1 MNLLKKNKYSIRK
14 YKVGIFS
21 TLIGTVLLL
30 SNPNGAQ
37 ALTTDHNV
45 QGGSNQALP
54 GNSQNTNADTNRD
67 IVNDSQNTP
76 NAHATDN
83 TSTNQA
89 LTNHQN
95 VDVANQ
101 VGPAP
106 IQPSAS
112 PAQNNNNSNANSTAT
127 EPAANTNN
135 NLASNNNTLNVPN
148 NTDNNDSARH
158 LTLKEIQED
167 VRHSSDKPE
176 LVAIAEEASNRPKK
190 RSRRAAPTDPNA
202 TPADPTATP
211 ADPTA
216 GNGSAPVAITA
227 PYTPTTD
234 PNANN
239 IGQNAPNEVL
249 SFDDNNIRPST
260 NRSVPTVTVVDN
272 LPGYTLINGGKVGVF
287 SHAMVRTS
295 MFDSGDAKNYQA
307 QGNVIALGRIRG
319 NDTND
324 HGDFNGIEKTLTV
337 NPNSELIFEFNT
349 MTTKNY
355 QAQGNVIAL
364 GRIRGNDTNDHGDFN
379 GIEKTLTVN
388 PNSELI
394 FEFNT
399 MTTKNY
405 QGMTNLIIKNADN
418 DTVIGEKVVAYGP
431 IWRLLKVPEN
441 VSHLKIQFVPKNDAI
456 TDARGIYQLRD
467 GYKYYDFVDSI
478 GLHSGS
484 HVYVERRTMEPT
496 ATNNKEFTVTT
507 SLKNNGNFG
516 ASFNTDDFV
525 YKIQLPEGVEYV
537 NNSLTK
543 DFPSGNSGVDIND
556 MNVTYDAANRIITI
570 KSTGGGT
577 GNSPARLMPDKIL
590 DLKYKLRVNNVP
602 TPRTVTFNDTL
613 TYKTYSQDFIN
624 SPAESHT
631 VSTNPYTIDIIM
643 NKDALQAEVDRRI
656 QQADY
661 TFASLDIFNDLK
673 RRAQTI
679 LDENRN
685 NVPLNKRVSQADID
699 SLANQ
704 MQHTLIRSVD
714 AENAVNRKVDDME
727 DLVNQNDELTD
738 EEKQAAIQ
746 VIEEHKNEI
755 IGNIGDQ
762 TTDDGVTRIKDQ
774 GIQTLSGDTATP
786 VVKPNAKQAIR
797 DKAAKQREIINH
809 TPDATQD
816 EIQDALNQL
825 TTDETDA
832 IDNVTNA
839 TTNADVETAK
849 NNGINT
855 IGAVAPQVTHKQAA
869 RDAINQ
875 ATATKRQQI
884 NSNREAT
891 QEEKNAALNELTQA
905 TNHALEQINQAT
917 TNDDVDTAKGDGLN
931 AINPIA
937 PVTVVKQ
944 AARDAVSHD
953 AQQHIAEINANPD
966 ATQEE
971 RQAAI
976 EKVNA
981 AVAVANT
988 NILNA
993 NTNADVE
1000 QVKTNAIQGI
1010 QAIEPATKVKTDA
1023 KNAIDQSAETQHNA
1037 IFNNNDATLEEQQAA
1052 QQLLDQAVATAKQNI
1067 NAADTNQ
1074 EVAQAKDQGT
1084 QNIVVIQPATQVKT
1098 DARNAVNEKAREAIT
1113 NINATPGATR
1123 EEKQEAI
1130 NRVNTLKNRAL
1141 NDIGVTS
1148 TTAMVNSIRDD
1159 AVNQIGAVQPHVTKK
1174 QTATGVLTDLATAKK
1189 QEINQNTNA
1198 TTEEKQVA
1206 LNQVDQDLATAINN
1220 INQADTNAEVDQAQQ
1235 LGTKAI
1241 NAIQPNIVKKPAALA
1256 QTNQHYSAKL
1266 VEINATPDA
1275 TDDEKNAAINT
1286 LNQDRQQAIESI
1298 KQANT
1303 NAEVDQ
1309 AATVAENNID
1319 AVQVDVVKKQA
1330 ARDKITAEVAKRIEA
1345 VKQTPNA
1352 TDEEKQAAVNQ
1363 INQLKDQAFNQ
1374 INQNQTNDQVDATT
1388 NQAINA
1394 IDNVEAEVV
1403 IKPKAIAD
1411 IEKAVKE
1418 KQQQIDNSLDST
1430 DNEKEVALQA
1440 LAKEKEKALA
1450 AIDQAQTNSQVNQ
1463 AATNGVSAIKII
1475 QPETKIKPAAR
1486 EKINQKA
1493 NELRAQI
1500 NQDKEATAEERQ
1512 AALDKINDL
1521 VAKAMTNITNDRTN
1535 QQVNDSTN
1543 QALDDIALVTPD
1555 HIVRAAARDAVKQQY
1570 EAKKHEIEQ
1579 AEHAT
1584 DEEKQVALNQLAN
1597 NEKRAL
1603 QNINQAIANNDVKR
1617 VESNGIATLKG
1628 VEPHI
1633 VVKPEAQEAI
1643 KASAD
1648 NQVESIKDTPH
1659 ATTDELDEA
1668 NQQINDTLKQGQQD
1682 IDNTTQDAAVNDVR
1696 NQTIKAIEQIKP
1708 KVRRKRAALDNI
1720 DESNNNQ
1727 LDAIRNTLDTT
1738 QDERNVAIAALN
1750 KIVNAI
1756 KNDIAQ
1762 NKTNAEV
1769 DQTEADGN
1777 NNIKVILPKVQVKPA
1792 ARQSVSAKAEAQNAL
1807 IDQSDLSTEEERLAA
1822 KHLVEQALNQAI
1834 DQINHA
1840 DKTAQVNQNSI
1851 DAQNIISKIKPATTV
1866 KATAL
1871 QQIQNI
1877 ATNKIN
1883 LIKANNEATDE
1894 EQNAAI
1900 VQVEK
1905 ELIKAKQQ
1913 IAGAVT
1919 NADVAYLLH
1928 DGKNEI
1934 REIEPVINKKATARE
1949 QLTTLFNDKKQAI
1962 EANVQATVEERN
1974 SILAQLQNIY
1984 DTAIG
1989 QIDQDRSNAQVDK
2002 TATLNLQTIHDLDVH
2017 PIKKPDAEKTIND
2030 DLARV
2035 THLVQNYRKVSD
2047 RNKADALKAITA
2059 LKLQMDEELKTART
2073 NADVDAV
2080 LKRFNVAL
2088 GDIEAVIT
2096 EKENSLLRID
2106 NIAQQTYAKFKAI
2119 ATPEQLAK
2127 VKALID
2133 QYVADGNRMVD
2144 EDATLNDIKKDT
2156 QLIIDEIL
2164 AIKLPAEVIKAS
2176 PKVGQPAPKVCTP
2189 IKKEDKQEVRKV
2201 VKELPNTGSEEMDL
2215 PLKELALIT
2224 GAALLARRRS
2234 KKEKES

>member
-37 ALTTDHNV
+37 ALTTDNNV
-45 QGGSNQALP
+45 QSDTNQATP
-54 GNSQNTNADTNRD
+54 VNSQDTNVANNRGLA
-67 IVNDSQNTP
+67 NSAQNTP
-76 NAHATDN
+76 NQSATTN
-83 TSTNQA
+83 QSTNQA
-89 LTNHQN
+89 LVNHN
-95 VDVANQ
+95 NGSIANQ
-101 VGPAP
+101 ATPTSV
-106 IQPSAS
+106 QSSTPS
-112 PAQNNNNSNANSTAT
+112 AQNNNHTDGNTTATETVSNAN
-127 EPAANTNN
+127 NKDVV
-135 NLASNNNTLNVPN
+135 SNNTTLNVPN
-148 NTDNNDSARH
+148 KTNENGSGGH

-176 LVAIAEEASNRPKK
+176 LVAIAEQASNRPKK
-190 RSRRAAPTDPNA
+190 RSRRAAPADPNA
-202 TPADPTATP
+202 TPADPA
-211 ADPTA
+211 AAAA
-216 GNGSAPVAITA
+216 GNGGAPVAITA

-239 IGQNAPNEVL
+239 AGQNAPNEVL
-249 SFDDNNIRPST
+249 SFDDNGIRPST
-260 NRSVPTVTVVDN
+260 NRSVPSVTVVDN
-272 LPGYTLINGGKVGVF
+272 LPGFTLINGGKVGVF

-307 QGNVIALGRIRG
+307 QGNVIALGRIKG

-324 HGDFNGIEKTLTV
+324 HGDFNGIEK
-337 NPNSELIFEFNT
+337 S
-349 MTTKNY
+349 
-355 QAQGNVIAL
+355 
-364 GRIRGNDTNDHGDFN
+364 
-379 GIEKTLTVN
+379 LTVN

-405 QGMTNLIIKNADN
+405 QGVTNLIIKNADN
-418 DTVIGEKVVAYGP
+418 DTVIAEKSVAYGP
-431 IWRLLKVPEN
+431 IWRLFKVPEN

-525 YKIQLPEGVEYV
+525 YKVQLPEGVEYV

-543 DFPSGNSGVDIND
+543 DFPSSNSGVDMND
-556 MNVTYDAANRIITI
+556 FNVTYDAANRVITI
-570 KSTGGGT
+570 KSTGGGS

-613 TYKTYSQDFIN
+613 TYKTYTQDFIN

-699 SLANQ
+699 SLTNQ

-714 AENAVNRKVDDME
+714 AENAVNKKVDQME

-786 VVKPNAKQAIR
+786 VVKPNAKKAIR
-797 DKAAKQREIINH
+797 DKATKQREIINA
-809 TPDATQD
+809 TPDATED

-825 TTDETDA
+825 ATDETDA

-839 TTNADVETAK
+839 TTNADVEIAK

-855 IGAVAPQVTHKQAA
+855 IGAVVPQVTHKQAA

-917 TNDDVDTAKGDGLN
+917 TNADVDNAKGDGLN

-976 EKVNA
+976 DKVNA
-981 AVAVANT
+981 AVTAANT

-1010 QAIEPATKVKTDA
+1010 QAITPATKVKTDA
-1023 KNAIDQSAETQHNA
+1023 KNAIDKSAETQHNT

-1098 DARNAVNEKAREAIT
+1098 DARNAVNDKAREAIT

-1141 NDIGVTS
+1141 TDIGVTS

-1174 QTATGVLTDLATAKK
+1174 QTATGVLNDLATAKK

-1206 LNQVDQDLATAINN
+1206 LNQVDQELATAINN

-1256 QTNQHYSAKL
+1256 QINQHYNAKL
-1266 VEINATPDA
+1266 AEINATPDA
-1275 TDDEKNAAINT
+1275 TNDEKNAAINT

-1363 INQLKDQAFNQ
+1363 INQLKDQAINQ
-1374 INQNQTNDQVDATT
+1374 INQNQTNDQVDTTT
-1388 NQAINA
+1388 NQAVNA

-1430 DNEKEVALQA
+1430 DNEKEVASQA

-1475 QPETKIKPAAR
+1475 QPETKVKPAAR

-1493 NELRAQI
+1493 NELRAKI

-1512 AALDKINDL
+1512 VALDKINEF
-1521 VAKAMTNITNDRTN
+1521 VNQAMTDITNNRTN
-1535 QQVNDSTN
+1535 QQVDDTTS
-1543 QALDDIALVTPD
+1543 QALDSIALVAPE

-1570 EAKKHEIEQ
+1570 EAKKQEIEQ

-1597 NEKRAL
+1597 NEKLAL
-1603 QNINQAIANNDVKR
+1603 QNINQAVTNNDVKR
-1617 VESNGIATLKG
+1617 VETNGIATLKG
-1628 VEPHI
+1628 VQPHI
-1633 VVKPEAQEAI
+1633 VIKPEAQQAI
-1643 KASAD
+1643 KATAE

-1659 ATTDELDEA
+1659 ATVDELDEA
-1668 NQQINDTLKQGQQD
+1668 NQLISDTLKQAQQE
-1682 IDNTTQDAAVNDVR
+1682 IENTNQDAAVTDVR

-1708 KVRRKRAALDNI
+1708 KVRRKRAALDSI
-1720 DESNNNQ
+1720 EENNKNQ

-1738 QDERNVAIAALN
+1738 QDERDVAIDTLN
-1750 KIVNAI
+1750 KIVNTI

-1769 DQTEADGN
+1769 DRTETDGN
-1777 NNIKVILPKVQVKPA
+1777 DNIKVILPKVQVKPA
-1792 ARQSVSAKAEAQNAL
+1792 ARQSVGVKAEAQNAL

-1834 DQINHA
+1834 EQINHA
-1840 DKTAQVNQNSI
+1840 DKTAQVNQDSI

-1894 EQNAAI
+1894 EQNIAI
-1900 VQVEK
+1900 AQVEK

-1913 IAGAVT
+1913 IASAVT

-1928 DGKNEI
+1928 DEKNEI
-1934 REIEPVINKKATARE
+1934 REIEPVINRKASARE

-1962 EANVQATVEERN
+1962 EANIQATVEERN

-2002 TATLNLQTIHDLDVH
+2002 TASLNLQTIHDLDVH

-2035 THLVQNYRKVSD
+2035 TALVQNYRKVSN

-2073 NADVDAV
+2073 NADVDTV

-2088 GDIEAVIT
+2088 SDIEAVIT

-2127 VKALID
+2127 VKVLID
-2133 QYVADGNRMVD
+2133 QYVADGNRMID
-2144 EDATLNDIKKDT
+2144 EDATLNDIKQHT
-2156 QLIIDEIL
+2156 QFIVDEIL
-2164 AIKLPAEVIKAS
+2164 AIKLPAEATKVS
-2176 PKVGQPAPKVCTP
+2176 PKEIQPAPKVCTP
-2189 IKKEDKQEVRKV
+2189 IKKEETHESRKV
-2201 VKELPNTGSEEMDL
+2201 EKELPNTGSEGMDL
-2215 PLKELALIT
+2215 PLKEFALIT
-2224 GAALLARRRS
+2224 GAALLARRRT
-2234 KKEKES
+2234 KNEKES

>member
-1 MNLLKKNKYSIRK
+1 M
-14 YKVGIFS
+14 
-21 TLIGTVLLL
+21 
-30 SNPNGAQ
+30 
-37 ALTTDHNV
+37 
-45 QGGSNQALP
+45 
-54 GNSQNTNADTNRD
+54 
-67 IVNDSQNTP
+67 
-76 NAHATDN
+76 
-83 TSTNQA
+83 
-89 LTNHQN
+89 
-95 VDVANQ
+95 
-101 VGPAP
+101 
-106 IQPSAS
+106 
-112 PAQNNNNSNANSTAT
+112 SNAN
-127 EPAANTNN
+127 NN
-135 NLASNNNTLNVPN
+135 DAVSNNTTLNVPN
-148 NTDNNDSARH
+148 KTNENGSGGH

-176 LVAIAEEASNRPKK
+176 LVAIAEPASNRPKK
-190 RSRRAAPTDPNA
+190 RSRRAAPADPNA
-202 TPADPTATP
+202 TPADPA
-211 ADPTA
+211 AAAA
-216 GNGSAPVAITA
+216 GNGGAPVAITA

-239 IGQNAPNEVL
+239 AGQNAPNEVL
-249 SFDDNNIRPST
+249 SFDDNGIRPST
-260 NRSVPTVTVVDN
+260 NRSVPSVTVVDN
-272 LPGYTLINGGKVGVF
+272 LPGFTLINGGKVGVF

-295 MFDSGDAKNYQA
+295 MFDSADAKNYQA
-307 QGNVIALGRIRG
+307 QGNVIALGRI
-319 NDTND
+319 
-324 HGDFNGIEKTLTV
+324 K
-337 NPNSELIFEFNT
+337 
-349 MTTKNY
+349 
-355 QAQGNVIAL
+355 
-364 GRIRGNDTNDHGDFN
+364 GNDTNDHGDFN

-405 QGMTNLIIKNADN
+405 QGVTNLIIKNADN
-418 DTVIGEKVVAYGP
+418 DTVIAEKSVAYGP
-431 IWRLLKVPEN
+431 IWRLFKVPEN

-525 YKIQLPEGVEYV
+525 YQVQLPEGVEYV

-543 DFPSGNSGVDIND
+543 DFPSSNSGVDMND
-556 MNVTYDAANRIITI
+556 FNVTYDAANRVITI
-570 KSTGGGT
+570 KSTGGGS

-613 TYKTYSQDFIN
+613 TYKTYTQDFIN

-699 SLANQ
+699 SLTNQ

-714 AENAVNRKVDDME
+714 AENAVNKKVDQME

-786 VVKPNAKQAIR
+786 VVKPNAKKAIR
-797 DKAAKQREIINH
+797 DKATKQREIINA
-809 TPDATQD
+809 TPDATED

-825 TTDETDA
+825 ATDETDA

-855 IGAVAPQVTHKQAA
+855 IGAVVPQVTHKKAA

-905 TNHALEQINQAT
+905 TNHALEQINQAK
-917 TNDDVDTAKGDGLN
+917 TNADVDNAKGDGLN

-976 EKVNA
+976 DKVNA
-981 AVAVANT
+981 AVTAANT

-1010 QAIEPATKVKTDA
+1010 QAITPATKVKTDA
-1023 KNAIDQSAETQHNA
+1023 KNAIDKSAETQHNT

-1098 DARNAVNEKAREAIT
+1098 DARNVVNDKAREAIT

-1141 NDIGVTS
+1141 TDIGVTS

-1174 QTATGVLTDLATAKK
+1174 QTATGVLNDLATAKK

-1206 LNQVDQDLATAINN
+1206 LNQVDQELATAINN

-1256 QTNQHYSAKL
+1256 QINQHYNAKL
-1266 VEINATPDA
+1266 AEINATPDA

-1286 LNQDRQQAIESI
+1286 LNQDRQQAIESV

-1374 INQNQTNDQVDATT
+1374 INQNQTNDQVDTTT
-1388 NQAINA
+1388 NQALNA

-1430 DNEKEVALQA
+1430 DNEKEVASQA

-1475 QPETKIKPAAR
+1475 QPETKVKPAAR
-1486 EKINQKA
+1486 EKINQKV
-1493 NELRAQI
+1493 NELRAKI

-1512 AALDKINDL
+1512 VALDKINEF
-1521 VAKAMTNITNDRTN
+1521 VNQAMTDITNNRTN
-1535 QQVNDSTN
+1535 QQVDDTTS
-1543 QALDDIALVTPD
+1543 QALDSIALVAPE

-1570 EAKKHEIEQ
+1570 EAKKQEIEQ

-1597 NEKRAL
+1597 NEKLAL
-1603 QNINQAIANNDVKR
+1603 QNINQAVTNNDVKR
-1617 VESNGIATLKG
+1617 VETNGIATLKG
-1628 VEPHI
+1628 VQPHI
-1633 VVKPEAQEAI
+1633 VIKPEAQQAI
-1643 KASAD
+1643 KASAE

-1659 ATTDELDEA
+1659 ATVDELDEA
-1668 NQQINDTLKQGQQD
+1668 NQLISDTLKQAQQE
-1682 IDNTTQDAAVNDVR
+1682 IENTNQDAAVTDVR

-1708 KVRRKRAALDNI
+1708 KVRRKRAALDSI
-1720 DESNNNQ
+1720 EENNKNQ

-1738 QDERNVAIAALN
+1738 QDERGVAIDTLN
-1750 KIVNAI
+1750 KIVNTI

-1769 DQTEADGN
+1769 DRTETDGN
-1777 NNIKVILPKVQVKPA
+1777 DNIKVILPKVQVKPA
-1792 ARQSVSAKAEAQNAL
+1792 ARQSVGVKAEAQNAL

-1840 DKTAQVNQNSI
+1840 DKTAQVNQDSI

-1883 LIKANNEATDE
+1883 LSKANNEATDE
-1894 EQNAAI
+1894 EQNIAI
-1900 VQVEK
+1900 AQVEK

-1913 IAGAVT
+1913 IASAVT

-1928 DGKNEI
+1928 DEKNEI
-1934 REIEPVINKKATARE
+1934 REIEPVINRKASARE

-1962 EANVQATVEERN
+1962 EANIQATVEERN

-2002 TATLNLQTIHDLDVH
+2002 TASLNLQTIHDLDVH

-2035 THLVQNYRKVSD
+2035 TALVQNYRKVSN

-2088 GDIEAVIT
+2088 SDIEAVIT

-2127 VKALID
+2127 VKVLID
-2133 QYVADGNRMVD
+2133 QYVADGNRMID
-2144 EDATLNDIKKDT
+2144 EDATLNDIKQHT
-2156 QLIIDEIL
+2156 QFIVDEIL
-2164 AIKLPAEVIKAS
+2164 AIKLPAEPTKVS
-2176 PKVGQPAPKVCTP
+2176 PKVIQPAPKVCTP
-2189 IKKEDKQEVRKV
+2189 IKKEETHESRKV
-2201 VKELPNTGSEEMDL
+2201 EKELPNTGSEGMDL
-2215 PLKELALIT
+2215 PLKEFALIT
-2224 GAALLARRRS
+2224 GAALLARRRT
-2234 KKEKES
+2234 KNEKES

>member
-54 GNSQNTNADTNRD
+54 GNSPNTNADTNRD
-67 IVNDSQNTP
+67 IVNGSQNTP

-95 VDVANQ
+95 VGVANQ
-101 VGPAP
+101 VAPAP
-106 IQPSAS
+106 IQPSTSSAS
-112 PAQNNNNSNANSTAT
+112 NNNHSDANSTAT

-190 RSRRAAPTDPNA
+190 RSRRAAPADPN
-202 TPADPTATP
+202 ATP

-227 PYTPTTD
+227 PFTPTTD

-249 SFDDNNIRPST
+249 TFDDNNIRPST

-307 QGNVIALGRIRG
+307 QGNVIALGRIKG

-324 HGDFNGIEKTLTV
+324 HGG
-337 NPNSELIFEFNT
+337 
-349 MTTKNY
+349 
-355 QAQGNVIAL
+355 
-364 GRIRGNDTNDHGDFN
+364 FN

-602 TPRTVTFNDTL
+602 TPRTVTFNDIL
-613 TYKTYSQDFIN
+613 TYKTYTQDFIN

-661 TFASLDIFNDLK
+661 TFASLDIFNELK

-699 SLANQ
+699 SLVNQ

-797 DKAAKQREIINH
+797 DKAAKQREIINN

-971 RQAAI
+971 RQAA
-976 EKVNA
+976 
-981 AVAVANT
+981 
-988 NILNA
+988 
-993 NTNADVE
+993 
-1000 QVKTNAIQGI
+1000 
-1010 QAIEPATKVKTDA
+1010 
-1023 KNAIDQSAETQHNA
+1023 
-1037 IFNNNDATLEEQQAA
+1037 

-1098 DARNAVNEKAREAIT
+1098 DARNAVNDKAREAIT

-1198 TTEEKQVA
+1198 TDEEKQVA

-1241 NAIQPNIVKKPAALA
+1241 NAIQPNIVKKPTALA
-1256 QTNQHYSAKL
+1256 QINQHYNAKL
-1266 VEINATPDA
+1266 AEINATPDA

-1394 IDNVEAEVV
+1394 IDNVEAKVV

-1430 DNEKEVALQA
+1430 DNEKEVALLA

-1475 QPETKIKPAAR
+1475 QPETKVKPAAR

-1555 HIVRAAARDAVKQQY
+1555 HIVRATARDAVKQQY

-1603 QNINQAIANNDVKR
+1603 QNIDQAIANNDVKR

-1913 IAGAVT
+1913 IASAVT

-1949 QLTTLFNDKKQAI
+1949 QLTTLFNDKKLAI

-2002 TATLNLQTIHDLDVH
+2002 TASLNLQTIHDLDVH

-2133 QYVADGNRMVD
+2133 QYVADGIRMID
-2144 EDATLNDIKKDT
+2144 EDATLNDIKQHT
-2156 QLIIDEIL
+2156 QFIVDEIL
-2164 AIKLPAEVIKAS
+2164 AIKLPAEATKVL
-2176 PKVGQPAPKVCTP
+2176 PKVGQPAPKLCTS
-2189 IKKEDKQEVRKV
+2189 IKKVDKQEVRKV

-2224 GAALLARRRS
+2224 GAALLARRRN
-2234 KKEKES
+2234 KNEKES

>member
-37 ALTTDHNV
+37 ALTTDNNV
-45 QGGSNQALP
+45 QSDTNQATP
-54 GNSQNTNADTNRD
+54 VNSQDKDVANNRGLA
-67 IVNDSQNTP
+67 NSAQNTP
-76 NAHATDN
+76 NQSATTN
-83 TSTNQA
+83 QATNQA
-89 LTNHQN
+89 LVNHN
-95 VDVANQ
+95 NGSIVNQ
-101 VGPAP
+101 ATPTSV
-106 IQPSAS
+106 QSSTPS
-112 PAQNNNNSNANSTAT
+112 AQNNNHTDGNTTATETVSNAN
-127 EPAANTNN
+127 NN
-135 NLASNNNTLNVPN
+135 DAVSNNTTLNVPN
-148 NTDNNDSARH
+148 KTNENGSGGH

-176 LVAIAEEASNRPKK
+176 LVAIAEPASNRPKK
-190 RSRRAAPTDPNA
+190 RSKRAAPADPNA
-202 TPADPTATP
+202 TPADPA
-211 ADPTA
+211 AAAA
-216 GNGSAPVAITA
+216 GNGGAPVAITA

-239 IGQNAPNEVL
+239 AGQNAPNEVL
-249 SFDDNNIRPST
+249 SFDDNGIRPST
-260 NRSVPTVTVVDN
+260 NRSVPSVTVVDN
-272 LPGYTLINGGKVGVF
+272 LPGFTLINGGKVGVF

-295 MFDSGDAKNYQA
+295 MFDSADAKNYQA
-307 QGNVIALGRIRG
+307 QGNVIALGRI
-319 NDTND
+319 
-324 HGDFNGIEKTLTV
+324 K
-337 NPNSELIFEFNT
+337 
-349 MTTKNY
+349 
-355 QAQGNVIAL
+355 
-364 GRIRGNDTNDHGDFN
+364 GNDTNDHGDFN

-405 QGMTNLIIKNADN
+405 QGVTNLIIKNADN
-418 DTVIGEKVVAYGP
+418 DTVIAEKSVAYGP
-431 IWRLLKVPEN
+431 IWRLFKVPEN

-525 YKIQLPEGVEYV
+525 YQVQLPEGVEYV

-543 DFPSGNSGVDIND
+543 DFPSSNSGVDMND
-556 MNVTYDAANRIITI
+556 FNVTYDAANRVITI
-570 KSTGGGT
+570 KSTGGGS

-613 TYKTYSQDFIN
+613 TYKTYTQDFIN

-631 VSTNPYTIDIIM
+631 VRTNPYTIDIIM

-699 SLANQ
+699 SLTNQ

-714 AENAVNRKVDDME
+714 AENAVNKKVDQME

-786 VVKPNAKQAIR
+786 VVKPNAKKAIR
-797 DKAAKQREIINH
+797 DKATKQREIINA
-809 TPDATQD
+809 TPDATEG

-825 TTDETDA
+825 ATDETDA

-839 TTNADVETAK
+839 TTNADVEIAK

-855 IGAVAPQVTHKQAA
+855 IGAVVPQVTHKQAA

-917 TNDDVDTAKGDGLN
+917 TNADVDNAKGDGLN

-976 EKVNA
+976 DKVNA
-981 AVAVANT
+981 AVTAANT

-1010 QAIEPATKVKTDA
+1010 QAITPATKVKTDA
-1023 KNAIDQSAETQHNA
+1023 KNAIDKSAETQHNT

-1098 DARNAVNEKAREAIT
+1098 DARNVVNDKAREAIT

-1141 NDIGVTS
+1141 TDIGVTS

-1174 QTATGVLTDLATAKK
+1174 QTATGVLNDLATAKK

-1206 LNQVDQDLATAINN
+1206 LNQVDQELATAINN

-1256 QTNQHYSAKL
+1256 QINQHYNAKL
-1266 VEINATPDA
+1266 AEINATPDA
-1275 TDDEKNAAINT
+1275 TNDEKNAAINT
-1286 LNQDRQQAIESI
+1286 LNLDRQQAIESI

-1374 INQNQTNDQVDATT
+1374 INQNQTNDQVDTTT
-1388 NQAINA
+1388 NQALKA

-1430 DNEKEVALQA
+1430 DNEKEVASQA

-1475 QPETKIKPAAR
+1475 QPETKVKPAAR

-1493 NELRAQI
+1493 NELRAKI

-1512 AALDKINDL
+1512 VALDKINEF
-1521 VAKAMTNITNDRTN
+1521 VNQAMTDITNNRTN
-1535 QQVNDSTN
+1535 QQVDDTTS
-1543 QALDDIALVTPD
+1543 QALDSIALVTPD

-1570 EAKKHEIEQ
+1570 EAKKREIEQ

-1603 QNINQAIANNDVKR
+1603 QNINQAVTNNDVKR
-1617 VESNGIATLKG
+1617 VETNGIATLKG
-1628 VEPHI
+1628 VQPHI
-1633 VVKPEAQEAI
+1633 VIKPEAQQAI
-1643 KASAD
+1643 KASAE

-1659 ATTDELDEA
+1659 ATVDELDEA
-1668 NQQINDTLKQGQQD
+1668 NQLISDTLKQAQQE
-1682 IDNTTQDAAVNDVR
+1682 IENTNQDAAVTDVR

-1708 KVRRKRAALDNI
+1708 KVRRKRAALDSI
-1720 DESNNNQ
+1720 EENNKNQ

-1738 QDERNVAIAALN
+1738 QDERDVAIDTLN
-1750 KIVNAI
+1750 KIVNTI

-1769 DQTEADGN
+1769 DRTETDGN
-1777 NNIKVILPKVQVKPA
+1777 DNIKVILPKVQVKPA
-1792 ARQSVSAKAEAQNAL
+1792 ARQSVGVKAEAQNAL

-1840 DKTAQVNQNSI
+1840 DKTAQVNQDSI
-1851 DAQNIISKIKPATTV
+1851 NAQNIISKIKPATTV

-1894 EQNAAI
+1894 EQNIAI
-1900 VQVEK
+1900 AQVEK

-1913 IAGAVT
+1913 IASAVT

-1928 DGKNEI
+1928 DEKNEI
-1934 REIEPVINKKATARE
+1934 REIEPVINRKASARE

-1962 EANVQATVEERN
+1962 EANIQATVEERN

-2002 TATLNLQTIHDLDVH
+2002 TASLNLQTIHDLDVH

-2035 THLVQNYRKVSD
+2035 TALVQNYRKVSN

-2088 GDIEAVIT
+2088 SDIEAVIT

-2127 VKALID
+2127 VKVLID
-2133 QYVADGNRMVD
+2133 QYVADGNRMID
-2144 EDATLNDIKKDT
+2144 EDATLNDIKQHT
-2156 QLIIDEIL
+2156 QFIVDEIL
-2164 AIKLPAEVIKAS
+2164 AIKLPAEETKVS
-2176 PKVGQPAPKVCTP
+2176 PKEIQPAPKVCTP
-2189 IKKEDKQEVRKV
+2189 IKKEETHESRKV
-2201 VKELPNTGSEEMDL
+2201 EKELPNTGSEGMDL
-2215 PLKELALIT
+2215 PLKEFALIT
-2224 GAALLARRRS
+2224 GRLC
-2234 KKEKES
+2234 

>member
-14 YKVGIFS
+14 YKIGIFS

-37 ALTTDHNV
+37 ALTTDNNV
-45 QGGSNQALP
+45 QSDTNQATP
-54 GNSQNTNADTNRD
+54 VNSQDKDVANNRGLA
-67 IVNDSQNTP
+67 NSAQNTP
-76 NAHATDN
+76 NQSATTN
-83 TSTNQA
+83 QATNQA
-89 LTNHQN
+89 LVNHN
-95 VDVANQ
+95 NGSIVNQ
-101 VGPAP
+101 ATPTSV
-106 IQPSAS
+106 QSSTPS
-112 PAQNNNNSNANSTAT
+112 AQNNNHTDGNTTATETVSNAN
-127 EPAANTNN
+127 NN
-135 NLASNNNTLNVPN
+135 DVASNNTTLNVPN
-148 NTDNNDSARH
+148 KTNENGSGGH

-167 VRHSSDKPE
+167 VRLSSDKPE
-176 LVAIAEEASNRPKK
+176 LVAIAEPASNRPKK
-190 RSRRAAPTDPNA
+190 RSRRAAPADPNA
-202 TPADPTATP
+202 TPADPGA
-211 ADPTA
+211 AAA
-216 GNGSAPVAITA
+216 GNGGAPVAITA

-239 IGQNAPNEVL
+239 AGQNAPNEVL
-249 SFDDNNIRPST
+249 SFDDNSIRPST
-260 NRSVPTVTVVDN
+260 NRSVPSVTVVDN
-272 LPGYTLINGGKVGVF
+272 LPGFTLINGGKVGVL

-295 MFDSGDAKNYQA
+295 MFEAGSNRTYQA
-307 QGNVIALGRIRG
+307 QGNVLALGRISG
-319 NDTND
+319 TDASN
-324 HGDFNGIEKTLTV
+324 HGDFNGIEKSLTV

-349 MTTKNY
+349 MPTKNG
-355 QAQGNVIAL
+355 QGATNV
-364 GRIRGNDTNDHGDFN
+364 
-379 GIEKTLTVN
+379 
-388 PNSELI
+388 
-394 FEFNT
+394 
-399 MTTKNY
+399 
-405 QGMTNLIIKNADN
+405 IIKNADTN
-418 DTVIGEKVVAYGP
+418 DTIAEKTVEGGP
-431 IWRLLKVPEN
+431 TLRLFKVPDN
-441 VSHLKIQFVPKNDAI
+441 VRNLKIQFVPKNDAI
-456 TDARGIYQLRD
+456 TDARGIYQLKD
-467 GYKYYDFVDSI
+467 GYKYYSFVDSI

-507 SLKNNGNFG
+507 SLKNNGNSG
-516 ASFNTDDFV
+516 ASLDTDEFV

-543 DFPSGNSGVDIND
+543 DFPSNNSGVDVND
-556 MNVTYDAANRIITI
+556 MNVTYDAANRVITI

-577 GNSPARLMPDKIL
+577 TNSPARLMPDKIL

-613 TYKTYSQDFIN
+613 TYKTYTQDFIN
-624 SPAESHT
+624 SAAESHT

-673 RRAQTI
+673 KRAQTI
-679 LDENRN
+679 LAENRN

-699 SLANQ
+699 SLTNQ

-714 AENAVNRKVDDME
+714 AENAVNQKADQME

-746 VIEEHKNEI
+746 VIEEHKGNI
-755 IGNIGDQ
+755 IGDIGDQ

-786 VVKPNAKQAIR
+786 VVKPNAKKAIR
-797 DKAAKQREIINH
+797 DKATKQREIINA
-809 TPDATQD
+809 TPDATED

-825 TTDETDA
+825 ATDETDA

-855 IGAVAPQVTHKQAA
+855 IGAVVPQVTHKKAA

-917 TNDDVDTAKGDGLN
+917 TNADVDNAKGDGLN

-976 EKVNA
+976 DKVNA
-981 AVAVANT
+981 AVTAANT

-1010 QAIEPATKVKTDA
+1010 QAITPATKVKTDA
-1023 KNAIDQSAETQHNA
+1023 KNAIDKSAETQHNT

-1098 DARNAVNEKAREAIT
+1098 DARNVVNDKAREAIT

-1141 NDIGVTS
+1141 TDIGVTS

-1174 QTATGVLTDLATAKK
+1174 QTATGVLNDLATAKK

-1206 LNQVDQDLATAINN
+1206 LNQVDQELATAINN
-1220 INQADTNAEVDQAQQ
+1220 INQADTNEEVDQAQQ

-1256 QTNQHYSAKL
+1256 QINQHYNAKL
-1266 VEINATPDA
+1266 AEINATPDA
-1275 TDDEKNAAINT
+1275 TNDEKNAAINT

-1298 KQANT
+1298 KKANT

-1388 NQAINA
+1388 NQAVNA

-1430 DNEKEVALQA
+1430 DNEKEVASQA

-1475 QPETKIKPAAR
+1475 QPETKVKPAAR

-1493 NELRAQI
+1493 NELRAKI

-1512 AALDKINDL
+1512 VALDKINEF
-1521 VAKAMTNITNDRTN
+1521 VNQAMTDITNNRTN
-1535 QQVNDSTN
+1535 QQVDDTTS
-1543 QALDDIALVTPD
+1543 QALDSIALVAPE

-1570 EAKKHEIEQ
+1570 EAKKQEIEQ

-1597 NEKRAL
+1597 NEKLAL
-1603 QNINQAIANNDVKR
+1603 QNINQAVTNNDVKR
-1617 VESNGIATLKG
+1617 VETNGIATLKG
-1628 VEPHI
+1628 VQPHI
-1633 VVKPEAQEAI
+1633 VIKPEAQQAI
-1643 KASAD
+1643 KASAE

-1659 ATTDELDEA
+1659 ATVDELDEA
-1668 NQQINDTLKQGQQD
+1668 NQLISDTLKQAQQE
-1682 IDNTTQDAAVNDVR
+1682 IENTNQDAAVTDVR

-1708 KVRRKRAALDNI
+1708 KVRRKRAALDSI
-1720 DESNNNQ
+1720 EENNKNQ

-1738 QDERNVAIAALN
+1738 QDERDVAIDTLN
-1750 KIVNAI
+1750 KIVNTI

-1769 DQTEADGN
+1769 DRTETDGN
-1777 NNIKVILPKVQVKPA
+1777 DNIKVILPKVQVKPA
-1792 ARQSVSAKAEAQNAL
+1792 ARQSVGVKAEAQNAL

-1840 DKTAQVNQNSI
+1840 DKTAQVNQDSI
-1851 DAQNIISKIKPATTV
+1851 NAQNIISKIKPATTV

-1894 EQNAAI
+1894 EQNIAI
-1900 VQVEK
+1900 AQVEK

-1913 IAGAVT
+1913 IASAVT

-1928 DGKNEI
+1928 NEKNEI
-1934 REIEPVINKKATARE
+1934 REIEPVINRKASARE

-1962 EANVQATVEERN
+1962 EANIQATVEERN

-2002 TATLNLQTIHDLDVH
+2002 TASLNLQTIHDLDVH

-2035 THLVQNYRKVSD
+2035 TALVQNYRKVSD

-2088 GDIEAVIT
+2088 SDIEAVIT

-2127 VKALID
+2127 VKVLID
-2133 QYVADGNRMVD
+2133 QYVADGNRMID
-2144 EDATLNDIKKDT
+2144 EDATLNDIKQHT
-2156 QLIIDEIL
+2156 QFIVDEIL
-2164 AIKLPAEVIKAS
+2164 AIKLPAEATKVS
-2176 PKVGQPAPKVCTP
+2176 PKVIQPAPKVCTP
-2189 IKKEDKQEVRKV
+2189 IKKEETHESRKV
-2201 VKELPNTGSEEMDL
+2201 EKELPNTGSEGMDL
-2215 PLKELALIT
+2215 PLKEFALIT
-2224 GAALLARRRS
+2224 GAALLARRRT
-2234 KKEKES
+2234 KNEKES

>member
-37 ALTTDHNV
+37 ALTTDNNV
-45 QGGSNQALP
+45 QSDTNQATP
-54 GNSQNTNADTNRD
+54 VNSQDKDVANNRGLA
-67 IVNDSQNTP
+67 NSAQNTP
-76 NAHATDN
+76 NQSATTN
-83 TSTNQA
+83 QATNQA
-89 LTNHQN
+89 LVNHN
-95 VDVANQ
+95 NGSIVNQ
-101 VGPAP
+101 ATPTSV
-106 IQPSAS
+106 QSSTPS
-112 PAQNNNNSNANSTAT
+112 AQNNNHTDGNTTATETVSNAN
-127 EPAANTNN
+127 NN
-135 NLASNNNTLNVPN
+135 DAVSNNTTLNVPN
-148 NTDNNDSARH
+148 KTNENGSGGH

-176 LVAIAEEASNRPKK
+176 LVAIAEPASNRPKK
-190 RSRRAAPTDPNA
+190 RSRRAAPADPNA
-202 TPADPTATP
+202 TPADPA
-211 ADPTA
+211 AAAA
-216 GNGSAPVAITA
+216 GNGGAPVAITA

-239 IGQNAPNEVL
+239 AGQNAPNEVL
-249 SFDDNNIRPST
+249 SFDDNGIRPST
-260 NRSVPTVTVVDN
+260 NRSVPSVTVVDN
-272 LPGYTLINGGKVGVF
+272 LPGFTLINGGKVGVF

-295 MFDSGDAKNYQA
+295 MFDSGDNKNYQA
-307 QGNVIALGRIRG
+307 QGNVIALGRING
-319 NDTND
+319 TDTND

-349 MTTKNY
+349 MTTKNG
-355 QAQGNVIAL
+355 QGATNV
-364 GRIRGNDTNDHGDFN
+364 
-379 GIEKTLTVN
+379 
-388 PNSELI
+388 
-394 FEFNT
+394 
-399 MTTKNY
+399 
-405 QGMTNLIIKNADN
+405 IIKNADTN
-418 DTVIGEKVVAYGP
+418 DTIAEKTVEGGP
-431 IWRLLKVPEN
+431 TLRLFKVPDN
-441 VSHLKIQFVPKNDAI
+441 VRNLKIQFVSKNDAI
-456 TDARGIYQLRD
+456 TDARGIYQLKD
-467 GYKYYDFVDSI
+467 GYKYYSFVDSI

-507 SLKNNGNFG
+507 SLKNNGNSG
-516 ASFNTDDFV
+516 ASLDTDEFV

-543 DFPSGNSGVDIND
+543 DFPSNNSGVDVND
-556 MNVTYDAANRIITI
+556 MNVTYDAANRVITI

-577 GNSPARLMPDKIL
+577 TNSPARLMPDKIL

-613 TYKTYSQDFIN
+613 TYKTYTQDFIN
-624 SPAESHT
+624 SAAESHT

-673 RRAQTI
+673 KRAQTI
-679 LDENRN
+679 LAENRN

-699 SLANQ
+699 TLTNQ

-714 AENAVNRKVDDME
+714 AENAVNQKADQME

-746 VIEEHKNEI
+746 VIEEHKGNI
-755 IGNIGDQ
+755 IGDIGDQ

-786 VVKPNAKQAIR
+786 VVKPNAKKAIR
-797 DKAAKQREIINH
+797 DKATKQREIINA
-809 TPDATQD
+809 TPDATED
-816 EIQDALNQL
+816 EIQDAINQL
-825 TTDETDA
+825 ATDETDA

-855 IGAVAPQVTHKQAA
+855 IGAVVPQVTHKKAA

-917 TNDDVDTAKGDGLN
+917 TNADVDNAKGDGLN

-976 EKVNA
+976 DKVNA
-981 AVAVANT
+981 AVTAANT

-1010 QAIEPATKVKTDA
+1010 QAITPATKVKTDA
-1023 KNAIDQSAETQHNA
+1023 KNAIDKSAETQHNT

-1074 EVAQAKDQGT
+1074 EVAQAKDQGM

-1098 DARNAVNEKAREAIT
+1098 DARNTVNEKAREAIT

-1130 NRVNTLKNRAL
+1130 DRVNALKNRAL
-1141 NDIGVTS
+1141 TDIGVTS

-1174 QTATGVLTDLATAKK
+1174 QTATGVLNDLATAKK

-1198 TTEEKQVA
+1198 TTEEKQMA

-1220 INQADTNAEVDQAQQ
+1220 INQADTNTEVDQAQQ
-1235 LGTKAI
+1235 LGAQAI

-1256 QTNQHYSAKL
+1256 QINQHYNAKL
-1266 VEINATPDA
+1266 AEINATPDA

-1286 LNQDRQQAIESI
+1286 LNQDRQQAIESV

-1303 NAEVDQ
+1303 NNEVDQ
-1309 AATVAENNID
+1309 AATTAENNID

-1374 INQNQTNDQVDATT
+1374 INQNQTNDQVDTTT
-1388 NQAINA
+1388 NQALNA

-1430 DNEKEVALQA
+1430 DNEKEVASQA

-1475 QPETKIKPAAR
+1475 QPETKVKPAAR

-1493 NELRAQI
+1493 NELRAKI

-1512 AALDKINDL
+1512 VALDKINEF
-1521 VAKAMTNITNDRTN
+1521 VNQAMTDITNNRTN
-1535 QQVNDSTN
+1535 QQVDDTTS
-1543 QALDDIALVTPD
+1543 QALDSIALVAPE

-1570 EAKKHEIEQ
+1570 EAKKQEIEQ

-1597 NEKRAL
+1597 NEKLAL
-1603 QNINQAIANNDVKR
+1603 QNINQAVTNNDVKR
-1617 VESNGIATLKG
+1617 VETNGIATLKG
-1628 VEPHI
+1628 VQPHI
-1633 VVKPEAQEAI
+1633 VIKPEAQQAI
-1643 KASAD
+1643 KASAE

-1659 ATTDELDEA
+1659 ATVDELDEA
-1668 NQQINDTLKQGQQD
+1668 NQLISDTLKQAQQE
-1682 IDNTTQDAAVNDVR
+1682 IENTNQDAAVTDVR

-1708 KVRRKRAALDNI
+1708 KVRRKRAALDSI
-1720 DESNNNQ
+1720 EENNKNQ

-1738 QDERNVAIAALN
+1738 QDERDVAIDTLN
-1750 KIVNAI
+1750 KIVNTI

-1769 DQTEADGN
+1769 DRTETDGN
-1777 NNIKVILPKVQVKPA
+1777 DNIKVILPKVQVKPA
-1792 ARQSVSAKAEAQNAL
+1792 ARQSVGVKAEAQNAL

-1840 DKTAQVNQNSI
+1840 DKTAQVNQDSI
-1851 DAQNIISKIKPATTV
+1851 NAQNIISKIKPATTV

-1894 EQNAAI
+1894 EQNIAI
-1900 VQVEK
+1900 AQVEK

-1913 IAGAVT
+1913 IASAVT

-1928 DGKNEI
+1928 DEKNEI
-1934 REIEPVINKKATARE
+1934 REIEPVINRKASARE

-1962 EANVQATVEERN
+1962 EANFQATVEERN

-2002 TATLNLQTIHDLDVH
+2002 TASLNLQTIHDLDVH

-2035 THLVQNYRKVSD
+2035 TALVQNYRKVSD

-2059 LKLQMDEELKTART
+2059 LKLQMDEELKTACT

-2133 QYVADGNRMVD
+2133 QYVADGNRMID
-2144 EDATLNDIKKDT
+2144 EDATLNDIKQHT
-2156 QLIIDEIL
+2156 QFIVDEIL
-2164 AIKLPAEVIKAS
+2164 AIKLPAEAMKVS
-2176 PKVGQPAPKVCTP
+2176 PKVIQPAPKVCTP
-2189 IKKEDKQEVRKV
+2189 IKKEETHESRKV
-2201 VKELPNTGSEEMDL
+2201 EKELPNTGSEGMDL
-2215 PLKELALIT
+2215 PLKEFALIT
-2224 GAALLARRRS
+2224 GAALLARRRT
-2234 KKEKES
+2234 KNEKES

>member
-14 YKVGIFS
+14 YKIGIFS

-37 ALTTDHNV
+37 ALTTDNNV
-45 QGGSNQALP
+45 QSDTNQATP
-54 GNSQNTNADTNRD
+54 VNSQDKDVANNRGLA
-67 IVNDSQNTP
+67 NSAQNTP
-76 NAHATDN
+76 NQSATTN
-83 TSTNQA
+83 QATNQA
-89 LTNHQN
+89 LVNHN
-95 VDVANQ
+95 NGSIVNQ
-101 VGPAP
+101 ATPTSV
-106 IQPSAS
+106 QSSTPS
-112 PAQNNNNSNANSTAT
+112 AQNNNHTDGNTTATETVSNAN
-127 EPAANTNN
+127 NN
-135 NLASNNNTLNVPN
+135 DVASNNTTLNVPN
-148 NTDNNDSARH
+148 KTNENGSGGH

-176 LVAIAEEASNRPKK
+176 LVAIAEPASNRPKK
-190 RSRRAAPTDPNA
+190 RSRRAAPADPNA
-202 TPADPTATP
+202 TPADPGA
-211 ADPTA
+211 AAA
-216 GNGSAPVAITA
+216 GNGGAPVAITA

-239 IGQNAPNEVL
+239 AGQNAPNEVL
-249 SFDDNNIRPST
+249 SFDDNSIRPST
-260 NRSVPTVTVVDN
+260 NRSVPSVTVVDN
-272 LPGYTLINGGKVGVF
+272 LPGFTLINGGKVGVL

-295 MFDSGDAKNYQA
+295 MFEAGSNRTYQA
-307 QGNVIALGRIRG
+307 QGNVLALGRISG
-319 NDTND
+319 TDASN
-324 HGDFNGIEKTLTV
+324 HGDFNGIEKSLTV

-349 MTTKNY
+349 MPTKNG
-355 QAQGNVIAL
+355 QGATNV
-364 GRIRGNDTNDHGDFN
+364 
-379 GIEKTLTVN
+379 
-388 PNSELI
+388 
-394 FEFNT
+394 
-399 MTTKNY
+399 
-405 QGMTNLIIKNADN
+405 IIKNADTN
-418 DTVIGEKVVAYGP
+418 DTIAEKTVEGGP
-431 IWRLLKVPEN
+431 TLRLFKVPDN
-441 VSHLKIQFVPKNDAI
+441 VRNLKIQFVPKNDAI
-456 TDARGIYQLRD
+456 TDARGIYQLKD
-467 GYKYYDFVDSI
+467 GYKYYSFVDSI

-507 SLKNNGNFG
+507 SLKNNGNSG
-516 ASFNTDDFV
+516 ASLDTDEFV

-543 DFPSGNSGVDIND
+543 DFPSNNSGVDVND
-556 MNVTYDAANRIITI
+556 MNVTYDAANRVITI

-577 GNSPARLMPDKIL
+577 TNSPARLMPDKIL

-613 TYKTYSQDFIN
+613 TYKTYTQDFIN
-624 SPAESHT
+624 SAAESHT

-673 RRAQTI
+673 KRAQTI
-679 LDENRN
+679 LAENRN

-699 SLANQ
+699 SLTNQ

-714 AENAVNRKVDDME
+714 AENAVNQKADQME

-746 VIEEHKNEI
+746 VIEEHKGNI
-755 IGNIGDQ
+755 IGDIGDQ

-786 VVKPNAKQAIR
+786 VVKPNAKKAIR
-797 DKAAKQREIINH
+797 DKATKQREIINA
-809 TPDATQD
+809 TPDATED

-825 TTDETDA
+825 ATDETDA

-855 IGAVAPQVTHKQAA
+855 IGAVVPQVTHKKAA

-884 NSNREAT
+884 NSNRKAT

-917 TNDDVDTAKGDGLN
+917 TNADVDNAKGDGLN

-976 EKVNA
+976 DKVNA
-981 AVAVANT
+981 AVTAANT

-1010 QAIEPATKVKTDA
+1010 QAITPATKVKTDA
-1023 KNAIDQSAETQHNA
+1023 KNAIDKSAETQHNT

-1098 DARNAVNEKAREAIT
+1098 DARNVVNDKAREAIT

-1141 NDIGVTS
+1141 TDIGVTS

-1174 QTATGVLTDLATAKK
+1174 QTATGVLNDLATAKK

-1206 LNQVDQDLATAINN
+1206 LNQVDQELATAINN
-1220 INQADTNAEVDQAQQ
+1220 INQADTNEEVDQAQQ

-1256 QTNQHYSAKL
+1256 QINQHYNAKL
-1266 VEINATPDA
+1266 AEINATPDA
-1275 TDDEKNAAINT
+1275 TNDEKNAAINT

-1298 KQANT
+1298 KKANT

-1388 NQAINA
+1388 NQAVNA

-1430 DNEKEVALQA
+1430 DNEKEVASQA

-1475 QPETKIKPAAR
+1475 QPETKVKPAAR

-1493 NELRAQI
+1493 NELRAKI

-1512 AALDKINDL
+1512 VALDKINEF
-1521 VAKAMTNITNDRTN
+1521 VNQAMTDITNNRTN
-1535 QQVNDSTN
+1535 QQVDDTTS
-1543 QALDDIALVTPD
+1543 QALDSIALVAPE

-1570 EAKKHEIEQ
+1570 EAKKQEIEQ

-1597 NEKRAL
+1597 NEKLAL
-1603 QNINQAIANNDVKR
+1603 QNINQAVTNNDVKR
-1617 VESNGIATLKG
+1617 VETNGIATLKG
-1628 VEPHI
+1628 VQPHI
-1633 VVKPEAQEAI
+1633 VIKPEAQQAI
-1643 KASAD
+1643 KASAE

-1659 ATTDELDEA
+1659 ATVDELDEA
-1668 NQQINDTLKQGQQD
+1668 NQLISDTLKQAQQE
-1682 IDNTTQDAAVNDVR
+1682 IENTNQDAAVTDVR

-1708 KVRRKRAALDNI
+1708 KVRRKRAALDSI
-1720 DESNNNQ
+1720 EENNKNQ

-1738 QDERNVAIAALN
+1738 QDERDVAIDTLN
-1750 KIVNAI
+1750 KIVNTI

-1769 DQTEADGN
+1769 DRTETDGN
-1777 NNIKVILPKVQVKPA
+1777 DNIKVILPKVQVKPA
-1792 ARQSVSAKAEAQNAL
+1792 ARQSVGVKAEAQNAL

-1840 DKTAQVNQNSI
+1840 DKTAQVNQDSI
-1851 DAQNIISKIKPATTV
+1851 NAQNIISKIKPATTV

-1894 EQNAAI
+1894 EQNIAI
-1900 VQVEK
+1900 AQVEK

-1913 IAGAVT
+1913 IASAVT

-1928 DGKNEI
+1928 NEKNEI
-1934 REIEPVINKKATARE
+1934 REIEPVINRKASARE

-1962 EANVQATVEERN
+1962 EANIQATVEERN

-2002 TATLNLQTIHDLDVH
+2002 TASLNLQTIHDLDVH

-2035 THLVQNYRKVSD
+2035 TALVQNYRKVSD

-2088 GDIEAVIT
+2088 SDIEAVIT

-2127 VKALID
+2127 VKVLID
-2133 QYVADGNRMVD
+2133 QYVADGNRMID
-2144 EDATLNDIKKDT
+2144 EDATLNDIKQHT
-2156 QLIIDEIL
+2156 QFIVDEIL
-2164 AIKLPAEVIKAS
+2164 AIKLPAEATKVS
-2176 PKVGQPAPKVCTP
+2176 PKVIQPAPKVCTP
-2189 IKKEDKQEVRKV
+2189 IKKEETHESRKV
-2201 VKELPNTGSEEMDL
+2201 EKELPNTGSEGMDL
-2215 PLKELALIT
+2215 PLKEFALIT
-2224 GAALLARRRS
+2224 GAALLARRRT
-2234 KKEKES
+2234 KNEKES

>member
-37 ALTTDHNV
+37 ALTTDNNV
-45 QGGSNQALP
+45 QSDTNQATP
-54 GNSQNTNADTNRD
+54 VNSQDTNVANNRGLA
-67 IVNDSQNTP
+67 NSAQNTP
-76 NAHATDN
+76 NQSATTN
-83 TSTNQA
+83 QSTNQA
-89 LTNHQN
+89 LVNHN
-95 VDVANQ
+95 NGSIANQ
-101 VGPAP
+101 ATPTSV
-106 IQPSAS
+106 QSSTPS
-112 PAQNNNNSNANSTAT
+112 AQNNNHTDGNTTATETVSNAN
-127 EPAANTNN
+127 NKDVV
-135 NLASNNNTLNVPN
+135 SNNTTLNVPN
-148 NTDNNDSARH
+148 KTNENGSGGH

-176 LVAIAEEASNRPKK
+176 LVAIAEQASNRPKK
-190 RSRRAAPTDPNA
+190 RSRRAAPADPNA
-202 TPADPTATP
+202 TPADPA
-211 ADPTA
+211 AAAA
-216 GNGSAPVAITA
+216 GNGGAPVAITA

-239 IGQNAPNEVL
+239 AGQNAPNEVL
-249 SFDDNNIRPST
+249 SFDDNGIRPST
-260 NRSVPTVTVVDN
+260 NRSVPSVTVVDN
-272 LPGYTLINGGKVGVF
+272 LPGFTPINGGKVGVF

-307 QGNVIALGRIRG
+307 QGNVIALGRIKG
-319 NDTND
+319 NDIND
-324 HGDFNGIEKTLTV
+324 HGDFNGIEK
-337 NPNSELIFEFNT
+337 S
-349 MTTKNY
+349 
-355 QAQGNVIAL
+355 
-364 GRIRGNDTNDHGDFN
+364 
-379 GIEKTLTVN
+379 LTVN

-405 QGMTNLIIKNADN
+405 QGVTNLIIKNADN
-418 DTVIGEKVVAYGP
+418 DTVIAEKSVAYGP
-431 IWRLLKVPEN
+431 IWRLFKVPEN

-467 GYKYYDFVDSI
+467 GYKYYDFVGSI

-525 YKIQLPEGVEYV
+525 YKVQLPEGVEYV

-543 DFPSGNSGVDIND
+543 DFPSSNSGVDMND
-556 MNVTYDAANRIITI
+556 FNVTYDAANRVITI
-570 KSTGGGT
+570 KSTGGGS

-613 TYKTYSQDFIN
+613 TYKTYTQDFIN

-699 SLANQ
+699 SLTNQ

-714 AENAVNRKVDDME
+714 AENAVNKKVDQME

-786 VVKPNAKQAIR
+786 VVKPNAKKAIR
-797 DKAAKQREIINH
+797 DKATKQREIINA
-809 TPDATQD
+809 TPDATED

-825 TTDETDA
+825 ATDETDA

-839 TTNADVETAK
+839 TTNADVEIAK

-855 IGAVAPQVTHKQAA
+855 IGAVVPQVTHKQAA

-917 TNDDVDTAKGDGLN
+917 TNADVDNAKGDGLN

-976 EKVNA
+976 DKVNA
-981 AVAVANT
+981 AVTAANT

-1010 QAIEPATKVKTDA
+1010 QAITPATKVKTDA
-1023 KNAIDQSAETQHNA
+1023 KNAIDKSAETQHNT

-1098 DARNAVNEKAREAIT
+1098 DARNAVNDKAREAIT

-1141 NDIGVTS
+1141 TDIGVTS

-1174 QTATGVLTDLATAKK
+1174 QTATGVLNDLATAKK
-1189 QEINQNTNA
+1189 QKINQNTNA

-1206 LNQVDQDLATAINN
+1206 LNQVDQELATAINN

-1256 QTNQHYSAKL
+1256 QINQHYNAKL
-1266 VEINATPDA
+1266 AEINATPDA
-1275 TDDEKNAAINT
+1275 TNDEKNAAINT

-1363 INQLKDQAFNQ
+1363 INQLKDQAINQ
-1374 INQNQTNDQVDATT
+1374 INQNQTNDQVDTTT
-1388 NQAINA
+1388 NQAVNA

-1430 DNEKEVALQA
+1430 DNEKEVASQA

-1475 QPETKIKPAAR
+1475 QPETKVKPAAR

-1493 NELRAQI
+1493 NELRAKI

-1512 AALDKINDL
+1512 VALDKINEF
-1521 VAKAMTNITNDRTN
+1521 VNQAMTDITNNRTN
-1535 QQVNDSTN
+1535 QQVDDTTS
-1543 QALDDIALVTPD
+1543 QALDSIALVAPE

-1570 EAKKHEIEQ
+1570 EAKKQEIEQ

-1597 NEKRAL
+1597 NEKLAL
-1603 QNINQAIANNDVKR
+1603 QNINQAVTNNDVKR
-1617 VESNGIATLKG
+1617 VETNGIATLKG
-1628 VEPHI
+1628 VQPHI
-1633 VVKPEAQEAI
+1633 VIKPEAQQAI
-1643 KASAD
+1643 KATAE

-1659 ATTDELDEA
+1659 ATVDELDEA
-1668 NQQINDTLKQGQQD
+1668 NQLISDTLKQAQQE
-1682 IDNTTQDAAVNDVR
+1682 IENTNQDAAVTDVR

-1708 KVRRKRAALDNI
+1708 KVRRKRAALDSI
-1720 DESNNNQ
+1720 EENNKNQ

-1738 QDERNVAIAALN
+1738 QDERDVAIDTLN
-1750 KIVNAI
+1750 KIVNTI

-1769 DQTEADGN
+1769 DRTETDGN
-1777 NNIKVILPKVQVKPA
+1777 DNIKVILPKVQVKPA
-1792 ARQSVSAKAEAQNAL
+1792 ARQSVGVKAEAQNAL

-1840 DKTAQVNQNSI
+1840 DKTAQVNQDSI

-1894 EQNAAI
+1894 EQNIAI
-1900 VQVEK
+1900 AQVEK

-1913 IAGAVT
+1913 IASAVT

-1928 DGKNEI
+1928 DEKNEI
-1934 REIEPVINKKATARE
+1934 REIEPVINRKASARE

-1962 EANVQATVEERN
+1962 EANIQATVEERN

-2002 TATLNLQTIHDLDVH
+2002 TASLNLQTIHDLDVH

-2035 THLVQNYRKVSD
+2035 TALVQNYRKVSN

-2088 GDIEAVIT
+2088 SDIEAVIT

-2127 VKALID
+2127 VKVLID
-2133 QYVADGNRMVD
+2133 QYVADGNRMID
-2144 EDATLNDIKKDT
+2144 EDATLNDIKQHT
-2156 QLIIDEIL
+2156 QFIVDEIL
-2164 AIKLPAEVIKAS
+2164 AIKLPAEATKVS
-2176 PKVGQPAPKVCTP
+2176 PKEIQPAPKVCTP
-2189 IKKEDKQEVRKV
+2189 IKKEETHESRKV
-2201 VKELPNTGSEEMDL
+2201 EKELPNTGSEGMDL
-2215 PLKELALIT
+2215 PLKEFALIT
-2224 GAALLARRRS
+2224 GAALLARRRT
-2234 KKEKES
+2234 KNEKES

>member
-54 GNSQNTNADTNRD
+54 GNSPNTNADTNRD
-67 IVNDSQNTP
+67 IVNGSQNTP

-95 VDVANQ
+95 VGVANQ
-101 VGPAP
+101 VAPAP
-106 IQPSAS
+106 IQPSTSSAS
-112 PAQNNNNSNANSTAT
+112 NNNHSDANSTAT

-190 RSRRAAPTDPNA
+190 RSRRAAPADPN
-202 TPADPTATP
+202 ATP

-227 PYTPTTD
+227 PFTPTTD

-249 SFDDNNIRPST
+249 TFDDNNIRPST

-307 QGNVIALGRIRG
+307 QGNVIALGRIKG

-324 HGDFNGIEKTLTV
+324 HGG
-337 NPNSELIFEFNT
+337 
-349 MTTKNY
+349 
-355 QAQGNVIAL
+355 
-364 GRIRGNDTNDHGDFN
+364 FN

-602 TPRTVTFNDTL
+602 TPRTVTFNDIL
-613 TYKTYSQDFIN
+613 TYKTYTQDFIN

-661 TFASLDIFNDLK
+661 TFASLDIFNELK

-699 SLANQ
+699 SLVNQ

-797 DKAAKQREIINH
+797 DKAAKQREIINN

-981 AVAVANT
+981 AVAAANT

-1098 DARNAVNEKAREAIT
+1098 DARNAVNDKAREAIT

-1198 TTEEKQVA
+1198 TDEEKQVA

-1241 NAIQPNIVKKPAALA
+1241 NAIQPNIVKKPTALA
-1256 QTNQHYSAKL
+1256 QINQHYNAKL
-1266 VEINATPDA
+1266 AEINATPDA

-1394 IDNVEAEVV
+1394 IDNVEAKVV

-1430 DNEKEVALQA
+1430 DNEKEIALLA

-1475 QPETKIKPAAR
+1475 QPETKVKPAAR

-1555 HIVRAAARDAVKQQY
+1555 HIVRATARDAVKQQY

-1603 QNINQAIANNDVKR
+1603 QNIDQAIANNDVKR

-1913 IAGAVT
+1913 IASAVT

-1949 QLTTLFNDKKQAI
+1949 QLTTLFNDKKLAI

-2002 TATLNLQTIHDLDVH
+2002 TASLNLQTIHDLDVH

-2133 QYVADGNRMVD
+2133 QYVADGIRMID
-2144 EDATLNDIKKDT
+2144 EDATLNDIKQHT
-2156 QLIIDEIL
+2156 QFIVDEIL
-2164 AIKLPAEVIKAS
+2164 AIKLPAEATKVL
-2176 PKVGQPAPKVCTP
+2176 PKVGQPAPKLCTS
-2189 IKKEDKQEVRKV
+2189 IKKVDKQEVRKV

-2224 GAALLARRRS
+2224 GAALLARRRN
-2234 KKEKES
+2234 KNEKES

>member
-37 ALTTDHNV
+37 ALTTDNNV
-45 QGGSNQALP
+45 QSDTNQATP
-54 GNSQNTNADTNRD
+54 VNSQDTNVANNRGLA
-67 IVNDSQNTP
+67 NSAQNTP
-76 NAHATDN
+76 NQSATTN
-83 TSTNQA
+83 QSTNQA
-89 LTNHQN
+89 LVNHN
-95 VDVANQ
+95 NGSIANQ
-101 VGPAP
+101 ATPAP

-112 PAQNNNNSNANSTAT
+112 PAQNNNHSDANSTAT
-127 EPAANTNN
+127 ETVSNANN
-135 NLASNNNTLNVPN
+135 NDVVSNNTTLNVPN
-148 NTDNNDSARH
+148 RTNENGSGGH

-176 LVAIAEEASNRPKK
+176 LVAIAEQASNRPKK
-190 RSRRAAPTDPNA
+190 RSRRAAPADPNA
-202 TPADPTATP
+202 TPADPA
-211 ADPTA
+211 AAAA
-216 GNGSAPVAITA
+216 GNGGAPVAITA

-239 IGQNAPNEVL
+239 AGQNAPNEVL
-249 SFDDNNIRPST
+249 SFDDNGIRPST
-260 NRSVPTVTVVDN
+260 NRSVPSVTVVDN
-272 LPGYTLINGGKVGVF
+272 LPGFTLINGGKVGVF

-307 QGNVIALGRIRG
+307 QGNVIALGRIKG

-324 HGDFNGIEKTLTV
+324 HGDFNGIEK
-337 NPNSELIFEFNT
+337 S
-349 MTTKNY
+349 
-355 QAQGNVIAL
+355 
-364 GRIRGNDTNDHGDFN
+364 
-379 GIEKTLTVN
+379 LTVN

-405 QGMTNLIIKNADN
+405 QGVTNLIIKNADN
-418 DTVIGEKVVAYGP
+418 DTVIAEKSVAYGP
-431 IWRLLKVPEN
+431 IWRLFKVPDN

-525 YKIQLPEGVEYV
+525 YKVQLPEGVEYV

-543 DFPSGNSGVDIND
+543 DFPSSNSGVDMND
-556 MNVTYDAANRIITI
+556 FNVTYDAANRVITI
-570 KSTGGGT
+570 KSTGGGS

-613 TYKTYSQDFIN
+613 TYKTYTQDFIN

-661 TFASLDIFNDLK
+661 TFASLDIFNGLK

-699 SLANQ
+699 SLTNQ

-714 AENAVNRKVDDME
+714 AENAVNKKVDQME

-755 IGNIGDQ
+755 IGDIGDQ
-762 TTDDGVTRIKDQ
+762 TTDAGVTRIKDQ

-786 VVKPNAKQAIR
+786 VVKPNAKKAIR
-797 DKAAKQREIINH
+797 DKATKQRGIINA
-809 TPDATQD
+809 TPDATED
-816 EIQDALNQL
+816 EIQDAINQL
-825 TTDETDA
+825 ATDETDA

-855 IGAVAPQVTHKQAA
+855 IGAVVPQVTHKKAA

-891 QEEKNAALNELTQA
+891 QEEKDAALNELTQA

-917 TNDDVDTAKGDGLN
+917 TNADVDNAKGDGLN

-976 EKVNA
+976 DKVNA
-981 AVAVANT
+981 AVTAANT

-993 NTNADVE
+993 NTNANVE

-1010 QAIEPATKVKTDA
+1010 QAITPATKVKTDA
-1023 KNAIDQSAETQHNA
+1023 KNAIDKSAETQHNT
-1037 IFNNNDATLEEQQAA
+1037 IFNNDATLEEQQAA

-1098 DARNAVNEKAREAIT
+1098 DARNAVNDKAREAIT

-1141 NDIGVTS
+1141 TDIGVTS

-1174 QTATGVLTDLATAKK
+1174 QTATGVLNDLATAKK

-1206 LNQVDQDLATAINN
+1206 LNQVDQELATAINN

-1256 QTNQHYSAKL
+1256 QINQHYNAKL
-1266 VEINATPDA
+1266 AEINATPDA
-1275 TDDEKNAAINT
+1275 TNDEKNAAINT

-1388 NQAINA
+1388 NQAVNA

-1430 DNEKEVALQA
+1430 DNEKEVASQA
-1440 LAKEKEKALA
+1440 LTKEKEKALA

-1475 QPETKIKPAAR
+1475 QPETKVKPAAR

-1493 NELRAQI
+1493 NELRAKI

-1512 AALDKINDL
+1512 VALDKINEF
-1521 VAKAMTNITNDRTN
+1521 VNQAMTDITNNRTN
-1535 QQVNDSTN
+1535 QQVDDTTS
-1543 QALDDIALVTPD
+1543 QALDSIALVTPE
-1555 HIVRAAARDAVKQQY
+1555 HIVRAGARDAVKQQY
-1570 EAKKHEIEQ
+1570 EAKKQEIEQ

-1597 NEKRAL
+1597 NEKLAL
-1603 QNINQAIANNDVKR
+1603 QNINQAVTNNDVKR
-1617 VESNGIATLKG
+1617 VETNGIATLKG
-1628 VEPHI
+1628 VQPHI
-1633 VVKPEAQEAI
+1633 VIKPEEQQAI
-1643 KASAD
+1643 KASAE

-1659 ATTDELDEA
+1659 ATVDELDEA
-1668 NQQINDTLKQGQQD
+1668 NQLISDTLKKAQQE
-1682 IDNTTQDAAVNDVR
+1682 IENTNQDAAVTDVR

-1708 KVRRKRAALDNI
+1708 KVRRKRAALDSI
-1720 DESNNNQ
+1720 EENNKNQ

-1738 QDERNVAIAALN
+1738 QDERDVAIDTLN
-1750 KIVNAI
+1750 KIVNTI

-1769 DQTEADGN
+1769 DRTETDGN
-1777 NNIKVILPKVQVKPA
+1777 DNIKVILPKVQVKPA
-1792 ARQSVSAKAEAQNAL
+1792 ARQSVGVKAEAQNAL

-1840 DKTAQVNQNSI
+1840 DKTAQVNQDSI
-1851 DAQNIISKIKPATTV
+1851 NAQNIISKIKPATTV

-1900 VQVEK
+1900 AQVEK

-1913 IAGAVT
+1913 IASAVT

-1928 DGKNEI
+1928 DEKNEI
-1934 REIEPVINKKATARE
+1934 REIEPVINRKASARE

-1962 EANVQATVEERN
+1962 EANIQATVEERN

-2002 TATLNLQTIHDLDVH
+2002 TASLNLQTIHDLDVH

-2035 THLVQNYRKVSD
+2035 TALVQNYRKVSD

-2088 GDIEAVIT
+2088 SDIEAVIT

-2127 VKALID
+2127 VKVLID
-2133 QYVADGNRMVD
+2133 QYVADGNRMID
-2144 EDATLNDIKKDT
+2144 EDATLNDIKQHT
-2156 QLIIDEIL
+2156 QFIVDEIL
-2164 AIKLPAEVIKAS
+2164 AIKLPAEATKVS
-2176 PKVGQPAPKVCTP
+2176 PKVIQSAPKVCTP
-2189 IKKEDKQEVRKV
+2189 IIKEETHESRKV
-2201 VKELPNTGSEEMDL
+2201 EKELPNTGSEGMDL
-2215 PLKELALIT
+2215 PLKEFALIT
-2224 GAALLARRRS
+2224 GAALLARRRT
-2234 KKEKES
+2234 KNEKES

>member
-37 ALTTDHNV
+37 ALTTDNNV
-45 QGGSNQALP
+45 QSDTNQATP
-54 GNSQNTNADTNRD
+54 VNSQDTNVANNRGLA
-67 IVNDSQNTP
+67 NSAQNTP
-76 NAHATDN
+76 NQSATTN
-83 TSTNQA
+83 QSTNQA
-89 LTNHQN
+89 LVNHN
-95 VDVANQ
+95 NGSIANQ
-101 VGPAP
+101 ATPTSV
-106 IQPSAS
+106 QSSTPS
-112 PAQNNNNSNANSTAT
+112 AQNNNHTDGNTTATETVSNAN
-127 EPAANTNN
+127 NKDVV
-135 NLASNNNTLNVPN
+135 SNNTTLNVPN
-148 NTDNNDSARH
+148 KTNENGSGGH

-176 LVAIAEEASNRPKK
+176 LVAIAEQASNRPKK
-190 RSRRAAPTDPNA
+190 RSRRAAPADPNA
-202 TPADPTATP
+202 TPADPA
-211 ADPTA
+211 AAAA
-216 GNGSAPVAITA
+216 GNGGAPVAITA

-239 IGQNAPNEVL
+239 AGQNAPNEVL
-249 SFDDNNIRPST
+249 SFDDNGIRPST
-260 NRSVPTVTVVDN
+260 NRSVPSVTVVDN
-272 LPGYTLINGGKVGVF
+272 LPGFTLINGGKVGVF

-307 QGNVIALGRIRG
+307 QGNVIALGRIKG

-324 HGDFNGIEKTLTV
+324 HGDFNGIEK
-337 NPNSELIFEFNT
+337 S
-349 MTTKNY
+349 
-355 QAQGNVIAL
+355 
-364 GRIRGNDTNDHGDFN
+364 
-379 GIEKTLTVN
+379 LTVN

-405 QGMTNLIIKNADN
+405 QGVTNLIIKNADN
-418 DTVIGEKVVAYGP
+418 DTVIAEKSVAYGP
-431 IWRLLKVPEN
+431 IWRLFKVPEN

-525 YKIQLPEGVEYV
+525 YKVQLPEGVEYV

-543 DFPSGNSGVDIND
+543 DFPSSNSGVDMND
-556 MNVTYDAANRIITI
+556 FNVTYDAANRVITI
-570 KSTGGGT
+570 KSTGGGS

-613 TYKTYSQDFIN
+613 TYKTYTQDFIN

-643 NKDALQAEVDRRI
+643 NKDALQTEVDRRI

-699 SLANQ
+699 SLTNQ

-714 AENAVNRKVDDME
+714 AENAVNKKVDQME

-774 GIQTLSGDTATP
+774 GIQTLSGDAATP
-786 VVKPNAKQAIR
+786 VVKPNAKKAIR
-797 DKAAKQREIINH
+797 DKATKQREIINA
-809 TPDATQD
+809 TPDATED

-825 TTDETDA
+825 ATDETDA

-839 TTNADVETAK
+839 TTNADVEIAK

-855 IGAVAPQVTHKQAA
+855 IGAVVPQVTHKQAA

-917 TNDDVDTAKGDGLN
+917 TNADVDNAKGDGLN

-976 EKVNA
+976 DKVNA
-981 AVAVANT
+981 AVTAANT

-1010 QAIEPATKVKTDA
+1010 QAITPATKVKTDA
-1023 KNAIDQSAETQHNA
+1023 KNAIDKSAETQHNT

-1098 DARNAVNEKAREAIT
+1098 DARNAVNDKAREAIT

-1141 NDIGVTS
+1141 TDIGVTS

-1174 QTATGVLTDLATAKK
+1174 QTATGVLNDLATAKK

-1206 LNQVDQDLATAINN
+1206 LNQVDQELATAINN

-1256 QTNQHYSAKL
+1256 QINQHYNAKL
-1266 VEINATPDA
+1266 AEINATPDA
-1275 TDDEKNAAINT
+1275 TNDEKNAAINT

-1363 INQLKDQAFNQ
+1363 INQLKDQAINQ
-1374 INQNQTNDQVDATT
+1374 INQNQTNDQVDTTT
-1388 NQAINA
+1388 NQAVNA

-1430 DNEKEVALQA
+1430 DNEKEVASQA

-1475 QPETKIKPAAR
+1475 QPETKVKPAAR

-1493 NELRAQI
+1493 NELRAKI

-1512 AALDKINDL
+1512 VALDKINEF
-1521 VAKAMTNITNDRTN
+1521 VNQAMTDITNNRTN
-1535 QQVNDSTN
+1535 QQVDDTTS
-1543 QALDDIALVTPD
+1543 QALDSIALVAPE

-1570 EAKKHEIEQ
+1570 EAKKQEIEQ

-1597 NEKRAL
+1597 NEKLAL
-1603 QNINQAIANNDVKR
+1603 QNINQAVTNNDVKR
-1617 VESNGIATLKG
+1617 VETNGIATLKG
-1628 VEPHI
+1628 VQPHI
-1633 VVKPEAQEAI
+1633 VIKPEAQQAI
-1643 KASAD
+1643 KATAE

-1659 ATTDELDEA
+1659 ATVDELDEA
-1668 NQQINDTLKQGQQD
+1668 NQLISDTLKQAQQE
-1682 IDNTTQDAAVNDVR
+1682 IENTNQDAAVTDVR

-1708 KVRRKRAALDNI
+1708 KVRRKRAALDSI
-1720 DESNNNQ
+1720 EENNKNQ

-1738 QDERNVAIAALN
+1738 QDERDVAIDTLN
-1750 KIVNAI
+1750 KIVNTI

-1769 DQTEADGN
+1769 DRTETDGN
-1777 NNIKVILPKVQVKPA
+1777 DNIKVILPKVQVKPA
-1792 ARQSVSAKAEAQNAL
+1792 ARQSVGVKAEAQNAL

-1840 DKTAQVNQNSI
+1840 DKTAQVNQDSI

-1894 EQNAAI
+1894 EQNIAI
-1900 VQVEK
+1900 AQVEK

-1913 IAGAVT
+1913 IASAVT

-1928 DGKNEI
+1928 DEKNEI
-1934 REIEPVINKKATARE
+1934 REIEPVINRKASARE

-1962 EANVQATVEERN
+1962 EANIQATVEERN

-2002 TATLNLQTIHDLDVH
+2002 TASLNLQTIHDLDVH

-2035 THLVQNYRKVSD
+2035 TALVQNYRKVSN

-2088 GDIEAVIT
+2088 SDIEAVIT

-2127 VKALID
+2127 VKVLID
-2133 QYVADGNRMVD
+2133 QYVADGNRMID
-2144 EDATLNDIKKDT
+2144 EDATLNDIKQHT
-2156 QLIIDEIL
+2156 QFIVDEIL
-2164 AIKLPAEVIKAS
+2164 AIKLPAEATKVS
-2176 PKVGQPAPKVCTP
+2176 PKEIQPAPKVCTP
-2189 IKKEDKQEVRKV
+2189 IKKEETHESRKV
-2201 VKELPNTGSEEMDL
+2201 EKELPNTGSEGMDL
-2215 PLKELALIT
+2215 PLKEFALIT
-2224 GAALLARRRS
+2224 GAALLARRRT
-2234 KKEKES
+2234 KNEKES

>member
-37 ALTTDHNV
+37 ALTTDNNV
-45 QGGSNQALP
+45 QSDTNQATP
-54 GNSQNTNADTNRD
+54 VNSQDTNVANNRGLA
-67 IVNDSQNTP
+67 NSAQNTP
-76 NAHATDN
+76 NQSATTN
-83 TSTNQA
+83 QSTNQA
-89 LTNHQN
+89 LVNHN
-95 VDVANQ
+95 NGSIANQ
-101 VGPAP
+101 ATPTSV
-106 IQPSAS
+106 QSSTPS
-112 PAQNNNNSNANSTAT
+112 AQNNNHTDGNTTATETVSNAN
-127 EPAANTNN
+127 NKDVV
-135 NLASNNNTLNVPN
+135 SNNTTLNVPN
-148 NTDNNDSARH
+148 KTNENGSGGH

-176 LVAIAEEASNRPKK
+176 LVAIAEQASNRPKK
-190 RSRRAAPTDPNA
+190 RSRRAAPADPNA
-202 TPADPTATP
+202 TPADPA
-211 ADPTA
+211 AAAA
-216 GNGSAPVAITA
+216 GNGGAPVAITA

-239 IGQNAPNEVL
+239 AGQNAPNEVL
-249 SFDDNNIRPST
+249 SFDDNGIRPST
-260 NRSVPTVTVVDN
+260 NRSVPSVTVVDN
-272 LPGYTLINGGKVGVF
+272 LPGFTLINGGKVGVF

-307 QGNVIALGRIRG
+307 QGNVIALGRIKG

-324 HGDFNGIEKTLTV
+324 HGDFNGIEK
-337 NPNSELIFEFNT
+337 S
-349 MTTKNY
+349 
-355 QAQGNVIAL
+355 
-364 GRIRGNDTNDHGDFN
+364 
-379 GIEKTLTVN
+379 LTVN

-405 QGMTNLIIKNADN
+405 QGVTNLIIKNADN
-418 DTVIGEKVVAYGP
+418 DTVIAEKSVAYGP
-431 IWRLLKVPEN
+431 IWRLFKVPEN

-525 YKIQLPEGVEYV
+525 YKVQLPEGVEYV

-543 DFPSGNSGVDIND
+543 DFPSSNSGVDMND
-556 MNVTYDAANRIITI
+556 FNVTYDAANRVITI
-570 KSTGGGT
+570 KSTGGGS

-613 TYKTYSQDFIN
+613 TYKTYTQDFIN

-699 SLANQ
+699 SLTNQ

-714 AENAVNRKVDDME
+714 AENAVNKKVDQME

-786 VVKPNAKQAIR
+786 VVKPNAKKAIR
-797 DKAAKQREIINH
+797 DKATKQREIINA
-809 TPDATQD
+809 TPDATED

-825 TTDETDA
+825 ATDETDA

-839 TTNADVETAK
+839 TTNADVEIAK

-855 IGAVAPQVTHKQAA
+855 IGAVVPQVTHKQAA

-917 TNDDVDTAKGDGLN
+917 TNADVDNAKGDGLN

-976 EKVNA
+976 DKVNA
-981 AVAVANT
+981 AVTAANT

-1010 QAIEPATKVKTDA
+1010 QAITPATKVKTDA
-1023 KNAIDQSAETQHNA
+1023 KNAIDKSAETQHNT

-1098 DARNAVNEKAREAIT
+1098 DARNAVNDKAREAIT

-1141 NDIGVTS
+1141 IDIGVTS

-1174 QTATGVLTDLATAKK
+1174 QTATGVLNDLATAKK
-1189 QEINQNTNA
+1189 QKINQNTNA

-1206 LNQVDQDLATAINN
+1206 LNQVDQELATAINN

-1256 QTNQHYSAKL
+1256 QINQHYNAKL
-1266 VEINATPDA
+1266 AEINATPDA
-1275 TDDEKNAAINT
+1275 TNDEKNAAINT

-1363 INQLKDQAFNQ
+1363 INQLKDQAINQ
-1374 INQNQTNDQVDATT
+1374 INQNQTNDQVDTTT
-1388 NQAINA
+1388 NQAVNA

-1430 DNEKEVALQA
+1430 DNEKEVASQA

-1475 QPETKIKPAAR
+1475 QPETKVKPAAR

-1493 NELRAQI
+1493 NELRAKI

-1512 AALDKINDL
+1512 VALDKINEF
-1521 VAKAMTNITNDRTN
+1521 VNQAMTDITNNRTN
-1535 QQVNDSTN
+1535 QQVDDTTS
-1543 QALDDIALVTPD
+1543 QALDSIALVAPE

-1570 EAKKHEIEQ
+1570 EAKKQEIEQ

-1597 NEKRAL
+1597 NEKLAL
-1603 QNINQAIANNDVKR
+1603 QNINQAVTNNDVKR
-1617 VESNGIATLKG
+1617 VETNGIATLKG
-1628 VEPHI
+1628 VQPHI
-1633 VVKPEAQEAI
+1633 VIKPEAQQAI
-1643 KASAD
+1643 KATAE

-1659 ATTDELDEA
+1659 ATVDELDEA
-1668 NQQINDTLKQGQQD
+1668 NQLISDTLKQAQQE
-1682 IDNTTQDAAVNDVR
+1682 IENTNQDAAVTDVR

-1708 KVRRKRAALDNI
+1708 KVRRKRAALDSI
-1720 DESNNNQ
+1720 EENNKNQ

-1738 QDERNVAIAALN
+1738 QDERDVAIDTLN
-1750 KIVNAI
+1750 KIVNTI

-1769 DQTEADGN
+1769 DRTETDGN
-1777 NNIKVILPKVQVKPA
+1777 DNIKVILPKVQVKPA
-1792 ARQSVSAKAEAQNAL
+1792 ARQSVGVKAEAQNAL

-1840 DKTAQVNQNSI
+1840 DKTAQVNQDSI

-1894 EQNAAI
+1894 EQNIAI
-1900 VQVEK
+1900 AQVEK

-1913 IAGAVT
+1913 IASAVT

-1928 DGKNEI
+1928 DEKNEI
-1934 REIEPVINKKATARE
+1934 REIEPVINRKASARE

-1962 EANVQATVEERN
+1962 EANIQATVEERN

-2002 TATLNLQTIHDLDVH
+2002 TASLNLQTIHDLDVH

-2035 THLVQNYRKVSD
+2035 TALVQNYRKVSN

-2088 GDIEAVIT
+2088 SDIEAVIT

-2127 VKALID
+2127 VKVLID
-2133 QYVADGNRMVD
+2133 QYVADGNRMID
-2144 EDATLNDIKKDT
+2144 EDATLNDIKQHT
-2156 QLIIDEIL
+2156 QFIVDEIL
-2164 AIKLPAEVIKAS
+2164 AIKLPAEATKVS
-2176 PKVGQPAPKVCTP
+2176 PKEIQPAPKVCTP
-2189 IKKEDKQEVRKV
+2189 IKKEETHESRKV
-2201 VKELPNTGSEEMDL
+2201 EKELPNTGSEGMDL
-2215 PLKELALIT
+2215 PLKEFALIT
-2224 GAALLARRRS
+2224 GAALLARRRT
-2234 KKEKES
+2234 KNEKES

>member
-37 ALTTDHNV
+37 ALTTDNNV
-45 QGGSNQALP
+45 QSDTNQATP
-54 GNSQNTNADTNRD
+54 VNSQDTNVANNRGLA
-67 IVNDSQNTP
+67 NSAQNTP
-76 NAHATDN
+76 NQSATTN
-83 TSTNQA
+83 QSTNQA
-89 LTNHQN
+89 LVNHN
-95 VDVANQ
+95 NGSIANQ
-101 VGPAP
+101 ATPTSV
-106 IQPSAS
+106 QSSTPS
-112 PAQNNNNSNANSTAT
+112 AQNNNHTDGNTTATETVSNAN
-127 EPAANTNN
+127 NKDVV
-135 NLASNNNTLNVPN
+135 SNNTTLNVPN
-148 NTDNNDSARH
+148 KTNENGSGGH

-176 LVAIAEEASNRPKK
+176 LVAIAEQASNRPKK
-190 RSRRAAPTDPNA
+190 RSRRAAPADPNA
-202 TPADPTATP
+202 TPADPA
-211 ADPTA
+211 AAAA
-216 GNGSAPVAITA
+216 GNGGAPVAITA

-239 IGQNAPNEVL
+239 AGQNAPNEVL
-249 SFDDNNIRPST
+249 SFDDNGIRAST
-260 NRSVPTVTVVDN
+260 NRSVPSVTVVDN
-272 LPGYTLINGGKVGVF
+272 LPGFTLINGGKVGVF

-307 QGNVIALGRIRG
+307 QGNVIALGRIKG

-324 HGDFNGIEKTLTV
+324 HGDFNGIEK
-337 NPNSELIFEFNT
+337 S
-349 MTTKNY
+349 
-355 QAQGNVIAL
+355 
-364 GRIRGNDTNDHGDFN
+364 
-379 GIEKTLTVN
+379 LTVN

-405 QGMTNLIIKNADN
+405 QGVTNLIIKNADN
-418 DTVIGEKVVAYGP
+418 DTVIAEKSVAYGP
-431 IWRLLKVPEN
+431 IWRLFKVPEN

-525 YKIQLPEGVEYV
+525 YKVQLPEGVEYV

-543 DFPSGNSGVDIND
+543 DFPSSNSGVDMND
-556 MNVTYDAANRIITI
+556 FNVTYDAANRVITI
-570 KSTGGGT
+570 KSTGGGS

-613 TYKTYSQDFIN
+613 TYKTYTQDFIN

-699 SLANQ
+699 SLTNQ

-714 AENAVNRKVDDME
+714 AENAVNKKVDQME

-786 VVKPNAKQAIR
+786 VVKPNAKKAIR
-797 DKAAKQREIINH
+797 DKATKQREIINA
-809 TPDATQD
+809 TPDATED

-825 TTDETDA
+825 ATDETDA

-839 TTNADVETAK
+839 TTNADVEIAK

-855 IGAVAPQVTHKQAA
+855 IGAVVPQVTHKQAA

-917 TNDDVDTAKGDGLN
+917 TNADVDNAKGDGLN

-976 EKVNA
+976 DKVNA
-981 AVAVANT
+981 AVTAANT

-1010 QAIEPATKVKTDA
+1010 QAITPATKVKTDA
-1023 KNAIDQSAETQHNA
+1023 KNAIDKSAETQHNT

-1098 DARNAVNEKAREAIT
+1098 DARNAVNDKAREAIT

-1141 NDIGVTS
+1141 TDIGVTS

-1174 QTATGVLTDLATAKK
+1174 QTATGVLNDLATAKK
-1189 QEINQNTNA
+1189 QKINQNTNA

-1206 LNQVDQDLATAINN
+1206 LNQVDQELATAINN

-1256 QTNQHYSAKL
+1256 QINQHYNAKL
-1266 VEINATPDA
+1266 AEINATPDA
-1275 TDDEKNAAINT
+1275 TNDEKNAAINT

-1363 INQLKDQAFNQ
+1363 INQLKDQAINQ
-1374 INQNQTNDQVDATT
+1374 INQNQTNDQVDTTT
-1388 NQAINA
+1388 NQAVNA
-1394 IDNVEAEVV
+1394 IDNVVAEVV

-1430 DNEKEVALQA
+1430 DNEKEVASQA

-1475 QPETKIKPAAR
+1475 QPETKVKPAAR

-1493 NELRAQI
+1493 NELRAKI

-1512 AALDKINDL
+1512 VALDKINEF
-1521 VAKAMTNITNDRTN
+1521 VNQAMTDITNNRTN
-1535 QQVNDSTN
+1535 QQVDDTTS
-1543 QALDDIALVTPD
+1543 QALDSIALVAPE

-1570 EAKKHEIEQ
+1570 EAKKQEIEQ

-1597 NEKRAL
+1597 NEKLAL
-1603 QNINQAIANNDVKR
+1603 QNINQAVTNNDVKR
-1617 VESNGIATLKG
+1617 VETNGIATLKG
-1628 VEPHI
+1628 VQPHI
-1633 VVKPEAQEAI
+1633 VIKPEAQQAI
-1643 KASAD
+1643 KATAE

-1659 ATTDELDEA
+1659 ATVDELDEA
-1668 NQQINDTLKQGQQD
+1668 NQLISDTLKQAQQE
-1682 IDNTTQDAAVNDVR
+1682 IENTNQDAAVTDVR

-1708 KVRRKRAALDNI
+1708 KVRRKRAALDSI
-1720 DESNNNQ
+1720 EENNKNQ

-1738 QDERNVAIAALN
+1738 QDERDVAIDTLN
-1750 KIVNAI
+1750 KIVNTI

-1769 DQTEADGN
+1769 DRTETDGN
-1777 NNIKVILPKVQVKPA
+1777 DNIKVILPKVQVKPA
-1792 ARQSVSAKAEAQNAL
+1792 ARQSVGVKAEAQNAL

-1840 DKTAQVNQNSI
+1840 DKTAQVNQDSI

-1894 EQNAAI
+1894 EQNIAI
-1900 VQVEK
+1900 AQVEK

-1913 IAGAVT
+1913 IASAVT

-1928 DGKNEI
+1928 DEKNEI
-1934 REIEPVINKKATARE
+1934 REIEPVINRKASARE

-1962 EANVQATVEERN
+1962 EANIQATVEERN

-2002 TATLNLQTIHDLDVH
+2002 TASLNLQTIHDLDVH

-2035 THLVQNYRKVSD
+2035 TALVQNYRKVSN

-2088 GDIEAVIT
+2088 SDIEAVIT

-2127 VKALID
+2127 VKVLID
-2133 QYVADGNRMVD
+2133 QYVADGNRMID
-2144 EDATLNDIKKDT
+2144 EDATLNDIKQHT
-2156 QLIIDEIL
+2156 QFIVDEIL
-2164 AIKLPAEVIKAS
+2164 AIKLPAEATKVS
-2176 PKVGQPAPKVCTP
+2176 PKEIQPAPKVCTP
-2189 IKKEDKQEVRKV
+2189 IKKEETHESRKV
-2201 VKELPNTGSEEMDL
+2201 EKELPNTGSEGMDL
-2215 PLKELALIT
+2215 PLKEFALIT
-2224 GAALLARRRS
+2224 GAALLARRRT
-2234 KKEKES
+2234 KNEKES

>member
-37 ALTTDHNV
+37 ALTTDNNV
-45 QGGSNQALP
+45 QSDTNQATP
-54 GNSQNTNADTNRD
+54 VNSQDKDVANNRGLA
-67 IVNDSQNTP
+67 NSAQNTP
-76 NAHATDN
+76 NQSATTN
-83 TSTNQA
+83 QATNQA
-89 LTNHQN
+89 LVNHN
-95 VDVANQ
+95 NGSIVNQ
-101 VGPAP
+101 ATPTSV
-106 IQPSAS
+106 QSSTPS
-112 PAQNNNNSNANSTAT
+112 AQNNNHTDGNTTATETVSNAN
-127 EPAANTNN
+127 NN
-135 NLASNNNTLNVPN
+135 DVASNNTTLNVPN
-148 NTDNNDSARH
+148 KTNENGSGGH

-176 LVAIAEEASNRPKK
+176 LVAIAEPASNRPKK
-190 RSRRAAPTDPNA
+190 RSRRAAPADPNA
-202 TPADPTATP
+202 TPADPGA
-211 ADPTA
+211 AAA
-216 GNGSAPVAITA
+216 GNGGAPVAITA

-239 IGQNAPNEVL
+239 AGQNAPNEVL
-249 SFDDNNIRPST
+249 SFDDNSIRPST
-260 NRSVPTVTVVDN
+260 NRSVPSVTVVDN
-272 LPGYTLINGGKVGVF
+272 LPGFTLINGGKVGVL

-295 MFDSGDAKNYQA
+295 MFEAGSNRTYQA
-307 QGNVIALGRIRG
+307 QGNVLALGRISG
-319 NDTND
+319 TDASN
-324 HGDFNGIEKTLTV
+324 HGDFNGIEKSLTV

-349 MTTKNY
+349 MPTKNG
-355 QAQGNVIAL
+355 QGATNV
-364 GRIRGNDTNDHGDFN
+364 
-379 GIEKTLTVN
+379 
-388 PNSELI
+388 
-394 FEFNT
+394 
-399 MTTKNY
+399 
-405 QGMTNLIIKNADN
+405 IIKNADTN
-418 DTVIGEKVVAYGP
+418 DTIAEKTVEGGP
-431 IWRLLKVPEN
+431 TLRLFKVPDN
-441 VSHLKIQFVPKNDAI
+441 VRNLKIQFVPKNDAI
-456 TDARGIYQLRD
+456 TDARGIYQLKD
-467 GYKYYDFVDSI
+467 GYKYYSFVDSI

-507 SLKNNGNFG
+507 SLKNNGNSG
-516 ASFNTDDFV
+516 ASLDTDEFV

-543 DFPSGNSGVDIND
+543 DFPSNNSGVDVND
-556 MNVTYDAANRIITI
+556 MNVTYDAANRVITI

-577 GNSPARLMPDKIL
+577 TNSPARLMPDKIL

-613 TYKTYSQDFIN
+613 TYKTYTQDFIN
-624 SPAESHT
+624 SAAESHT

-673 RRAQTI
+673 KRAQTI
-679 LDENRN
+679 LAENRN

-699 SLANQ
+699 TLTNQ

-714 AENAVNRKVDDME
+714 AENAVNQKADQME

-746 VIEEHKNEI
+746 VIEEHKGNI
-755 IGNIGDQ
+755 IGDIGDQ

-786 VVKPNAKQAIR
+786 VVKPNAKKAIR
-797 DKAAKQREIINH
+797 DKATKQREIINA
-809 TPDATQD
+809 TPDATED
-816 EIQDALNQL
+816 EIQDAINQL
-825 TTDETDA
+825 ATDETDA

-855 IGAVAPQVTHKQAA
+855 IGSVVPQVTHKQAA

-917 TNDDVDTAKGDGLN
+917 TNADVDNAKGDGLN

-976 EKVNA
+976 GKVNA
-981 AVAVANT
+981 AVTAANT

-993 NTNADVE
+993 NTNAEVE

-1010 QAIEPATKVKTDA
+1010 QAITPATKVKTDA
-1023 KNAIDQSAETQHNA
+1023 KNAIDKSAETQHNT

-1098 DARNAVNEKAREAIT
+1098 DARNVVNDKAREAIT

-1141 NDIGVTS
+1141 TDIGVTS

-1174 QTATGVLTDLATAKK
+1174 QTATGVLNDLATAKK

-1206 LNQVDQDLATAINN
+1206 LNQVDQELATAINN

-1256 QTNQHYSAKL
+1256 QINQHYNAKL
-1266 VEINATPDA
+1266 AEINATPDA
-1275 TDDEKNAAINT
+1275 TNDEKNAAINT

-1374 INQNQTNDQVDATT
+1374 INQNQTNDQVDTTT
-1388 NQAINA
+1388 NQALNA

-1430 DNEKEVALQA
+1430 DNEKEVASQA

-1475 QPETKIKPAAR
+1475 QPETKVKPAAR

-1493 NELRAQI
+1493 NELRAKI

-1512 AALDKINDL
+1512 VALDKINEF
-1521 VAKAMTNITNDRTN
+1521 VNQAMTDITNNRTN
-1535 QQVNDSTN
+1535 QQVDDTTS
-1543 QALDDIALVTPD
+1543 QALDSIALVAPE

-1570 EAKKHEIEQ
+1570 EAKKQEIEQ

-1597 NEKRAL
+1597 NKKLAL
-1603 QNINQAIANNDVKR
+1603 QNINQAVTNNDVKR
-1617 VESNGIATLKG
+1617 VETNGIATLKG
-1628 VEPHI
+1628 VQPHI
-1633 VVKPEAQEAI
+1633 VIKPEAQQAI
-1643 KASAD
+1643 KASAE

-1659 ATTDELDEA
+1659 ATVDELDEA
-1668 NQQINDTLKQGQQD
+1668 NQLISDTLKQAQQE
-1682 IDNTTQDAAVNDVR
+1682 IENTNQDAAVTDVR

-1708 KVRRKRAALDNI
+1708 KVRRKRAALDSI
-1720 DESNNNQ
+1720 EENNKNQ

-1738 QDERNVAIAALN
+1738 QDERDVAIDTLN
-1750 KIVNAI
+1750 KIVNTI

-1769 DQTEADGN
+1769 DRTETDGN
-1777 NNIKVILPKVQVKPA
+1777 DNIKVILPKVQVKPA
-1792 ARQSVSAKAEAQNAL
+1792 ARQSVGVKAEAQNAL

-1840 DKTAQVNQNSI
+1840 DKTAQVNQDSI

-1894 EQNAAI
+1894 EQNIAI
-1900 VQVEK
+1900 AQVEK

-1913 IAGAVT
+1913 IASAVT

-1928 DGKNEI
+1928 DEKNEI
-1934 REIEPVINKKATARE
+1934 REIEPVISRKASARE

-1962 EANVQATVEERN
+1962 EANIQATVEERN

-2002 TATLNLQTIHDLDVH
+2002 TASLNLQTIHDLDVH

-2035 THLVQNYRKVSD
+2035 TALVQNYRKVSD

-2088 GDIEAVIT
+2088 SDIEAVIT

-2127 VKALID
+2127 VKVLID
-2133 QYVADGNRMVD
+2133 QYVADGNRMID
-2144 EDATLNDIKKDT
+2144 EDATLNDIKQHT
-2156 QLIIDEIL
+2156 QFIVDEIL
-2164 AIKLPAEVIKAS
+2164 AIKLPAEAMKVS
-2176 PKVGQPAPKVCTP
+2176 PKVIQPAPKVCTP
-2189 IKKEDKQEVRKV
+2189 IKKEETHESRKV
-2201 VKELPNTGSEEMDL
+2201 EKELPNTGSEEMDL
-2215 PLKELALIT
+2215 PLKEFALIT
-2224 GAALLARRRS
+2224 GAALLARRRT
-2234 KKEKES
+2234 KNEKES

>member
-37 ALTTDHNV
+37 ALTTDNNV
-45 QGGSNQALP
+45 QSDTNQATP
-54 GNSQNTNADTNRD
+54 VNSQDKDVANNRGLA
-67 IVNDSQNTP
+67 NSAQNTP
-76 NAHATDN
+76 NQSATTN
-83 TSTNQA
+83 QATNQA
-89 LTNHQN
+89 LVNHN
-95 VDVANQ
+95 NGSIVNQ
-101 VGPAP
+101 ATPTSV
-106 IQPSAS
+106 QSSTPS
-112 PAQNNNNSNANSTAT
+112 AQNNNHTDGNTTATETVSNAN
-127 EPAANTNN
+127 NN
-135 NLASNNNTLNVPN
+135 DAVSNNTTLNVPN
-148 NTDNNDSARH
+148 KTNENGSGGH

-176 LVAIAEEASNRPKK
+176 LVAIAEPASNRPKK
-190 RSRRAAPTDPNA
+190 RSRRAAPADPNA
-202 TPADPTATP
+202 TPADPA
-211 ADPTA
+211 AAAA
-216 GNGSAPVAITA
+216 GNGGAPVAITA

-239 IGQNAPNEVL
+239 AGQNAPNEVL
-249 SFDDNNIRPST
+249 SFDDNGIRPST
-260 NRSVPTVTVVDN
+260 NRSVPSVTVVDN
-272 LPGYTLINGGKVGVF
+272 LPGFTLINGGKVGVF

-295 MFDSGDAKNYQA
+295 MFDSADAKNYQA
-307 QGNVIALGRIRG
+307 QGNVIALGRI
-319 NDTND
+319 
-324 HGDFNGIEKTLTV
+324 K
-337 NPNSELIFEFNT
+337 
-349 MTTKNY
+349 
-355 QAQGNVIAL
+355 
-364 GRIRGNDTNDHGDFN
+364 GNDTNDHGDFN

-405 QGMTNLIIKNADN
+405 QGVTNLIIKNADN
-418 DTVIGEKVVAYGP
+418 DTVIAEKSVAYGP
-431 IWRLLKVPEN
+431 IWRLFKVPEN

-525 YKIQLPEGVEYV
+525 YQVQLPEGVEYV

-543 DFPSGNSGVDIND
+543 DFPSSNSGVDMND
-556 MNVTYDAANRIITI
+556 FNVTYDAANRVITI
-570 KSTGGGT
+570 KSTGGGS

-613 TYKTYSQDFIN
+613 TYKTYTQDFIN

-699 SLANQ
+699 SLTNQ

-714 AENAVNRKVDDME
+714 AENAVNKKVDQME

-786 VVKPNAKQAIR
+786 VVKPNAKKAIR
-797 DKAAKQREIINH
+797 DKATKQREIINA
-809 TPDATQD
+809 TPDATED

-825 TTDETDA
+825 ATDETDA

-855 IGAVAPQVTHKQAA
+855 IGAVVPQVTHKKAA

-917 TNDDVDTAKGDGLN
+917 TNADVDNAKGDGLN

-976 EKVNA
+976 DKVNA
-981 AVAVANT
+981 AVTAANT

-1010 QAIEPATKVKTDA
+1010 QAITPATKVKTDA
-1023 KNAIDQSAETQHNA
+1023 KNAIDKSAETQHNT

-1098 DARNAVNEKAREAIT
+1098 DARNVVNDKAREAIT

-1141 NDIGVTS
+1141 TDIGVTS

-1174 QTATGVLTDLATAKK
+1174 QTATGVLNDLATAKK

-1206 LNQVDQDLATAINN
+1206 LNQVDQELATAINN
-1220 INQADTNAEVDQAQQ
+1220 INEADTNAEVDQAQQ

-1256 QTNQHYSAKL
+1256 QINQHYNAKL
-1266 VEINATPDA
+1266 AEINATPDA

-1286 LNQDRQQAIESI
+1286 LNQDRQQAIESV

-1374 INQNQTNDQVDATT
+1374 INQNQTNDQVDTTT
-1388 NQAINA
+1388 NQALNA

-1430 DNEKEVALQA
+1430 DNEKEVASQA

-1475 QPETKIKPAAR
+1475 QPETKVKPAAR
-1486 EKINQKA
+1486 EKINQKV
-1493 NELRAQI
+1493 NELRAKI

-1512 AALDKINDL
+1512 VALDKINEF
-1521 VAKAMTNITNDRTN
+1521 VNQAMTDITNNRTN
-1535 QQVNDSTN
+1535 QQVDDTTS
-1543 QALDDIALVTPD
+1543 QALDSIALVAPE

-1570 EAKKHEIEQ
+1570 EAKKQEIEQ

-1597 NEKRAL
+1597 NEKLAL
-1603 QNINQAIANNDVKR
+1603 QNINQAVTNNDVKR
-1617 VESNGIATLKG
+1617 VETNGIATLKG
-1628 VEPHI
+1628 VQPHI
-1633 VVKPEAQEAI
+1633 VIKPEAQQAI
-1643 KASAD
+1643 KASAE

-1659 ATTDELDEA
+1659 ATVDELDEA
-1668 NQQINDTLKQGQQD
+1668 NQLISDTLKQAQQE
-1682 IDNTTQDAAVNDVR
+1682 IENTNQDAAVTDVR

-1708 KVRRKRAALDNI
+1708 KVRRKRAALDSI
-1720 DESNNNQ
+1720 EENNKNQ

-1738 QDERNVAIAALN
+1738 QDERDVAIDTLN
-1750 KIVNAI
+1750 KIVNTI

-1769 DQTEADGN
+1769 DRTETDGN
-1777 NNIKVILPKVQVKPA
+1777 DNIKVILPKVQVKPA
-1792 ARQSVSAKAEAQNAL
+1792 ARQSVGVKAEAQNAL

-1840 DKTAQVNQNSI
+1840 DKTAQVNQDSI

-1883 LIKANNEATDE
+1883 LSKANNEATDE
-1894 EQNAAI
+1894 EQNIAI
-1900 VQVEK
+1900 AQVEK

-1913 IAGAVT
+1913 IASAVT

-1928 DGKNEI
+1928 DEKNEI
-1934 REIEPVINKKATARE
+1934 REIEPVINRKASARE

-1962 EANVQATVEERN
+1962 EANIQATVEERN

-2002 TATLNLQTIHDLDVH
+2002 TASLNLQTIHDLDVH

-2035 THLVQNYRKVSD
+2035 TALVQNYRKVSN

-2088 GDIEAVIT
+2088 SDIEAVIT

-2127 VKALID
+2127 VKVLID
-2133 QYVADGNRMVD
+2133 QYVADGNRMID
-2144 EDATLNDIKKDT
+2144 EDATLNDIKQHT
-2156 QLIIDEIL
+2156 QFIVDEIL
-2164 AIKLPAEVIKAS
+2164 AIKLPAEPTKVS
-2176 PKVGQPAPKVCTP
+2176 PKVIQPAPKVCTP
-2189 IKKEDKQEVRKV
+2189 IKKEETHESRKV
-2201 VKELPNTGSEEMDL
+2201 EKELPNTGSEGMDL
-2215 PLKELALIT
+2215 PLKEFALIT
-2224 GAALLARRRS
+2224 GAALLARRRT
-2234 KKEKES
+2234 KNEKES

>member
-37 ALTTDHNV
+37 ALTTDNNV
-45 QGGSNQALP
+45 QSDTNQATP
-54 GNSQNTNADTNRD
+54 VNSQDTNVANNRGLA
-67 IVNDSQNTP
+67 NSAQNTP
-76 NAHATDN
+76 NQSATTN
-83 TSTNQA
+83 QSTNQA
-89 LTNHQN
+89 LVNHN
-95 VDVANQ
+95 NGSIANQ
-101 VGPAP
+101 ATPTSV
-106 IQPSAS
+106 QSSTPS
-112 PAQNNNNSNANSTAT
+112 AQNNNHTDGNTTATETVSNAN
-127 EPAANTNN
+127 NKDVV
-135 NLASNNNTLNVPN
+135 SNNTTLNVPN
-148 NTDNNDSARH
+148 KTNENGSGGH

-176 LVAIAEEASNRPKK
+176 LVAIAEQASNRPKK
-190 RSRRAAPTDPNA
+190 RSRRAAPADPNA
-202 TPADPTATP
+202 TPADPA
-211 ADPTA
+211 AAAA
-216 GNGSAPVAITA
+216 GNGGAPVAITA

-239 IGQNAPNEVL
+239 AGQNAPNEVL
-249 SFDDNNIRPST
+249 SFDDNGIRPST
-260 NRSVPTVTVVDN
+260 NRSVPSVTVVDN
-272 LPGYTLINGGKVGVF
+272 LPGFTLINGGKVGVF

-307 QGNVIALGRIRG
+307 QGNVIALGRIKG

-324 HGDFNGIEKTLTV
+324 HGDFNGIEK
-337 NPNSELIFEFNT
+337 S
-349 MTTKNY
+349 
-355 QAQGNVIAL
+355 
-364 GRIRGNDTNDHGDFN
+364 
-379 GIEKTLTVN
+379 LTVN

-405 QGMTNLIIKNADN
+405 QGVTNLIIKNADN
-418 DTVIGEKVVAYGP
+418 DTVIAEKSVAYGP
-431 IWRLLKVPEN
+431 IWRLFKVPEN

-525 YKIQLPEGVEYV
+525 YKVQLPEGVEYV

-543 DFPSGNSGVDIND
+543 DFPSSNSGVDMND
-556 MNVTYDAANRIITI
+556 FNVTYDAANRVITI
-570 KSTGGGT
+570 KSTGGGS

-613 TYKTYSQDFIN
+613 TYKTYTQDFIN

-699 SLANQ
+699 SLTNQ

-714 AENAVNRKVDDME
+714 AENAVNKKVDQME

-786 VVKPNAKQAIR
+786 VVKPNAKKAIR
-797 DKAAKQREIINH
+797 DKATKQREIINA
-809 TPDATQD
+809 TPDATED

-825 TTDETDA
+825 ATDETDA

-839 TTNADVETAK
+839 TTNADVEIAK

-855 IGAVAPQVTHKQAA
+855 IGAVVPQVTHKQAA

-917 TNDDVDTAKGDGLN
+917 TNADVDNAKGDGLN

-976 EKVNA
+976 DKVNA
-981 AVAVANT
+981 AVTAANT

-1010 QAIEPATKVKTDA
+1010 QAITPATKVKTDA
-1023 KNAIDQSAETQHNA
+1023 KNAIDKSAETQHNT

-1098 DARNAVNEKAREAIT
+1098 DARNAVNDKAREAIT

-1130 NRVNTLKNRAL
+1130 NRVNTHKNRAL
-1141 NDIGVTS
+1141 TDIGVTS

-1174 QTATGVLTDLATAKK
+1174 QTATGVLNDLATAKK

-1206 LNQVDQDLATAINN
+1206 LNQVDQELATAINN

-1256 QTNQHYSAKL
+1256 QINQHYNAKL
-1266 VEINATPDA
+1266 AEINATPDA
-1275 TDDEKNAAINT
+1275 TNDEKNAAINT

-1363 INQLKDQAFNQ
+1363 INQLKDQAINQ
-1374 INQNQTNDQVDATT
+1374 INQNQTNDQVDTTT
-1388 NQAINA
+1388 NQAVNA

-1430 DNEKEVALQA
+1430 DNEKEVASQA

-1475 QPETKIKPAAR
+1475 QPETKVKPAAR

-1493 NELRAQI
+1493 NELRAKI

-1512 AALDKINDL
+1512 VALDKINEF
-1521 VAKAMTNITNDRTN
+1521 VNQAMTDITNNRTN
-1535 QQVNDSTN
+1535 QQVDDTTS
-1543 QALDDIALVTPD
+1543 QALDSIALVAPE

-1570 EAKKHEIEQ
+1570 EAKKQEIEQ

-1597 NEKRAL
+1597 NEKLAL
-1603 QNINQAIANNDVKR
+1603 QNINQAVTNNDVKR
-1617 VESNGIATLKG
+1617 VETNGIATLKG
-1628 VEPHI
+1628 VQPHI
-1633 VVKPEAQEAI
+1633 VIKPEAQQAI
-1643 KASAD
+1643 KATAE

-1659 ATTDELDEA
+1659 ATVDELDEA
-1668 NQQINDTLKQGQQD
+1668 NQLISDTLKQAQQE
-1682 IDNTTQDAAVNDVR
+1682 IENTNQDAAVTDVR

-1708 KVRRKRAALDNI
+1708 KVRRKRAALDSI
-1720 DESNNNQ
+1720 EENNKNQ

-1738 QDERNVAIAALN
+1738 QDERDVAIDTLN
-1750 KIVNAI
+1750 KIVNTI

-1769 DQTEADGN
+1769 DRTETDGN
-1777 NNIKVILPKVQVKPA
+1777 DNIKVILPKVQVKPA
-1792 ARQSVSAKAEAQNAL
+1792 ARQSVGVKAEAQNAL

-1840 DKTAQVNQNSI
+1840 DKTAQVNQDSI

-1894 EQNAAI
+1894 EQNIAI
-1900 VQVEK
+1900 AQVEK

-1913 IAGAVT
+1913 IASAVT

-1928 DGKNEI
+1928 DEKNEI
-1934 REIEPVINKKATARE
+1934 REIEPVINRKASARE

-1962 EANVQATVEERN
+1962 EANIQATVEERN

-2002 TATLNLQTIHDLDVH
+2002 TASLNLQTIHDLDVH

-2035 THLVQNYRKVSD
+2035 TALVQNYRKVSN

-2073 NADVDAV
+2073 NADVDTV

-2088 GDIEAVIT
+2088 SDIEAVIT

-2127 VKALID
+2127 VKVLID
-2133 QYVADGNRMVD
+2133 QYVADGNRMID
-2144 EDATLNDIKKDT
+2144 EDATLNDIKQHT
-2156 QLIIDEIL
+2156 QFIVDEIL
-2164 AIKLPAEVIKAS
+2164 AIKLPAEATKVS
-2176 PKVGQPAPKVCTP
+2176 PKEIQPAPKVCTP
-2189 IKKEDKQEVRKV
+2189 IKKEETHESRKV
-2201 VKELPNTGSEEMDL
+2201 EKELPNTGSEGMDL
-2215 PLKELALIT
+2215 PLKEFALIT
-2224 GAALLARRRS
+2224 GAALLARRRT
-2234 KKEKES
+2234 KNEKES

>member
-37 ALTTDHNV
+37 ALTTDNNV
-45 QGGSNQALP
+45 QSDTNQATP
-54 GNSQNTNADTNRD
+54 VNSQDTNVANNRGLA
-67 IVNDSQNTP
+67 NSAQNTP
-76 NAHATDN
+76 NQSATTN
-83 TSTNQA
+83 QSTNQA
-89 LTNHQN
+89 LVNHN
-95 VDVANQ
+95 NGSIANQ
-101 VGPAP
+101 ATPAP

-112 PAQNNNNSNANSTAT
+112 PAQNNNHSDANSTAT
-127 EPAANTNN
+127 ETVSNANN
-135 NLASNNNTLNVPN
+135 NDVVSNNTTLNVPN
-148 NTDNNDSARH
+148 RTNENGSGGH

-167 VRHSSDKPE
+167 VRHSSYKPE
-176 LVAIAEEASNRPKK
+176 LVAIAEQASNRPKK
-190 RSRRAAPTDPNA
+190 RSRRAAPADPNA
-202 TPADPTATP
+202 TPADPA
-211 ADPTA
+211 AAAA
-216 GNGSAPVAITA
+216 GNGGAPVAITA

-239 IGQNAPNEVL
+239 AGQNAPNEVL
-249 SFDDNNIRPST
+249 SFDDNGIRPST
-260 NRSVPTVTVVDN
+260 NRSVPSVTVVDN
-272 LPGYTLINGGKVGVF
+272 LPGFTLINGGKVGVF

-307 QGNVIALGRIRG
+307 QGNVIALGRIKG

-324 HGDFNGIEKTLTV
+324 HGDFNGIEK
-337 NPNSELIFEFNT
+337 S
-349 MTTKNY
+349 
-355 QAQGNVIAL
+355 
-364 GRIRGNDTNDHGDFN
+364 
-379 GIEKTLTVN
+379 LTVN

-405 QGMTNLIIKNADN
+405 QGVTNLIIKNADN
-418 DTVIGEKVVAYGP
+418 DTVIAEKSVAYGP
-431 IWRLLKVPEN
+431 IWRLFKVPDN

-525 YKIQLPEGVEYV
+525 YKVQLPEGVEYV

-543 DFPSGNSGVDIND
+543 DFPSSNSGVDMND
-556 MNVTYDAANRIITI
+556 FNVTYDAANRVITI
-570 KSTGGGT
+570 KSTGGGS

-602 TPRTVTFNDTL
+602 TPRTVTFNNTL
-613 TYKTYSQDFIN
+613 TYKTYTQDFIN

-661 TFASLDIFNDLK
+661 TFASLDIFNGLK

-699 SLANQ
+699 SLTNQ

-714 AENAVNRKVDDME
+714 AENAVNKKVDQME

-755 IGNIGDQ
+755 IGDIGDQ
-762 TTDDGVTRIKDQ
+762 TTDAGVTRIKDQ

-786 VVKPNAKQAIR
+786 VVKPNAKKAIR
-797 DKAAKQREIINH
+797 DKATKQREIINA
-809 TPDATQD
+809 TPDATED
-816 EIQDALNQL
+816 EIQDAINQL
-825 TTDETDA
+825 ATDETDA

-855 IGAVAPQVTHKQAA
+855 IGAVVPQVTHKKAA

-891 QEEKNAALNELTQA
+891 QEEKDAALNELTQA

-917 TNDDVDTAKGDGLN
+917 TNADVDNAKGDGLN

-976 EKVNA
+976 DKVNA
-981 AVAVANT
+981 AVTAANT

-993 NTNADVE
+993 NTNANVE

-1010 QAIEPATKVKTDA
+1010 QAITPATKVKTDA
-1023 KNAIDQSAETQHNA
+1023 KNAIDKSAETQHNT
-1037 IFNNNDATLEEQQAA
+1037 IFNNDATLEEQQAA

-1098 DARNAVNEKAREAIT
+1098 DARNAVNDKAREAIT

-1141 NDIGVTS
+1141 TDIGVTS

-1174 QTATGVLTDLATAKK
+1174 QTATGVLNDLATAKK

-1206 LNQVDQDLATAINN
+1206 LNQVDQELATAINN

-1256 QTNQHYSAKL
+1256 QINQHYNAKL
-1266 VEINATPDA
+1266 AEINATPDA
-1275 TDDEKNAAINT
+1275 TNDEKNAAINT

-1388 NQAINA
+1388 NQAVNA

-1430 DNEKEVALQA
+1430 DNEKEVASQA
-1440 LAKEKEKALA
+1440 LTKEKEKALA

-1475 QPETKIKPAAR
+1475 QPETKVKPAAR

-1493 NELRAQI
+1493 NELRAKI

-1512 AALDKINDL
+1512 VALDKINEF
-1521 VAKAMTNITNDRTN
+1521 VNQAMTDITNNRTN
-1535 QQVNDSTN
+1535 QQVDDTTS
-1543 QALDDIALVTPD
+1543 QALDSIALVTPE
-1555 HIVRAAARDAVKQQY
+1555 HIVRAGARGAVKQQY
-1570 EAKKHEIEQ
+1570 EAKKQEIEQ

-1597 NEKRAL
+1597 NEKLAL
-1603 QNINQAIANNDVKR
+1603 QNINQAVTNNDVKR
-1617 VESNGIATLKG
+1617 VETNGIATLKG
-1628 VEPHI
+1628 VQPHI
-1633 VVKPEAQEAI
+1633 VIKPEEQQAI
-1643 KASAD
+1643 KASAE

-1659 ATTDELDEA
+1659 ATVDELDEA
-1668 NQQINDTLKQGQQD
+1668 NQLISDTLKKAQQE
-1682 IDNTTQDAAVNDVR
+1682 IENTNQDAAVTDVR

-1708 KVRRKRAALDNI
+1708 KVRRKRAALDSI
-1720 DESNNNQ
+1720 EENNKNQ

-1738 QDERNVAIAALN
+1738 QDERDVAIDTLN
-1750 KIVNAI
+1750 KIVNTI

-1769 DQTEADGN
+1769 DRTETDGN
-1777 NNIKVILPKVQVKPA
+1777 DNIKVILPKVQVKPA
-1792 ARQSVSAKAEAQNAL
+1792 ARQSVGVKAEAQNAL

-1840 DKTAQVNQNSI
+1840 DKTVQVNQDSI
-1851 DAQNIISKIKPATTV
+1851 NAQNIISKIKPATTV

-1900 VQVEK
+1900 AQVEK

-1913 IAGAVT
+1913 IASAVT

-1928 DGKNEI
+1928 DEKNEI
-1934 REIEPVINKKATARE
+1934 REIEPVINRKASARE

-1962 EANVQATVEERN
+1962 EANIQATVEERN

-2002 TATLNLQTIHDLDVH
+2002 TASLNLQTIHDLDVH

-2035 THLVQNYRKVSD
+2035 TALVQNYRKVSD

-2088 GDIEAVIT
+2088 SDIEAVIT

-2127 VKALID
+2127 VKVLID
-2133 QYVADGNRMVD
+2133 QYVADGNRMID
-2144 EDATLNDIKKDT
+2144 EDATLNDIKQHT
-2156 QLIIDEIL
+2156 QFIVDEIL
-2164 AIKLPAEVIKAS
+2164 AIKLPAEATKVS
-2176 PKVGQPAPKVCTP
+2176 PKVIQSAPKVCTP
-2189 IKKEDKQEVRKV
+2189 IIKEETHESRKV
-2201 VKELPNTGSEEMDL
+2201 EKELPNTGSEGMDL
-2215 PLKELALIT
+2215 PLKEFALIT
-2224 GAALLARRRS
+2224 GAALLARRRT
-2234 KKEKES
+2234 KNEKES

>member
-37 ALTTDHNV
+37 ALTTDNNV
-45 QGGSNQALP
+45 QSDTNQATP
-54 GNSQNTNADTNRD
+54 VNSQDKDVANNRGLA
-67 IVNDSQNTP
+67 NSAQNTP
-76 NAHATDN
+76 NQSVTTNQA
-83 TSTNQA
+83 TNQA
-89 LTNHQN
+89 LVNHN
-95 VDVANQ
+95 NGSTVNQ
-101 VGPAP
+101 ATPTSV
-106 IQPSAS
+106 QSSTPS
-112 PAQNNNNSNANSTAT
+112 AQNNNHTDGNTTATEIVSNAN
-127 EPAANTNN
+127 NN
-135 NLASNNNTLNVPN
+135 DVVSNNTTLNVPN
-148 NTDNNDSARH
+148 KTNENGSGGH

-176 LVAIAEEASNRPKK
+176 LVAIAEQASNRPKK
-190 RSRRAAPTDPNA
+190 RSRRAAPA
-202 TPADPTATP
+202 
-211 ADPTA
+211 
-216 GNGSAPVAITA
+216 
-227 PYTPTTD
+227 D

-239 IGQNAPNEVL
+239 AGQNAPNEVL
-249 SFDDNNIRPST
+249 SFDDNGIRPST
-260 NRSVPTVTVVDN
+260 NRSVPTVNVVNN
-272 LPGYTLINGGKVGVF
+272 LPGFTLINGGKVGVF

-295 MFDSGDAKNYQA
+295 MFDSGDNKNYQA
-307 QGNVIALGRIRG
+307 QGNVIALGRILG
-319 NDTND
+319 TDTND
-324 HGDFNGIEKTLTV
+324 HGDFNGIEKALTV

-349 MTTKNY
+349 MTTKNG
-355 QAQGNVIAL
+355 QGATNV
-364 GRIRGNDTNDHGDFN
+364 
-379 GIEKTLTVN
+379 
-388 PNSELI
+388 
-394 FEFNT
+394 
-399 MTTKNY
+399 
-405 QGMTNLIIKNADN
+405 IIKNADTN
-418 DTVIGEKVVAYGP
+418 DTIAEKTVEGGP
-431 IWRLLKVPEN
+431 TLRLFKVPDN
-441 VSHLKIQFVPKNDAI
+441 VRNLKIQFVPKNDAI
-456 TDARGIYQLRD
+456 TDARGIYQLKD
-467 GYKYYDFVDSI
+467 GYKYYSFVDSI

-484 HVYVERRTMEPT
+484 HVYVERRTMDPT

-507 SLKNNGNFG
+507 SLKNNGNSG
-516 ASFNTDDFV
+516 ASLDTNDFV
-525 YKIQLPEGVEYV
+525 YQVQLPEGVEYV

-543 DFPSGNSGVDIND
+543 DFPSNNSGVDVND
-556 MNVTYDAANRIITI
+556 MNVTYDAANRVITI

-577 GNSPARLMPDKIL
+577 ANSPARLMPDKIL
-590 DLKYKLRVNNVP
+590 DLRYKLRVNNVP
-602 TPRTVTFNDTL
+602 TPRTVTFNETL
-613 TYKTYSQDFIN
+613 TYKTYTQDFIN

-673 RRAQTI
+673 KRAQTI
-679 LDENRN
+679 LAENRN

-699 SLANQ
+699 TLTNQ

-714 AENAVNRKVDDME
+714 AENAVNQKADQME

-746 VIEEHKNEI
+746 VIEEHKGNI
-755 IGNIGDQ
+755 IGDIGDQ

-786 VVKPNAKQAIR
+786 VVKPNAKKAIR
-797 DKAAKQREIINH
+797 DKATKQREIINA
-809 TPDATQD
+809 TPDATED
-816 EIQDALNQL
+816 EIQDAINQL
-825 TTDETDA
+825 ATDETDA

-855 IGAVAPQVTHKQAA
+855 IGAVVPQVTHKKAA

-917 TNDDVDTAKGDGLN
+917 TNADVDNAKGDGLN

-976 EKVNA
+976 DKVNA
-981 AVAVANT
+981 AVTAANT

-993 NTNADVE
+993 NTNAEVE

-1010 QAIEPATKVKTDA
+1010 QAITPATKVKTDA
-1023 KNAIDQSAETQHNA
+1023 KNAIDKSAETQHNT

-1098 DARNAVNEKAREAIT
+1098 DARNAVNDKAREAIT

-1141 NDIGVTS
+1141 TDIGVTS

-1174 QTATGVLTDLATAKK
+1174 QTATGVLNDLATAKK

-1206 LNQVDQDLATAINN
+1206 LNQVDQELATAINN

-1256 QTNQHYSAKL
+1256 QINQHYNAKL
-1266 VEINATPDA
+1266 AEINATPDA
-1275 TDDEKNAAINT
+1275 TNDEKNAAINT
-1286 LNQDRQQAIESI
+1286 LNLDRQQAIESI

-1374 INQNQTNDQVDATT
+1374 INQNQTNDQVDTTT
-1388 NQAINA
+1388 NQALKA

-1430 DNEKEVALQA
+1430 DNEKEVASQA

-1475 QPETKIKPAAR
+1475 QPETKVKPAAR

-1493 NELRAQI
+1493 NELRAKI

-1512 AALDKINDL
+1512 VALDKINEF
-1521 VAKAMTNITNDRTN
+1521 VNQAMTDITNNRTN
-1535 QQVNDSTN
+1535 QQVDDTTS
-1543 QALDDIALVTPD
+1543 QALDSIALVAPE

-1570 EAKKHEIEQ
+1570 EAKKQEIEQ

-1597 NEKRAL
+1597 NEKLAL
-1603 QNINQAIANNDVKR
+1603 QNINQAVTNNDVKR
-1617 VESNGIATLKG
+1617 VETNGIATLKG
-1628 VEPHI
+1628 VQPHI
-1633 VVKPEAQEAI
+1633 VIKPEAQQAI
-1643 KASAD
+1643 KASAE

-1659 ATTDELDEA
+1659 ATVDELDEA
-1668 NQQINDTLKQGQQD
+1668 NQLISDTLKQAQQE
-1682 IDNTTQDAAVNDVR
+1682 IENTNQDAAVTDVR

-1708 KVRRKRAALDNI
+1708 KVRRKRAALDSI
-1720 DESNNNQ
+1720 EENNKNQ

-1738 QDERNVAIAALN
+1738 QDERDVAIDTLN
-1750 KIVNAI
+1750 KIVNTI

-1769 DQTEADGN
+1769 DRTETDGN
-1777 NNIKVILPKVQVKPA
+1777 DNIKVILPKVQVKPA
-1792 ARQSVSAKAEAQNAL
+1792 ARQSVGVKAEAQNAL

-1840 DKTAQVNQNSI
+1840 DKTAQVNQDSI
-1851 DAQNIISKIKPATTV
+1851 NAQNIISKIKPATTV

-1900 VQVEK
+1900 AQVEQA
-1905 ELIKAKQQ
+1905 LIKAKQQ
-1913 IAGAVT
+1913 IASAVT

-1934 REIEPVINKKATARE
+1934 REIEPVISRKASARE

-1962 EANVQATVEERN
+1962 EANIQATVEERN

-2002 TATLNLQTIHDLDVH
+2002 TASLNLQTIHDLDVH
-2017 PIKKPDAEKTIND
+2017 PIKKPDAEKTINV

-2035 THLVQNYRKVSD
+2035 TALVQNYRKVSD

-2088 GDIEAVIT
+2088 SDIEAVIT

-2127 VKALID
+2127 IKVLID
-2133 QYVADGNRMVD
+2133 QYVADGNRMID
-2144 EDATLNDIKKDT
+2144 EDATLNDIKQHT
-2156 QLIIDEIL
+2156 QFIVDEIL
-2164 AIKLPAEVIKAS
+2164 AIKLPAEATKVS
-2176 PKVGQPAPKVCTP
+2176 PKVIQPAPKVCTP
-2189 IKKEDKQEVRKV
+2189 IKKEETHESRKV
-2201 VKELPNTGSEEMDL
+2201 EKELPNTGSEGMDL
-2215 PLKELALIT
+2215 PLKEFALIT
-2224 GAALLARRRS
+2224 GAALLARRRT
-2234 KKEKES
+2234 KNEKES

>member
-37 ALTTDHNV
+37 ALTTDNNV
-45 QGGSNQALP
+45 QSDTNQATP
-54 GNSQNTNADTNRD
+54 VNSQDTNVANNRGLA
-67 IVNDSQNTP
+67 NSAQNTP
-76 NAHATDN
+76 NQSATTN
-83 TSTNQA
+83 QSTNQA
-89 LTNHQN
+89 LVNHN
-95 VDVANQ
+95 NGSIANQ
-101 VGPAP
+101 ATPAP

-112 PAQNNNNSNANSTAT
+112 PAQNNNHSDANSTAT
-127 EPAANTNN
+127 ETVSNANN
-135 NLASNNNTLNVPN
+135 NDVVSNNTTLNVPN
-148 NTDNNDSARH
+148 RTNENGSGGH

-176 LVAIAEEASNRPKK
+176 LVAIAEQASNRPKK
-190 RSRRAAPTDPNA
+190 RSRRAAPADPNA
-202 TPADPTATP
+202 TPADPA
-211 ADPTA
+211 AAAA
-216 GNGSAPVAITA
+216 GNGGAPVAITA

-239 IGQNAPNEVL
+239 AGQNAPNEVL
-249 SFDDNNIRPST
+249 SFDDNGIRPST
-260 NRSVPTVTVVDN
+260 NRSVPSVTVVDN
-272 LPGYTLINGGKVGVF
+272 LPGFTLINGGKVGVF

-307 QGNVIALGRIRG
+307 QGNVIALGRIKG

-324 HGDFNGIEKTLTV
+324 HGDFNGIEK
-337 NPNSELIFEFNT
+337 S
-349 MTTKNY
+349 
-355 QAQGNVIAL
+355 
-364 GRIRGNDTNDHGDFN
+364 
-379 GIEKTLTVN
+379 LTVN

-405 QGMTNLIIKNADN
+405 QGVTNLIIKNADN
-418 DTVIGEKVVAYGP
+418 DTVIAEKSVAYGP
-431 IWRLLKVPEN
+431 IWRLFKVPEN

-525 YKIQLPEGVEYV
+525 YKVQLPEGVEYV

-543 DFPSGNSGVDIND
+543 DFPSSNSGVDMND
-556 MNVTYDAANRIITI
+556 FNVTYDAANRVITI
-570 KSTGGGT
+570 KSTGGGS

-613 TYKTYSQDFIN
+613 TYKTYTQDFIN

-661 TFASLDIFNDLK
+661 TFASLDIFNGLK

-699 SLANQ
+699 SLTNQ

-714 AENAVNRKVDDME
+714 AENAVNKKVDQME

-786 VVKPNAKQAIR
+786 VVKPNAKKAIR
-797 DKAAKQREIINH
+797 DKATKQREIINA
-809 TPDATQD
+809 TPDATED
-816 EIQDALNQL
+816 EIQDAINQL
-825 TTDETDA
+825 ATDETDA

-855 IGAVAPQVTHKQAA
+855 IGAVVPQVTHKKAA

-917 TNDDVDTAKGDGLN
+917 TNADVDNAKGDGLN

-976 EKVNA
+976 DKVNA
-981 AVAVANT
+981 AVTAANT

-993 NTNADVE
+993 NTNANVE

-1010 QAIEPATKVKTDA
+1010 QAITPATKVKTDA
-1023 KNAIDQSAETQHNA
+1023 KNAIDKSAETQHNT

-1098 DARNAVNEKAREAIT
+1098 DARNAVNDKAREAIT

-1141 NDIGVTS
+1141 TDIGVTS

-1174 QTATGVLTDLATAKK
+1174 QTATGVLNDLATAKK

-1206 LNQVDQDLATAINN
+1206 LNQVDQELARAINN

-1256 QTNQHYSAKL
+1256 QINQHYNAKL
-1266 VEINATPDA
+1266 AEINATPDA
-1275 TDDEKNAAINT
+1275 TNDEKNAAINT
-1286 LNQDRQQAIESI
+1286 LNQDRQQAIESV

-1388 NQAINA
+1388 NQAVNA

-1430 DNEKEVALQA
+1430 DNEKEVASQA
-1440 LAKEKEKALA
+1440 LTKEKEKALA

-1475 QPETKIKPAAR
+1475 QPETKVKPAAR

-1493 NELRAQI
+1493 NELRAKI

-1512 AALDKINDL
+1512 VALDKINEF
-1521 VAKAMTNITNDRTN
+1521 VNQAMTDITNNRTN
-1535 QQVNDSTN
+1535 QQVDDTTS
-1543 QALDDIALVTPD
+1543 QALDSIALVTPE
-1555 HIVRAAARDAVKQQY
+1555 HIVRAGARDAVKQQY
-1570 EAKKHEIEQ
+1570 EAKKQEIEQ

-1597 NEKRAL
+1597 NEKLAL
-1603 QNINQAIANNDVKR
+1603 QNINQAVTNNDVKR
-1617 VESNGIATLKG
+1617 VETNGIATLKG
-1628 VEPHI
+1628 VQPHI
-1633 VVKPEAQEAI
+1633 VIKPEAQQAI
-1643 KASAD
+1643 KASAE

-1659 ATTDELDEA
+1659 ATVDELDEA
-1668 NQQINDTLKQGQQD
+1668 NQLISDTLKKAQQE
-1682 IDNTTQDAAVNDVR
+1682 IENTNQDAAVTDVR

-1738 QDERNVAIAALN
+1738 QDERNVAIDALN

-1840 DKTAQVNQNSI
+1840 DKTAQVNQNST

-1900 VQVEK
+1900 AQVEK

-1913 IAGAVT
+1913 IASAVT

-1934 REIEPVINKKATARE
+1934 REIEPVINRKASARE
-1949 QLTTLFNDKKQAI
+1949 QLTTLLNDKKQAI
-1962 EANVQATVEERN
+1962 EANIQATVEERN

-2002 TATLNLQTIHDLDVH
+2002 TASLNLQTIHDLDVH
-2017 PIKKPDAEKTIND
+2017 LIKKPDAEKTIND

-2133 QYVADGNRMVD
+2133 QYVTDGNRMID
-2144 EDATLNDIKKDT
+2144 EDATLNDIKQHT
-2156 QLIIDEIL
+2156 QFIVDEIL
-2164 AIKLPAEVIKAS
+2164 AIKLPAEATKVS

-2189 IKKEDKQEVRKV
+2189 IKKEDKQEVSKV
-2201 VKELPNTGSEEMDL
+2201 EKELPNTGSEEMDL

-2224 GAALLARRRS
+2224 GAALLARRRT
-2234 KKEKES
+2234 KNEKES

>member
-37 ALTTDHNV
+37 ALTTDNNV
-45 QGGSNQALP
+45 QSDTNQATP
-54 GNSQNTNADTNRD
+54 VNSQDKDVANNRGLA
-67 IVNDSQNTP
+67 NSAQNTP
-76 NAHATDN
+76 NQSATTN
-83 TSTNQA
+83 QATNQA
-89 LTNHQN
+89 LVNHN
-95 VDVANQ
+95 NGSIVNQ
-101 VGPAP
+101 ATPTSV
-106 IQPSAS
+106 QSSTPS
-112 PAQNNNNSNANSTAT
+112 AQNNNHTDGNTTATETVSNAN
-127 EPAANTNN
+127 NN
-135 NLASNNNTLNVPN
+135 DAVSNNTTLNVPN
-148 NTDNNDSARH
+148 KTNENGSGGH

-176 LVAIAEEASNRPKK
+176 LVAIAEPASNRPKK
-190 RSRRAAPTDPNA
+190 RSKRAAPADPNA
-202 TPADPTATP
+202 TPADPA
-211 ADPTA
+211 AAAA
-216 GNGSAPVAITA
+216 GNGGAPVAITA
-227 PYTPTTD
+227 PYTPITD

-239 IGQNAPNEVL
+239 AGQNAPNEVL
-249 SFDDNNIRPST
+249 SFDDNGIRPST
-260 NRSVPTVTVVDN
+260 NRSVPSVTVVDN
-272 LPGYTLINGGKVGVF
+272 LPGFTLINGGKVGVF

-295 MFDSGDAKNYQA
+295 MFDSADAKNYQA
-307 QGNVIALGRIRG
+307 QGNVIALGRI
-319 NDTND
+319 
-324 HGDFNGIEKTLTV
+324 K
-337 NPNSELIFEFNT
+337 
-349 MTTKNY
+349 
-355 QAQGNVIAL
+355 
-364 GRIRGNDTNDHGDFN
+364 GNDTNDHGDFN

-405 QGMTNLIIKNADN
+405 QGVTNLIIKNADN
-418 DTVIGEKVVAYGP
+418 DTVIAEKSVAYGP
-431 IWRLLKVPEN
+431 IWRLFKVPEN

-525 YKIQLPEGVEYV
+525 YQVQLPEGVEYV

-543 DFPSGNSGVDIND
+543 DFPSSNSGVDMND
-556 MNVTYDAANRIITI
+556 FNVTYDAANRVITI
-570 KSTGGGT
+570 KSTGGGS

-613 TYKTYSQDFIN
+613 TYKTYTQDFIN

-631 VSTNPYTIDIIM
+631 VRTNPYTIDIIM

-699 SLANQ
+699 SLTNQ

-714 AENAVNRKVDDME
+714 AENAVNKKVDQME

-786 VVKPNAKQAIR
+786 VVKPNAKKAIR
-797 DKAAKQREIINH
+797 DKATKQREIINA
-809 TPDATQD
+809 TPDATED

-825 TTDETDA
+825 ATDETDA

-839 TTNADVETAK
+839 TTNADVEIAK

-855 IGAVAPQVTHKQAA
+855 IGAVVPQVTHKQAA

-917 TNDDVDTAKGDGLN
+917 TNADVDNAKGDGLN

-976 EKVNA
+976 DKVNA
-981 AVAVANT
+981 AVTAANT

-1010 QAIEPATKVKTDA
+1010 QAITPATKVKTDA
-1023 KNAIDQSAETQHNA
+1023 KNAIDKSAETQHNT

-1098 DARNAVNEKAREAIT
+1098 DARNVVNDKAREAIT

-1141 NDIGVTS
+1141 TDIGVTS

-1174 QTATGVLTDLATAKK
+1174 QTATGVLNDLATAKK

-1206 LNQVDQDLATAINN
+1206 LNQVDQELATAINN

-1256 QTNQHYSAKL
+1256 QINQHYNAKL
-1266 VEINATPDA
+1266 AEINATPDA
-1275 TDDEKNAAINT
+1275 TNDEKNAAINT
-1286 LNQDRQQAIESI
+1286 LNLDRQQAIESI

-1374 INQNQTNDQVDATT
+1374 INQNQTNDQVDTTT
-1388 NQAINA
+1388 NQALKA

-1430 DNEKEVALQA
+1430 DNEKEVASQA

-1475 QPETKIKPAAR
+1475 QPETKVKPAAR

-1493 NELRAQI
+1493 NELRAKI

-1512 AALDKINDL
+1512 VALDKINEF
-1521 VAKAMTNITNDRTN
+1521 VNQAMTDITNNRTN
-1535 QQVNDSTN
+1535 QQVDDTTS
-1543 QALDDIALVTPD
+1543 QALDSIALVTPD

-1570 EAKKHEIEQ
+1570 EAKKREIEQ

-1603 QNINQAIANNDVKR
+1603 QNINQAVTNNDVKR
-1617 VESNGIATLKG
+1617 VETNGIATLKG
-1628 VEPHI
+1628 VQPHI
-1633 VVKPEAQEAI
+1633 VIKPEAQQAI
-1643 KASAD
+1643 KASAE

-1659 ATTDELDEA
+1659 ATVDELDEA
-1668 NQQINDTLKQGQQD
+1668 NQLISDTLKQAQQE
-1682 IDNTTQDAAVNDVR
+1682 IENTNQDAAVTDVR

-1708 KVRRKRAALDNI
+1708 KVRRKRAALDSI
-1720 DESNNNQ
+1720 EENNKNQ

-1738 QDERNVAIAALN
+1738 QDERDVAIDTLN
-1750 KIVNAI
+1750 KIVNTI

-1769 DQTEADGN
+1769 DRTETDGN
-1777 NNIKVILPKVQVKPA
+1777 DNIKVILPKVQVKPA
-1792 ARQSVSAKAEAQNAL
+1792 ARQSVGVKAEAQNAL

-1840 DKTAQVNQNSI
+1840 DKTAQVNQDSI
-1851 DAQNIISKIKPATTV
+1851 NAQNIISKIKPATTV

-1894 EQNAAI
+1894 EQNIAI
-1900 VQVEK
+1900 AQVEK

-1913 IAGAVT
+1913 IASAVT

-1928 DGKNEI
+1928 DEKNEI
-1934 REIEPVINKKATARE
+1934 REIEPVINRKASARE

-1962 EANVQATVEERN
+1962 EANIQATVEERN

-2002 TATLNLQTIHDLDVH
+2002 TASLNLQTIHDLDVH

-2035 THLVQNYRKVSD
+2035 TALVQNYRKVSN

-2088 GDIEAVIT
+2088 SDIEAVIT

-2127 VKALID
+2127 VKVLID
-2133 QYVADGNRMVD
+2133 QYVADGNRMID
-2144 EDATLNDIKKDT
+2144 EDATLNDIKQHT
-2156 QLIIDEIL
+2156 QFIVDEIL
-2164 AIKLPAEVIKAS
+2164 AIKLPAEETKVS
-2176 PKVGQPAPKVCTP
+2176 PKEIQPAPKVCTP
-2189 IKKEDKQEVRKV
+2189 IKKEETHESRKV
-2201 VKELPNTGSEEMDL
+2201 EKELPNTGSEGMDL
-2215 PLKELALIT
+2215 PLKEFALIT
-2224 GAALLARRRS
+2224 GAALLARRRT
-2234 KKEKES
+2234 KNEKES

>member
-355 QAQGNVIAL
+355 Q
-364 GRIRGNDTNDHGDFN
+364 
-379 GIEKTLTVN
+379 
-388 PNSELI
+388 
-394 FEFNT
+394 
-399 MTTKNY
+399 
-405 QGMTNLIIKNADN
+405 GMTNLIIKNADN

-624 SPAESHT
+624 SPAESHA

-1148 TTAMVNSIRDD
+1148 TAMVNSIRDD

-2080 LKRFNVAL
+2080 LKRFNVTL

>member
-37 ALTTDHNV
+37 ALTTDNNV
-45 QGGSNQALP
+45 QSDTNQATP
-54 GNSQNTNADTNRD
+54 VNSQDTNVANNRGLA
-67 IVNDSQNTP
+67 NSAQNTP
-76 NAHATDN
+76 NQSATTN
-83 TSTNQA
+83 QSTNQA
-89 LTNHQN
+89 LVNHN
-95 VDVANQ
+95 NGSIANQ
-101 VGPAP
+101 ATPTSV
-106 IQPSAS
+106 QSSTPS
-112 PAQNNNNSNANSTAT
+112 AQNNNHTDGNTTATETVSNAN
-127 EPAANTNN
+127 NKDVV
-135 NLASNNNTLNVPN
+135 SNNTTLNVPN
-148 NTDNNDSARH
+148 KTNENGSGGH

-176 LVAIAEEASNRPKK
+176 LVAIAEQASNRPKK
-190 RSRRAAPTDPNA
+190 RSRRAAPADPNA
-202 TPADPTATP
+202 TPADPA
-211 ADPTA
+211 AAAA
-216 GNGSAPVAITA
+216 GNGGAPVAITA

-239 IGQNAPNEVL
+239 AGQNAPNEVL
-249 SFDDNNIRPST
+249 SFDDNGIRPST
-260 NRSVPTVTVVDN
+260 NRSVPSVTVVDN
-272 LPGYTLINGGKVGVF
+272 LPGFTLINGGKVGVF

-307 QGNVIALGRIRG
+307 QGNVIALGRIKG

-324 HGDFNGIEKTLTV
+324 HGDFNGIEK
-337 NPNSELIFEFNT
+337 S
-349 MTTKNY
+349 
-355 QAQGNVIAL
+355 
-364 GRIRGNDTNDHGDFN
+364 
-379 GIEKTLTVN
+379 LTVN

-405 QGMTNLIIKNADN
+405 QGVTNLIIKNADN
-418 DTVIGEKVVAYGP
+418 DTVIAEKSVAYGP
-431 IWRLLKVPEN
+431 IWRLFKVPEN

-525 YKIQLPEGVEYV
+525 YKVQLPEGVEYV

-543 DFPSGNSGVDIND
+543 DFPSSNSGVDMND
-556 MNVTYDAANRIITI
+556 FNVTYDAANRVITI
-570 KSTGGGT
+570 KSTGGGS

-613 TYKTYSQDFIN
+613 TYKTYTQDFIN

-699 SLANQ
+699 SLTNQ

-714 AENAVNRKVDDME
+714 AENAVNKKVDQME

-786 VVKPNAKQAIR
+786 VVKPNAKKAIR
-797 DKAAKQREIINH
+797 DKATKQREIINA
-809 TPDATQD
+809 TPDATED

-825 TTDETDA
+825 ATDETDA

-839 TTNADVETAK
+839 TTNADVEIAK

-855 IGAVAPQVTHKQAA
+855 IGAVVPQVTHKQAA

-917 TNDDVDTAKGDGLN
+917 TNADVDNAKGDGLN

-976 EKVNA
+976 DKVNA
-981 AVAVANT
+981 AVTAANT

-1010 QAIEPATKVKTDA
+1010 QAITPATKVKTDA
-1023 KNAIDQSAETQHNA
+1023 KNAIDKSAETQHNT

-1098 DARNAVNEKAREAIT
+1098 DARNAVNDKAREAIT

-1141 NDIGVTS
+1141 TDIGVTS

-1174 QTATGVLTDLATAKK
+1174 QTATGVLNDLATAKK

-1206 LNQVDQDLATAINN
+1206 LNQVDQELATAINN

-1256 QTNQHYSAKL
+1256 QINQHYNAKL
-1266 VEINATPDA
+1266 AEINATPDA
-1275 TDDEKNAAINT
+1275 TNDEKNAAINT

-1363 INQLKDQAFNQ
+1363 INQLKDQAINQ
-1374 INQNQTNDQVDATT
+1374 INQNQTNDQVDTTT
-1388 NQAINA
+1388 NQAVNA

-1430 DNEKEVALQA
+1430 DNEKEVASQA

-1475 QPETKIKPAAR
+1475 QPETKVKPAAR

-1493 NELRAQI
+1493 NELRAKI

-1512 AALDKINDL
+1512 VALDKINEF
-1521 VAKAMTNITNDRTN
+1521 VNQAMTDITNNRTN
-1535 QQVNDSTN
+1535 QQVDDTTS
-1543 QALDDIALVTPD
+1543 QALDSIALVAPE

-1570 EAKKHEIEQ
+1570 EAKKQEIEQ

-1597 NEKRAL
+1597 NEKLAL
-1603 QNINQAIANNDVKR
+1603 QNINQAVTNNDVKR
-1617 VESNGIATLKG
+1617 VETNGIATLKG
-1628 VEPHI
+1628 VQSHI
-1633 VVKPEAQEAI
+1633 VIKPEAQQAI
-1643 KASAD
+1643 KATAE

-1659 ATTDELDEA
+1659 ATVDELDEA
-1668 NQQINDTLKQGQQD
+1668 NQLISDTLKQAQQE
-1682 IDNTTQDAAVNDVR
+1682 IENTNQDAAVTDVR

-1708 KVRRKRAALDNI
+1708 KVRRKRAALDSI
-1720 DESNNNQ
+1720 EENNKNQ

-1738 QDERNVAIAALN
+1738 QDERDVAIDTLN
-1750 KIVNAI
+1750 KIVNTI

-1769 DQTEADGN
+1769 DRTETDGN
-1777 NNIKVILPKVQVKPA
+1777 DNIKVILPKVQVKPA
-1792 ARQSVSAKAEAQNAL
+1792 ARQSVGVKAEAQNAL

-1840 DKTAQVNQNSI
+1840 DKTAQVNQDSI

-1894 EQNAAI
+1894 EQNIAI
-1900 VQVEK
+1900 AQVEK

-1913 IAGAVT
+1913 IASAVT

-1928 DGKNEI
+1928 DEKNEI
-1934 REIEPVINKKATARE
+1934 REIEPVINRKASARE

-1962 EANVQATVEERN
+1962 EANIQTTVEERN

-2002 TATLNLQTIHDLDVH
+2002 TASLNLQTIHDLDVH

-2035 THLVQNYRKVSD
+2035 TALVQNYRKVSN

-2088 GDIEAVIT
+2088 SDIEAVIT

-2127 VKALID
+2127 VKVLID
-2133 QYVADGNRMVD
+2133 QYVADGNRMID
-2144 EDATLNDIKKDT
+2144 EDATLNDIKQHT
-2156 QLIIDEIL
+2156 QFIVDEIL
-2164 AIKLPAEVIKAS
+2164 AIKLPAEATKVS
-2176 PKVGQPAPKVCTP
+2176 PKEIQPAPKVCTP
-2189 IKKEDKQEVRKV
+2189 IKKEETHESRKV
-2201 VKELPNTGSEEMDL
+2201 EKELPNTGSEGMDL
-2215 PLKELALIT
+2215 PLKEFALIT
-2224 GAALLARRRS
+2224 GAALLARRRT
-2234 KKEKES
+2234 KNEKES

>member
-37 ALTTDHNV
+37 ALTTDNNV
-45 QGGSNQALP
+45 QSDTNQATP
-54 GNSQNTNADTNRD
+54 VNSQDKDVANNRGLA
-67 IVNDSQNTP
+67 NSAQNTP
-76 NAHATDN
+76 NQSATTN
-83 TSTNQA
+83 QATNQA
-89 LTNHQN
+89 LVNHN
-95 VDVANQ
+95 NGSIVNQ
-101 VGPAP
+101 ATPTSV
-106 IQPSAS
+106 QSSTPS
-112 PAQNNNNSNANSTAT
+112 AQNNNHTDGNTTATETVSNAN
-127 EPAANTNN
+127 NN
-135 NLASNNNTLNVPN
+135 DAVSNNTTLNVPN
-148 NTDNNDSARH
+148 KTNENGSGGH

-176 LVAIAEEASNRPKK
+176 LVAIAEPASNRPKK
-190 RSRRAAPTDPNA
+190 RSKRAAPADPNA
-202 TPADPTATP
+202 TPADPA
-211 ADPTA
+211 AAAA
-216 GNGSAPVAITA
+216 GNGGAPVAITA

-239 IGQNAPNEVL
+239 AGQNAPNEVL
-249 SFDDNNIRPST
+249 SFDDNGIRPST
-260 NRSVPTVTVVDN
+260 NRSVPSVTVVDN
-272 LPGYTLINGGKVGVF
+272 LPGFTLINGGKVGVF

-295 MFDSGDAKNYQA
+295 MFDSADAKNYQA
-307 QGNVIALGRIRG
+307 QGNVIALGRI
-319 NDTND
+319 
-324 HGDFNGIEKTLTV
+324 K
-337 NPNSELIFEFNT
+337 
-349 MTTKNY
+349 
-355 QAQGNVIAL
+355 
-364 GRIRGNDTNDHGDFN
+364 GNDTNDHGDFN

-405 QGMTNLIIKNADN
+405 QGVTNLIIKNADN
-418 DTVIGEKVVAYGP
+418 DTVIAEKSVAYGP
-431 IWRLLKVPEN
+431 IWRLFKVPEN

-525 YKIQLPEGVEYV
+525 YQVQLPEGVEYV

-543 DFPSGNSGVDIND
+543 DFPSSNSGVDMND
-556 MNVTYDAANRIITI
+556 FNVTYDAANRVITI
-570 KSTGGGT
+570 KSTGGGS

-613 TYKTYSQDFIN
+613 TYKTYTQDFIN

-631 VSTNPYTIDIIM
+631 VRTNPYTIDIIM

-699 SLANQ
+699 SLTNQ

-714 AENAVNRKVDDME
+714 AENAVNKKVDQME

-786 VVKPNAKQAIR
+786 VVKPNAKKAIR
-797 DKAAKQREIINH
+797 DKATKQREIINA
-809 TPDATQD
+809 TPDATED

-825 TTDETDA
+825 ATDETDA

-839 TTNADVETAK
+839 TTNADVEIAK

-855 IGAVAPQVTHKQAA
+855 IGAVVPQVTHKQAA

-917 TNDDVDTAKGDGLN
+917 TNADVDNAKGDGLN

-976 EKVNA
+976 DKVNA
-981 AVAVANT
+981 AVTAANT

-1010 QAIEPATKVKTDA
+1010 QAITPATKVKTDA
-1023 KNAIDQSAETQHNA
+1023 KNAIDKSAETQHNT

-1098 DARNAVNEKAREAIT
+1098 DARNVVNDKAREAIT

-1141 NDIGVTS
+1141 TDIGVTS

-1174 QTATGVLTDLATAKK
+1174 QTATGVLNDLATAKK

-1206 LNQVDQDLATAINN
+1206 LNQVDQELATAINN

-1256 QTNQHYSAKL
+1256 QINQHYNAKL
-1266 VEINATPDA
+1266 AEINATPDA
-1275 TDDEKNAAINT
+1275 TNDEKNAAINT
-1286 LNQDRQQAIESI
+1286 LNLDRQQAIESI

-1374 INQNQTNDQVDATT
+1374 INQNQTNDQVDTTT
-1388 NQAINA
+1388 NQALKA

-1430 DNEKEVALQA
+1430 DNEKEVASQA

-1475 QPETKIKPAAR
+1475 QPETKVKPAAR

-1493 NELRAQI
+1493 NELRAKI

-1512 AALDKINDL
+1512 VALDKINEF
-1521 VAKAMTNITNDRTN
+1521 VNQAMTDITNNRTN
-1535 QQVNDSTN
+1535 QQVDDTTS
-1543 QALDDIALVTPD
+1543 QALDSIALVTPD

-1570 EAKKHEIEQ
+1570 EAKKREIEQ

-1603 QNINQAIANNDVKR
+1603 QNINQAVTNNDVKR
-1617 VESNGIATLKG
+1617 VETNGIATLKG
-1628 VEPHI
+1628 VQPHI
-1633 VVKPEAQEAI
+1633 VIKPEAQQAI
-1643 KASAD
+1643 KASAE

-1659 ATTDELDEA
+1659 ATVDELDEA
-1668 NQQINDTLKQGQQD
+1668 NQLISDTLKQAHQE
-1682 IDNTTQDAAVNDVR
+1682 IENTNQDAAVTDVR

-1708 KVRRKRAALDNI
+1708 KVRRKRAALDSI
-1720 DESNNNQ
+1720 EENNKNQ

-1738 QDERNVAIAALN
+1738 QDERDVAIDTLN
-1750 KIVNAI
+1750 KIVNTI

-1769 DQTEADGN
+1769 DRTETDGN
-1777 NNIKVILPKVQVKPA
+1777 DNIKVILPKVQVKPA
-1792 ARQSVSAKAEAQNAL
+1792 ARQSVGVKAEAQNAL

-1840 DKTAQVNQNSI
+1840 DKTAQVNQDSI
-1851 DAQNIISKIKPATTV
+1851 NAQNIISKIKPATTV

-1894 EQNAAI
+1894 EQNIAI
-1900 VQVEK
+1900 AQVEK

-1913 IAGAVT
+1913 IASAVT

-1928 DGKNEI
+1928 DEKNEI
-1934 REIEPVINKKATARE
+1934 REIEPVINRKASARE

-1962 EANVQATVEERN
+1962 EANIQATVEERN

-2002 TATLNLQTIHDLDVH
+2002 TASLNLQTIHDLDVH

-2035 THLVQNYRKVSD
+2035 TALVQNYRKVSN

-2088 GDIEAVIT
+2088 SDIEAVIT

-2127 VKALID
+2127 VKVLID
-2133 QYVADGNRMVD
+2133 QYVADGNRMID
-2144 EDATLNDIKKDT
+2144 EDATLNDIKQHT
-2156 QLIIDEIL
+2156 QFIVDEIL
-2164 AIKLPAEVIKAS
+2164 AIKLPAEETKVS
-2176 PKVGQPAPKVCTP
+2176 PKEIQPAPKVCTP
-2189 IKKEDKQEVRKV
+2189 IKKEETHESRKV
-2201 VKELPNTGSEEMDL
+2201 EKELPNTGSEGMDL
-2215 PLKELALIT
+2215 PLKEFALIT
-2224 GAALLARRRS
+2224 GRLC
-2234 KKEKES
+2234 

>member
-37 ALTTDHNV
+37 ALTTDNNV
-45 QGGSNQALP
+45 QSDTNQATP
-54 GNSQNTNADTNRD
+54 VNSQDTNVANNRGLA
-67 IVNDSQNTP
+67 NSAQNTP
-76 NAHATDN
+76 NQSATTN
-83 TSTNQA
+83 QSTNQA
-89 LTNHQN
+89 LVNHN
-95 VDVANQ
+95 NGSIANQ
-101 VGPAP
+101 ATPTSV
-106 IQPSAS
+106 QSSTPS
-112 PAQNNNNSNANSTAT
+112 AQNNNHTDGNTTATETVSNAN
-127 EPAANTNN
+127 NKDVV
-135 NLASNNNTLNVPN
+135 SNNTTLNVPN
-148 NTDNNDSARH
+148 KTNENGSGGH

-176 LVAIAEEASNRPKK
+176 LVAIAEQASNRPKK
-190 RSRRAAPTDPNA
+190 RSRRAAPADPNA
-202 TPADPTATP
+202 TPADPA
-211 ADPTA
+211 AAAA
-216 GNGSAPVAITA
+216 GNGGAPVAITA

-239 IGQNAPNEVL
+239 AGQNAPNEVL
-249 SFDDNNIRPST
+249 SFDDNGIRPST
-260 NRSVPTVTVVDN
+260 NRSVPSVTVVDN
-272 LPGYTLINGGKVGVF
+272 LPGFTLINGGKVGVF

-307 QGNVIALGRIRG
+307 QGNVIALGRIKG

-324 HGDFNGIEKTLTV
+324 HGDFNGIEK
-337 NPNSELIFEFNT
+337 S
-349 MTTKNY
+349 
-355 QAQGNVIAL
+355 
-364 GRIRGNDTNDHGDFN
+364 
-379 GIEKTLTVN
+379 LTVN

-405 QGMTNLIIKNADN
+405 QGVTNLIIKNADN
-418 DTVIGEKVVAYGP
+418 DTVIAEKSVAYGP
-431 IWRLLKVPEN
+431 IWRLFKVPEN

-525 YKIQLPEGVEYV
+525 YKVQLPEGVEYV

-543 DFPSGNSGVDIND
+543 DFPSSNSGVDMND
-556 MNVTYDAANRIITI
+556 FNVTYDAANRVITI
-570 KSTGGGT
+570 KSTGGGS

-613 TYKTYSQDFIN
+613 TYKTYTQDFIN

-699 SLANQ
+699 SLTNQ

-714 AENAVNRKVDDME
+714 AENAVNKKVDQME

-786 VVKPNAKQAIR
+786 VVKPNAKKAIR
-797 DKAAKQREIINH
+797 DKATKQREIINA
-809 TPDATQD
+809 TPDATED

-825 TTDETDA
+825 ATDETDA

-839 TTNADVETAK
+839 TTNADVEIAK

-855 IGAVAPQVTHKQAA
+855 IGAVVPQVTHKQAA

-917 TNDDVDTAKGDGLN
+917 TNADVDNAKGDGLN

-976 EKVNA
+976 DKVNA
-981 AVAVANT
+981 AVTAANT

-1010 QAIEPATKVKTDA
+1010 QAITPATKVKTDA
-1023 KNAIDQSAETQHNA
+1023 KNAIDKSAETQHNT

-1098 DARNAVNEKAREAIT
+1098 DARNAVNDKAREAIT

-1141 NDIGVTS
+1141 TDIGVTS

-1174 QTATGVLTDLATAKK
+1174 QTATGVLNDLATAKK
-1189 QEINQNTNA
+1189 QKINQNTNA

-1206 LNQVDQDLATAINN
+1206 LNQVDQELATAINN

-1256 QTNQHYSAKL
+1256 QINQHYNAKL
-1266 VEINATPDA
+1266 AEINATPDA
-1275 TDDEKNAAINT
+1275 TNDEKNAAINT

-1363 INQLKDQAFNQ
+1363 INQLKDQAINQ
-1374 INQNQTNDQVDATT
+1374 INQNQTNDQVDTTT
-1388 NQAINA
+1388 NQAVNA

-1430 DNEKEVALQA
+1430 DNEKEVASQA

-1475 QPETKIKPAAR
+1475 QPETKVKPAAR

-1493 NELRAQI
+1493 NELRAKI

-1512 AALDKINDL
+1512 VALDKINEF
-1521 VAKAMTNITNDRTN
+1521 VNQAMTDITNNRTN
-1535 QQVNDSTN
+1535 QQVDDTTS
-1543 QALDDIALVTPD
+1543 QALDSIALVAPE

-1570 EAKKHEIEQ
+1570 EAKKQEIEQ

-1597 NEKRAL
+1597 NEKLAL
-1603 QNINQAIANNDVKR
+1603 QNINQAVTNNDVKR
-1617 VESNGIATLKG
+1617 VETNGIATLKG
-1628 VEPHI
+1628 VQPHI
-1633 VVKPEAQEAI
+1633 VIKPEAQQAI
-1643 KASAD
+1643 KATAE

-1659 ATTDELDEA
+1659 ATVDELDEA
-1668 NQQINDTLKQGQQD
+1668 NQLISDTLKQAQQE
-1682 IDNTTQDAAVNDVR
+1682 IENTNQDAAVTDVR

-1708 KVRRKRAALDNI
+1708 KVRRKRAALDSI
-1720 DESNNNQ
+1720 EENNKNQ

-1738 QDERNVAIAALN
+1738 QDERDVAIDTLN
-1750 KIVNAI
+1750 KIVNTI

-1769 DQTEADGN
+1769 DRTETDGN
-1777 NNIKVILPKVQVKPA
+1777 DNIKVILPKVQVKPA
-1792 ARQSVSAKAEAQNAL
+1792 ARQSVGVKAEAQNAL

-1840 DKTAQVNQNSI
+1840 DKTAQVNQDSI

-1883 LIKANNEATDE
+1883 LIKGNNEATDE
-1894 EQNAAI
+1894 EQNIAI
-1900 VQVEK
+1900 AQVEK

-1913 IAGAVT
+1913 IASAVT

-1928 DGKNEI
+1928 DEKNEI
-1934 REIEPVINKKATARE
+1934 REIEPVINRKASARE

-1962 EANVQATVEERN
+1962 EANIQATVEERN

-2002 TATLNLQTIHDLDVH
+2002 TASLNLQTIHDLDVH

-2035 THLVQNYRKVSD
+2035 TALVQNYRKVSN

-2088 GDIEAVIT
+2088 SDIEAVIT

-2127 VKALID
+2127 VKVLID
-2133 QYVADGNRMVD
+2133 QYVADGNRMID
-2144 EDATLNDIKKDT
+2144 EDATLNDIKQHT
-2156 QLIIDEIL
+2156 QFIVDEIL
-2164 AIKLPAEVIKAS
+2164 AIKLPAEATKVS
-2176 PKVGQPAPKVCTP
+2176 PKEIQPAPKVCTP
-2189 IKKEDKQEVRKV
+2189 IKKEETHESRKV
-2201 VKELPNTGSEEMDL
+2201 EKELPNTGSEGMDL
-2215 PLKELALIT
+2215 PLKEFALIT
-2224 GAALLARRRS
+2224 GAALLARRRT
-2234 KKEKES
+2234 KNEKES

>member
-54 GNSQNTNADTNRD
+54 GNSPNTNADTNRD
-67 IVNDSQNTP
+67 IVNGSQNTP

-95 VDVANQ
+95 VGVANQ
-101 VGPAP
+101 VAPAP
-106 IQPSAS
+106 IQPSTSSAS
-112 PAQNNNNSNANSTAT
+112 NNNHSDANSTAT

-190 RSRRAAPTDPNA
+190 RSRRAAPADPN
-202 TPADPTATP
+202 ATP

-227 PYTPTTD
+227 PFTPTTD

-249 SFDDNNIRPST
+249 TFDDNNIRPST

-307 QGNVIALGRIRG
+307 QGNVIALGRIKG

-324 HGDFNGIEKTLTV
+324 HGG
-337 NPNSELIFEFNT
+337 
-349 MTTKNY
+349 
-355 QAQGNVIAL
+355 
-364 GRIRGNDTNDHGDFN
+364 FN

-405 QGMTNLIIKNADN
+405 QGITNLIIKNADN

-602 TPRTVTFNDTL
+602 TPRTVTFNDIL
-613 TYKTYSQDFIN
+613 TYKTYTQDFIN

-661 TFASLDIFNDLK
+661 TFASLDIFNELK

-699 SLANQ
+699 SLVNQ

-797 DKAAKQREIINH
+797 DKAAKQREIINN

-981 AVAVANT
+981 AVAAANT

-1098 DARNAVNEKAREAIT
+1098 DARNAVNDKAREAIT

-1198 TTEEKQVA
+1198 TDEEKQVA

-1241 NAIQPNIVKKPAALA
+1241 NAIQPNIVKKPTALA
-1256 QTNQHYSAKL
+1256 QINQHYNAKL
-1266 VEINATPDA
+1266 AEINATPDA

-1394 IDNVEAEVV
+1394 IDNVEAKVV

-1430 DNEKEVALQA
+1430 DNEKEVALLA

-1475 QPETKIKPAAR
+1475 QPETKVKPAAR

-1555 HIVRAAARDAVKQQY
+1555 HIVRATARDAVKQQY

-1603 QNINQAIANNDVKR
+1603 QNIDQAIANNDVKR

-1913 IAGAVT
+1913 IASAVT

-1949 QLTTLFNDKKQAI
+1949 QLTTLFNDKKLAI

-2002 TATLNLQTIHDLDVH
+2002 TASLNLQTIHDLDVH

-2133 QYVADGNRMVD
+2133 QYVADGIRMID
-2144 EDATLNDIKKDT
+2144 EDATLNDIKQHT
-2156 QLIIDEIL
+2156 QFIVDEIL
-2164 AIKLPAEVIKAS
+2164 AIKLPAEATKVL
-2176 PKVGQPAPKVCTP
+2176 PKVGQPAPKLCTS
-2189 IKKEDKQEVRKV
+2189 IKKVDKQEVRKV

-2224 GAALLARRRS
+2224 GAALLARRRN
-2234 KKEKES
+2234 KNEKES

>member
-37 ALTTDHNV
+37 ALTTDNNV
-45 QGGSNQALP
+45 QSDTNQATP
-54 GNSQNTNADTNRD
+54 VNSQDTNVANNRGLA
-67 IVNDSQNTP
+67 NSAQNTP
-76 NAHATDN
+76 NQSATTN
-83 TSTNQA
+83 QSTNQA
-89 LTNHQN
+89 LVNHN
-95 VDVANQ
+95 NGSIANQ
-101 VGPAP
+101 ATPTSV
-106 IQPSAS
+106 QSSTPS
-112 PAQNNNNSNANSTAT
+112 AQNNNHTDGNTTATETVSNAN
-127 EPAANTNN
+127 NKDVV
-135 NLASNNNTLNVPN
+135 SNNTTLNVPN
-148 NTDNNDSARH
+148 KTNENGSGGH

-176 LVAIAEEASNRPKK
+176 LVAIAEQASNRPKK
-190 RSRRAAPTDPNA
+190 RSRRAAPADPNA
-202 TPADPTATP
+202 TPADPA
-211 ADPTA
+211 AAAA
-216 GNGSAPVAITA
+216 GNGGAPVAITA

-239 IGQNAPNEVL
+239 AGQNAPNEVL
-249 SFDDNNIRPST
+249 SFDDNGIRPST
-260 NRSVPTVTVVDN
+260 NRSVPSVTVVDN
-272 LPGYTLINGGKVGVF
+272 LPGFTLINGGKVGVF

-307 QGNVIALGRIRG
+307 QGNVIALGRIKG

-324 HGDFNGIEKTLTV
+324 HGDFNGIEK
-337 NPNSELIFEFNT
+337 S
-349 MTTKNY
+349 
-355 QAQGNVIAL
+355 
-364 GRIRGNDTNDHGDFN
+364 
-379 GIEKTLTVN
+379 LTVN

-405 QGMTNLIIKNADN
+405 QGVTNLIIKNADN
-418 DTVIGEKVVAYGP
+418 DTVIAEKSVAYGP
-431 IWRLLKVPEN
+431 IWRLFKVPEN

-525 YKIQLPEGVEYV
+525 YKVQLPEGVEYV

-543 DFPSGNSGVDIND
+543 DFPSSNSGVDMND
-556 MNVTYDAANRIITI
+556 FNVTYDAANRVITI
-570 KSTGGGT
+570 KSTGGGS

-613 TYKTYSQDFIN
+613 TYKTYTQDFIN

-699 SLANQ
+699 SLTNQ

-714 AENAVNRKVDDME
+714 AENAVNKKVDQME

-786 VVKPNAKQAIR
+786 VVKPNAKKAIR
-797 DKAAKQREIINH
+797 DKATKQREIINA
-809 TPDATQD
+809 TPDATED

-825 TTDETDA
+825 ATDETDA

-839 TTNADVETAK
+839 TTNADVEIAK

-855 IGAVAPQVTHKQAA
+855 IGAVVPQVTHKQAA

-917 TNDDVDTAKGDGLN
+917 TNADVDNAKGDGLN

-976 EKVNA
+976 DKVNA
-981 AVAVANT
+981 AVTAANT

-1010 QAIEPATKVKTDA
+1010 QAITPATKVKTDA
-1023 KNAIDQSAETQHNA
+1023 KNAIDKSAETQYNT

-1098 DARNAVNEKAREAIT
+1098 DARNAVNDKAREAIT

-1141 NDIGVTS
+1141 TDIGVTS
-1148 TTAMVNSIRDD
+1148 TTALVNSIRDD

-1174 QTATGVLTDLATAKK
+1174 QTATGVLNDLATAKK
-1189 QEINQNTNA
+1189 QKINQNTNA

-1206 LNQVDQDLATAINN
+1206 LNQVDQELATAINN

-1256 QTNQHYSAKL
+1256 QINQHYNAKL
-1266 VEINATPDA
+1266 AEINATPDA
-1275 TDDEKNAAINT
+1275 TNDEKNAAINT

-1363 INQLKDQAFNQ
+1363 INQLKDQAINQ
-1374 INQNQTNDQVDATT
+1374 INQNQTNDQVDTTT
-1388 NQAINA
+1388 NQAVNA

-1430 DNEKEVALQA
+1430 DNEKEVASQA

-1475 QPETKIKPAAR
+1475 QPETKVKPAAR

-1493 NELRAQI
+1493 NELRAKI

-1512 AALDKINDL
+1512 VALDKINEF
-1521 VAKAMTNITNDRTN
+1521 VNQAMTDITNNRTN
-1535 QQVNDSTN
+1535 QQVDDTTS
-1543 QALDDIALVTPD
+1543 QALDSIALVAPE

-1570 EAKKHEIEQ
+1570 EAKKQEIEQ

-1597 NEKRAL
+1597 NEKLAL
-1603 QNINQAIANNDVKR
+1603 QNINQAVTNNDVKR
-1617 VESNGIATLKG
+1617 VETNGIATLKG
-1628 VEPHI
+1628 VQPHI
-1633 VVKPEAQEAI
+1633 VIKPEAQQAI
-1643 KASAD
+1643 KATAE

-1659 ATTDELDEA
+1659 ATVDELDEA
-1668 NQQINDTLKQGQQD
+1668 NQLISDTLKQAQQE
-1682 IDNTTQDAAVNDVR
+1682 IENTNQDAAVTDVR

-1708 KVRRKRAALDNI
+1708 KVRRKRAALDSI
-1720 DESNNNQ
+1720 EENNKNQ

-1738 QDERNVAIAALN
+1738 QDERDVAIDTLN
-1750 KIVNAI
+1750 KIVNTI

-1769 DQTEADGN
+1769 DRTETDGN
-1777 NNIKVILPKVQVKPA
+1777 DNIKVILPKVQVKPA
-1792 ARQSVSAKAEAQNAL
+1792 ARQSVGVKAEAQNAL

-1840 DKTAQVNQNSI
+1840 DKTAQVNQDSI

-1894 EQNAAI
+1894 EQNIAI
-1900 VQVEK
+1900 AQVEK

-1913 IAGAVT
+1913 IASAVT

-1928 DGKNEI
+1928 DEKNEI
-1934 REIEPVINKKATARE
+1934 REIEPVINRKASARE

-1962 EANVQATVEERN
+1962 EANIQATVEERN

-2002 TATLNLQTIHDLDVH
+2002 TASLNLQTIHDLDVH

-2035 THLVQNYRKVSD
+2035 TALVQNYRKVSN

-2088 GDIEAVIT
+2088 SDIEAVIT

-2127 VKALID
+2127 VKVLID
-2133 QYVADGNRMVD
+2133 QYVADGNRMID
-2144 EDATLNDIKKDT
+2144 EDATLNDIKQHT
-2156 QLIIDEIL
+2156 QFIVDEIL
-2164 AIKLPAEVIKAS
+2164 AIKLPAEATKVS
-2176 PKVGQPAPKVCTP
+2176 PKEIQPAPKVCTP
-2189 IKKEDKQEVRKV
+2189 IKKEETHESRKV
-2201 VKELPNTGSEEMDL
+2201 EKELPNTGSEGMDL
-2215 PLKELALIT
+2215 PLKEFALIT
-2224 GAALLARRRS
+2224 GAALLARRRT
-2234 KKEKES
+2234 KNEKES

>member
-37 ALTTDHNV
+37 ALTTDNNV
-45 QGGSNQALP
+45 QSDTNQATP
-54 GNSQNTNADTNRD
+54 VNSQDTNVANNRGLA
-67 IVNDSQNTP
+67 NSAQNTP
-76 NAHATDN
+76 NQSATTN
-83 TSTNQA
+83 QSTNQA
-89 LTNHQN
+89 LVNHN
-95 VDVANQ
+95 NGSIANQ
-101 VGPAP
+101 ATPTSV
-106 IQPSAS
+106 QSSTPS
-112 PAQNNNNSNANSTAT
+112 AQNNNHTDGNTTATETVSNAN
-127 EPAANTNN
+127 NKDVV
-135 NLASNNNTLNVPN
+135 SNNTTLNVPN
-148 NTDNNDSARH
+148 KTNENGSGGH

-176 LVAIAEEASNRPKK
+176 LVAIAEQASNRPKK
-190 RSRRAAPTDPNA
+190 RSRRAAPADPNA
-202 TPADPTATP
+202 TPADPA
-211 ADPTA
+211 AAAA
-216 GNGSAPVAITA
+216 GNGGAPVAITA

-239 IGQNAPNEVL
+239 AGQNAPNEVL
-249 SFDDNNIRPST
+249 SFDDNGIRPST
-260 NRSVPTVTVVDN
+260 NRSVPSVTVVDN
-272 LPGYTLINGGKVGVF
+272 LPGFTLINGGKVGVF

-307 QGNVIALGRIRG
+307 QGNVIALGRIKG

-324 HGDFNGIEKTLTV
+324 HGDFNGIEK
-337 NPNSELIFEFNT
+337 S
-349 MTTKNY
+349 
-355 QAQGNVIAL
+355 
-364 GRIRGNDTNDHGDFN
+364 
-379 GIEKTLTVN
+379 LTVN

-405 QGMTNLIIKNADN
+405 QGVTNLIIKNADN
-418 DTVIGEKVVAYGP
+418 DTVIAEKSVAYGP
-431 IWRLLKVPEN
+431 IWRLFKVPEN

-525 YKIQLPEGVEYV
+525 YKVQLPEGVEYV

-543 DFPSGNSGVDIND
+543 DFPSSNSGVDMND
-556 MNVTYDAANRIITI
+556 FNVTYDAANRVITI
-570 KSTGGGT
+570 KSTGGGS

-613 TYKTYSQDFIN
+613 TYKTYTQDFIN

-699 SLANQ
+699 SLTNQ

-714 AENAVNRKVDDME
+714 AENAVNKKVDQME

-786 VVKPNAKQAIR
+786 VVKPNAKKAIR
-797 DKAAKQREIINH
+797 DKATKQREIINA
-809 TPDATQD
+809 TPDATED

-825 TTDETDA
+825 ATDETDA

-839 TTNADVETAK
+839 TTNADVEIAK

-855 IGAVAPQVTHKQAA
+855 IGAVVPQVTHKQAA

-917 TNDDVDTAKGDGLN
+917 TNADVDNAKGDGLN

-953 AQQHIAEINANPD
+953 AQQHIEEINANPD

-976 EKVNA
+976 DKVNA
-981 AVAVANT
+981 AVTAANT

-1010 QAIEPATKVKTDA
+1010 QAITPATKVKTDA
-1023 KNAIDQSAETQHNA
+1023 KNAIDKSAETQHNT

-1098 DARNAVNEKAREAIT
+1098 DARNAVNDKAREAIT

-1141 NDIGVTS
+1141 TDIGVTS

-1174 QTATGVLTDLATAKK
+1174 QTATGVLNDLATAKK

-1206 LNQVDQDLATAINN
+1206 LNQVDQELATAINN

-1256 QTNQHYSAKL
+1256 QINQHYNAKL
-1266 VEINATPDA
+1266 AEINATPDA
-1275 TDDEKNAAINT
+1275 TNDEKNAAINT

-1363 INQLKDQAFNQ
+1363 INQLKDQAINQ
-1374 INQNQTNDQVDATT
+1374 INQNQTNDQVDTTT
-1388 NQAINA
+1388 NQAVNA

-1430 DNEKEVALQA
+1430 DNEKEVASQA

-1475 QPETKIKPAAR
+1475 QPETKVKPAAR

-1493 NELRAQI
+1493 NELRAKI

-1512 AALDKINDL
+1512 VALDKINEF
-1521 VAKAMTNITNDRTN
+1521 VNQAMTDITNNRTN
-1535 QQVNDSTN
+1535 QQVDDTTS
-1543 QALDDIALVTPD
+1543 QALDSIALVAPE

-1570 EAKKHEIEQ
+1570 EAKKQEIEQ

-1597 NEKRAL
+1597 NEKLAL
-1603 QNINQAIANNDVKR
+1603 QNINQAVTNNDVKR
-1617 VESNGIATLKG
+1617 VETNGIATLKG
-1628 VEPHI
+1628 VQPHI
-1633 VVKPEAQEAI
+1633 VIKPEAQQAI
-1643 KASAD
+1643 KASAE

-1659 ATTDELDEA
+1659 ATVDELDEA
-1668 NQQINDTLKQGQQD
+1668 NQLISDTLKQAQQE
-1682 IDNTTQDAAVNDVR
+1682 IENTNQDAAVTDVR

-1708 KVRRKRAALDNI
+1708 KVRRKRAALDSI
-1720 DESNNNQ
+1720 EENNKNQ

-1738 QDERNVAIAALN
+1738 QDERDVAIDTLN
-1750 KIVNAI
+1750 KIVNTI

-1769 DQTEADGN
+1769 DRTETDGN
-1777 NNIKVILPKVQVKPA
+1777 DNIKVILPKVQVKPA
-1792 ARQSVSAKAEAQNAL
+1792 ARQSVGVKAEAQNAL

-1840 DKTAQVNQNSI
+1840 DKTAQVNQDSI

-1894 EQNAAI
+1894 EQNIAI
-1900 VQVEK
+1900 AQVEK

-1913 IAGAVT
+1913 IASAVT

-1928 DGKNEI
+1928 DEKNEI
-1934 REIEPVINKKATARE
+1934 REIEPVINRKASARE

-1962 EANVQATVEERN
+1962 EANIQATVEERN

-2002 TATLNLQTIHDLDVH
+2002 TASLNLQTIHDLDVH

-2035 THLVQNYRKVSD
+2035 TALVQNYRKVSN

-2088 GDIEAVIT
+2088 SDIEAVIT

-2127 VKALID
+2127 VKVLID
-2133 QYVADGNRMVD
+2133 QYVADGNRMID
-2144 EDATLNDIKKDT
+2144 EDATLNDIKQHT
-2156 QLIIDEIL
+2156 QFIVDEIL
-2164 AIKLPAEVIKAS
+2164 AIKLPAEATKVS
-2176 PKVGQPAPKVCTP
+2176 PKEIQPAPKVCTP
-2189 IKKEDKQEVRKV
+2189 IKKEETHESRKV
-2201 VKELPNTGSEEMDL
+2201 EKELPNTGSEGMDL
-2215 PLKELALIT
+2215 PLKEFALIT
-2224 GAALLARRRS
+2224 GAALLARRRT
-2234 KKEKES
+2234 KNEKES

>member
-37 ALTTDHNV
+37 ALTTDNNV
-45 QGGSNQALP
+45 QSDTNQATP
-54 GNSQNTNADTNRD
+54 VNSQDTNVANNRGLA
-67 IVNDSQNTP
+67 NSAQNTP
-76 NAHATDN
+76 NQSATTN
-83 TSTNQA
+83 QSTNQA
-89 LTNHQN
+89 LVNHN
-95 VDVANQ
+95 NGSIANQ
-101 VGPAP
+101 ATPAP

-112 PAQNNNNSNANSTAT
+112 PAQNNNHSDANSTAT
-127 EPAANTNN
+127 ETVSNANN
-135 NLASNNNTLNVPN
+135 NDVVSNNTTLNVPN
-148 NTDNNDSARH
+148 RTNENGSGGH

-176 LVAIAEEASNRPKK
+176 LVAIAEQASNRPKK
-190 RSRRAAPTDPNA
+190 RSRRAAPADPNA
-202 TPADPTATP
+202 TPADPA
-211 ADPTA
+211 AAAA
-216 GNGSAPVAITA
+216 GNGGAPVAITA

-239 IGQNAPNEVL
+239 AGQNAPNEVL
-249 SFDDNNIRPST
+249 SFDDNGIRPST
-260 NRSVPTVTVVDN
+260 NRSVPSVTVVDN
-272 LPGYTLINGGKVGVF
+272 LPGFTLINGGKVGVF

-307 QGNVIALGRIRG
+307 QGNVIALGRIKG

-324 HGDFNGIEKTLTV
+324 HGDFNGIEK
-337 NPNSELIFEFNT
+337 S
-349 MTTKNY
+349 
-355 QAQGNVIAL
+355 
-364 GRIRGNDTNDHGDFN
+364 
-379 GIEKTLTVN
+379 LTVN

-405 QGMTNLIIKNADN
+405 QGVTNLIIKNADN
-418 DTVIGEKVVAYGP
+418 DTVIAEKSVAYGP
-431 IWRLLKVPEN
+431 IWRLFKVPEN

-525 YKIQLPEGVEYV
+525 YKVQLPEGVEYV

-543 DFPSGNSGVDIND
+543 DFPSSNSGVDMND
-556 MNVTYDAANRIITI
+556 FNVTYDAANRVITI
-570 KSTGGGT
+570 KSTGGGS

-613 TYKTYSQDFIN
+613 TYKTYTQDFIN

-661 TFASLDIFNDLK
+661 TFASLDIFNGLK

-699 SLANQ
+699 SLTNQ

-714 AENAVNRKVDDME
+714 AENAVNKKVDQME

-774 GIQTLSGDTATP
+774 GIQTLIGDTATP
-786 VVKPNAKQAIR
+786 VVKPNAKKAIR
-797 DKAAKQREIINH
+797 DKATKQREIINA
-809 TPDATQD
+809 TPDATED
-816 EIQDALNQL
+816 EIQDAINQL
-825 TTDETDA
+825 ATDETDA

-855 IGAVAPQVTHKQAA
+855 IGAVVPQVTHKKAA

-891 QEEKNAALNELTQA
+891 QEEKNTALNELTQA

-917 TNDDVDTAKGDGLN
+917 TNADVDNAKGDGLN

-976 EKVNA
+976 DKVNA
-981 AVAVANT
+981 AVTAANT

-993 NTNADVE
+993 NTNANVE

-1010 QAIEPATKVKTDA
+1010 QAITPATKVKTDA
-1023 KNAIDQSAETQHNA
+1023 KNAIDKSAETQHNT

-1098 DARNAVNEKAREAIT
+1098 DARNAVNDKAREAIT

-1141 NDIGVTS
+1141 TDIGVTS

-1174 QTATGVLTDLATAKK
+1174 QTATGVLNDLATAKK

-1206 LNQVDQDLATAINN
+1206 LNQVDQELARAINN

-1256 QTNQHYSAKL
+1256 QIIQHYNAKL
-1266 VEINATPDA
+1266 AEINATPDA
-1275 TDDEKNAAINT
+1275 TNDEKNAAINT
-1286 LNQDRQQAIESI
+1286 LNQDRQQAIESV

-1388 NQAINA
+1388 NQAVNA

-1430 DNEKEVALQA
+1430 DNEKEVASQA
-1440 LAKEKEKALA
+1440 LTKEKEKALA

-1475 QPETKIKPAAR
+1475 QPETKVKPAAR

-1493 NELRAQI
+1493 NELRAKI

-1512 AALDKINDL
+1512 VALDKINEF
-1521 VAKAMTNITNDRTN
+1521 VNQAMTDITNNRTN
-1535 QQVNDSTN
+1535 QQVDDTTS
-1543 QALDDIALVTPD
+1543 QALDSIALVTPE
-1555 HIVRAAARDAVKQQY
+1555 HIVRAGARDAVKQQY
-1570 EAKKHEIEQ
+1570 EAKKQEIEQ

-1597 NEKRAL
+1597 NEKLAL
-1603 QNINQAIANNDVKR
+1603 QNINQAVTNNDVKR
-1617 VESNGIATLKG
+1617 VETNGIATLKG
-1628 VEPHI
+1628 VQPHI
-1633 VVKPEAQEAI
+1633 VIKPEAQQAI
-1643 KASAD
+1643 KASAE

-1659 ATTDELDEA
+1659 ATVDELDEA
-1668 NQQINDTLKQGQQD
+1668 NQLISDTLKKAQQE
-1682 IDNTTQDAAVNDVR
+1682 IENTNQDAAVTDVR

-1738 QDERNVAIAALN
+1738 QDERNVAIDALN

-1900 VQVEK
+1900 AQVEK

-1913 IAGAVT
+1913 IASAVT

-1934 REIEPVINKKATARE
+1934 REIEPVINRKASARE
-1949 QLTTLFNDKKQAI
+1949 QLTTLLNDKKQAI
-1962 EANVQATVEERN
+1962 EANIQATVEERN

-2002 TATLNLQTIHDLDVH
+2002 TASLNLQTIHDLDVH

-2133 QYVADGNRMVD
+2133 QYVTDGNRMID
-2144 EDATLNDIKKDT
+2144 EDATLNDIKQHT
-2156 QLIIDEIL
+2156 QFIVDEIL
-2164 AIKLPAEVIKAS
+2164 AIKLPAEATKVS

-2189 IKKEDKQEVRKV
+2189 IKKEDKQEVSKV
-2201 VKELPNTGSEEMDL
+2201 EKELPNTGSEEMDL

-2224 GAALLARRRS
+2224 GAALLARRRT
-2234 KKEKES
+2234 KNEKES

>member
-37 ALTTDHNV
+37 ALTTDNNV
-45 QGGSNQALP
+45 QSDTNQATP
-54 GNSQNTNADTNRD
+54 VNSQDTNVANNRGLA
-67 IVNDSQNTP
+67 NSAQNTP
-76 NAHATDN
+76 NQSATTN
-83 TSTNQA
+83 QSTNQA
-89 LTNHQN
+89 LVNHN
-95 VDVANQ
+95 NGSIANQ
-101 VGPAP
+101 ATPTSV
-106 IQPSAS
+106 QSSTPS
-112 PAQNNNNSNANSTAT
+112 AQNNNHTDGNTTATETVSNAN
-127 EPAANTNN
+127 NKDVV
-135 NLASNNNTLNVPN
+135 SNNTTLNVPN
-148 NTDNNDSARH
+148 KTNENGSGGH

-176 LVAIAEEASNRPKK
+176 LVAIAEQASNRPKK
-190 RSRRAAPTDPNA
+190 RSRRAAPADPNA
-202 TPADPTATP
+202 TPADPA
-211 ADPTA
+211 AAAA
-216 GNGSAPVAITA
+216 GNGGAPVAITA

-239 IGQNAPNEVL
+239 AGQNAPNEVL
-249 SFDDNNIRPST
+249 FFDDNGIRPST
-260 NRSVPTVTVVDN
+260 NRSVPSVTVVDN
-272 LPGYTLINGGKVGVF
+272 LPGFTLINGGKVGVF

-307 QGNVIALGRIRG
+307 QGNVIALGRIKG

-324 HGDFNGIEKTLTV
+324 HGDFNGIEK
-337 NPNSELIFEFNT
+337 S
-349 MTTKNY
+349 
-355 QAQGNVIAL
+355 
-364 GRIRGNDTNDHGDFN
+364 
-379 GIEKTLTVN
+379 LTVN

-405 QGMTNLIIKNADN
+405 QGVTNLIIKNADN
-418 DTVIGEKVVAYGP
+418 DTVIAEKSVAYGP
-431 IWRLLKVPEN
+431 IWRLFKVPEN

-525 YKIQLPEGVEYV
+525 YKVQLPEGVEYV

-543 DFPSGNSGVDIND
+543 DFPSSNSGVDMND
-556 MNVTYDAANRIITI
+556 FNVTYDAANRVITI
-570 KSTGGGT
+570 KSTGGGS

-613 TYKTYSQDFIN
+613 TYKTYTQDFIN

-699 SLANQ
+699 SLTNQ

-714 AENAVNRKVDDME
+714 AENAVNKKVDQME

-786 VVKPNAKQAIR
+786 VVKPNAKKAIR
-797 DKAAKQREIINH
+797 DKATKQREIINA
-809 TPDATQD
+809 TPDATED

-825 TTDETDA
+825 ATDETDA

-839 TTNADVETAK
+839 TTNADVEIAK

-855 IGAVAPQVTHKQAA
+855 IGAVVPQVTHKQAA

-917 TNDDVDTAKGDGLN
+917 TNADVDNAKGDGLN

-976 EKVNA
+976 DKVNA
-981 AVAVANT
+981 AVTAANT

-1010 QAIEPATKVKTDA
+1010 QAITPATKVKTDA
-1023 KNAIDQSAETQHNA
+1023 KNAIDKSAETQHNT

-1098 DARNAVNEKAREAIT
+1098 DARNAVNDKAREAIT

-1141 NDIGVTS
+1141 TDIGVTS

-1174 QTATGVLTDLATAKK
+1174 QTATGVLNDLATAKK
-1189 QEINQNTNA
+1189 QKINQNTNA

-1206 LNQVDQDLATAINN
+1206 LNQVDQELATAINN

-1256 QTNQHYSAKL
+1256 QINQHYNAKL
-1266 VEINATPDA
+1266 AEINATPDA
-1275 TDDEKNAAINT
+1275 TNDEKNAAINT

-1363 INQLKDQAFNQ
+1363 INQLKDQAINQ
-1374 INQNQTNDQVDATT
+1374 INQNQTNDQVDTTT
-1388 NQAINA
+1388 NQAVNA

-1430 DNEKEVALQA
+1430 DNEKEVASQA

-1475 QPETKIKPAAR
+1475 QPETKVKPAAR

-1493 NELRAQI
+1493 NELRAKI

-1512 AALDKINDL
+1512 VALDKINEF
-1521 VAKAMTNITNDRTN
+1521 VNQAMTDITNNRTN
-1535 QQVNDSTN
+1535 QQVDDTTS
-1543 QALDDIALVTPD
+1543 QALDSIALVAPE
-1555 HIVRAAARDAVKQQY
+1555 HIVRAAARDAVNQQY
-1570 EAKKHEIEQ
+1570 EAKKQEIEQ

-1597 NEKRAL
+1597 NEKLAL
-1603 QNINQAIANNDVKR
+1603 QNINQAVTNNDVKR
-1617 VESNGIATLKG
+1617 VETNGIATLKG
-1628 VEPHI
+1628 VQPHI
-1633 VVKPEAQEAI
+1633 VIKPEAQQAI
-1643 KASAD
+1643 KATAE

-1659 ATTDELDEA
+1659 ATVDELDEA
-1668 NQQINDTLKQGQQD
+1668 NQLISDTLKQAQQE
-1682 IDNTTQDAAVNDVR
+1682 IENTNQDAAVTDVR

-1708 KVRRKRAALDNI
+1708 KVRRKRAALDSI
-1720 DESNNNQ
+1720 EENNKNQ

-1738 QDERNVAIAALN
+1738 QDERDVAIDTLN
-1750 KIVNAI
+1750 KIVNTI

-1769 DQTEADGN
+1769 DRTETDGN
-1777 NNIKVILPKVQVKPA
+1777 DNIKVILPKVQVKPA
-1792 ARQSVSAKAEAQNAL
+1792 ARQSVGVKAEAQNAL

-1840 DKTAQVNQNSI
+1840 DKTAQVNQDSI

-1894 EQNAAI
+1894 EQNIAI
-1900 VQVEK
+1900 AQVEK

-1913 IAGAVT
+1913 IASAVT

-1928 DGKNEI
+1928 DEKNEI
-1934 REIEPVINKKATARE
+1934 REIEPVINRKASARE

-1962 EANVQATVEERN
+1962 EANIQATVEERN

-2002 TATLNLQTIHDLDVH
+2002 TASLNLQTIHDLDVH

-2035 THLVQNYRKVSD
+2035 TALVQNYRKVSN

-2088 GDIEAVIT
+2088 SDIEAVIT

-2127 VKALID
+2127 VKVLID
-2133 QYVADGNRMVD
+2133 QYVADGNRMID
-2144 EDATLNDIKKDT
+2144 EDATLNDIKQHT
-2156 QLIIDEIL
+2156 QFIVDEIL
-2164 AIKLPAEVIKAS
+2164 AIKLPAEATKVS
-2176 PKVGQPAPKVCTP
+2176 PKEIQPAPKVCTP
-2189 IKKEDKQEVRKV
+2189 IKKEETHESRKV
-2201 VKELPNTGSEEMDL
+2201 EKELPNTGSEGMDL
-2215 PLKELALIT
+2215 PLKEFALIT
-2224 GAALLARRRS
+2224 GAALLARRRT
-2234 KKEKES
+2234 KNEKES

>member
-37 ALTTDHNV
+37 ALTTDNNV
-45 QGGSNQALP
+45 QSDTNQATP
-54 GNSQNTNADTNRD
+54 VNSQDTNVANNRGLA
-67 IVNDSQNTP
+67 NSAQNTP
-76 NAHATDN
+76 NQSATTN
-83 TSTNQA
+83 QSTNQA
-89 LTNHQN
+89 LVNHN
-95 VDVANQ
+95 NGSIANQ
-101 VGPAP
+101 ATPAP

-112 PAQNNNNSNANSTAT
+112 PTQNNNHSDANSTAT
-127 EPAANTNN
+127 ETVSNANN
-135 NLASNNNTLNVPN
+135 NDVVSNNTTLNVPN
-148 NTDNNDSARH
+148 RTNENGSGGH

-176 LVAIAEEASNRPKK
+176 LVAIAEQASNRPKK
-190 RSRRAAPTDPNA
+190 RSRRAAPADPNA
-202 TPADPTATP
+202 TPADPAAAAANGTVP
-211 ADPTA
+211 A
-216 GNGSAPVAITA
+216 GNTA

-239 IGQNAPNEVL
+239 AGQNAPNEVL
-249 SFDDNNIRPST
+249 SFDDNGIRPST
-260 NRSVPTVTVVDN
+260 NRSVPTVNVVNN
-272 LPGYTLINGGKVGVF
+272 LPGFTLINGGKVGVF

-295 MFDSGDAKNYQA
+295 MFDSGDNKNYQA
-307 QGNVIALGRIRG
+307 QGNVIALGRIHG
-319 NDTND
+319 TDTND

-349 MTTKNY
+349 MSTKNG
-355 QAQGNVIAL
+355 QGATNV
-364 GRIRGNDTNDHGDFN
+364 
-379 GIEKTLTVN
+379 
-388 PNSELI
+388 
-394 FEFNT
+394 
-399 MTTKNY
+399 
-405 QGMTNLIIKNADN
+405 IIKNADTN
-418 DTVIGEKVVAYGP
+418 DTIAEKTVEGGP
-431 IWRLLKVPEN
+431 TLRLFKVPDN
-441 VSHLKIQFVPKNDAI
+441 VRNLKIQFVPKNDAI
-456 TDARGIYQLRD
+456 TDARGIYQLKD
-467 GYKYYDFVDSI
+467 GYKYYSFVDSI

-484 HVYVERRTMEPT
+484 HVYVERRTMDPT

-507 SLKNNGNFG
+507 SLKNNGNSG
-516 ASFNTDDFV
+516 ASLDTNDFV
-525 YKIQLPEGVEYV
+525 YQVQLPEGVEYV

-543 DFPSGNSGVDIND
+543 DFPSNNSGVDVND
-556 MNVTYDAANRIITI
+556 MNVTYDAANRVITI

-577 GNSPARLMPDKIL
+577 ANSPARLMPDKIL
-590 DLKYKLRVNNVP
+590 DLRYKLRVNNVP
-602 TPRTVTFNDTL
+602 TPRTVTFNETL
-613 TYKTYSQDFIN
+613 TYKTYTQDFIN
-624 SPAESHT
+624 SAAESHT

-661 TFASLDIFNDLK
+661 TFASLDIFNGLK

-699 SLANQ
+699 SLTNQ

-714 AENAVNRKVDDME
+714 AENAVNKKVDQME

-786 VVKPNAKQAIR
+786 VVKPNAKKAIR
-797 DKAAKQREIINH
+797 DKATKQRAIINA
-809 TPDATQD
+809 TPDATED

-825 TTDETDA
+825 ATDETDA

-839 TTNADVETAK
+839 TTNTDVETAK

-855 IGAVAPQVTHKQAA
+855 IGAVVPQVTHKKAA

-917 TNDDVDTAKGDGLN
+917 TNADVDNAKGDGLN

-976 EKVNA
+976 DKVNA
-981 AVAVANT
+981 AVTAANT

-1010 QAIEPATKVKTDA
+1010 QAITPATKVKTDA
-1023 KNAIDQSAETQHNA
+1023 KNAIDKSAETQHNT

-1098 DARNAVNEKAREAIT
+1098 DARNAVNDKAREAIT

-1141 NDIGVTS
+1141 TDIGVTS

-1206 LNQVDQDLATAINN
+1206 LNQVDQELATAINN

-1256 QTNQHYSAKL
+1256 QINQHYNTKL
-1266 VEINATPDA
+1266 AEINATPDA
-1275 TDDEKNAAINT
+1275 TNDEKNAAINT

-1388 NQAINA
+1388 NQAVNA

-1430 DNEKEVALQA
+1430 DNEKEVASQA
-1440 LAKEKEKALA
+1440 LTKEKEKALA

-1475 QPETKIKPAAR
+1475 QPETKVKPAAR

-1493 NELRAQI
+1493 NELRAKI

-1512 AALDKINDL
+1512 VALDKINEF
-1521 VAKAMTNITNDRTN
+1521 VNQAMTDITNNRTN
-1535 QQVNDSTN
+1535 QQVDDTTS
-1543 QALDDIALVTPD
+1543 QALDSIALVTPE
-1555 HIVRAAARDAVKQQY
+1555 HIVRAGARDAVKQQY
-1570 EAKKHEIEQ
+1570 EAKKQEIEQ

-1597 NEKRAL
+1597 NEKLAL
-1603 QNINQAIANNDVKR
+1603 QNINQAVTNNDVKR
-1617 VESNGIATLKG
+1617 VETNGIATLKG
-1628 VEPHI
+1628 VQPHI
-1633 VVKPEAQEAI
+1633 VIKPEAQQAI
-1643 KASAD
+1643 KASAE
-1648 NQVESIKDTPH
+1648 NQVELIKDTPH
-1659 ATTDELDEA
+1659 ATVDELDEA
-1668 NQQINDTLKQGQQD
+1668 NQLISDTLKKAQQD

-1738 QDERNVAIAALN
+1738 QDERNVAIDTLN

-1762 NKTNAEV
+1762 KKTNAEV

-1840 DKTAQVNQNSI
+1840 DKTVQVNQNSI

-1900 VQVEK
+1900 AQVEK

-1913 IAGAVT
+1913 IASAVT

-1934 REIEPVINKKATARE
+1934 REIEPVINRKASARE
-1949 QLTTLFNDKKQAI
+1949 QLTTLLNDKKQAI
-1962 EANVQATVEERN
+1962 EANIQATVEERN

-2002 TATLNLQTIHDLDVH
+2002 TASLNLQTIHDLDVH

-2119 ATPEQLAK
+2119 ATAEQLAK

-2133 QYVADGNRMVD
+2133 QYVTDGNRMID
-2144 EDATLNDIKKDT
+2144 EDATLNDIKQHT
-2156 QLIIDEIL
+2156 QFIVDEIL
-2164 AIKLPAEVIKAS
+2164 AIKLPAEATKVS
-2176 PKVGQPAPKVCTP
+2176 PKVIQSAPKVCTP
-2189 IKKEDKQEVRKV
+2189 IKKEETHESRKV
-2201 VKELPNTGSEEMDL
+2201 EKELPNTGSEGMDL
-2215 PLKELALIT
+2215 PLKEFALIT
-2224 GAALLARRRS
+2224 GAALLARRRT
-2234 KKEKES
+2234 KNEKES

>member
-37 ALTTDHNV
+37 ALTTDQNV
-45 QGGSNQALP
+45 QGESNQALP
-54 GNSQNTNADTNRD
+54 GNSHNTNVDTSRD
-67 IVNDSQNTP
+67 ITNSSQNTP
-76 NAHATDN
+76 NQHTTANA
-83 TSTNQA
+83 STNQA
-89 LTNHQN
+89 LANHHN
-95 VDVANQ
+95 VGESNQ
-101 VGPAP
+101 VVPMP
-106 IQPSAS
+106 VQPSTSSAS
-112 PAQNNNNSNANSTAT
+112 NNNHSDAKSTAT
-127 EPAANTNN
+127 ESAANTNN
-135 NLASNNNTLNVPN
+135 NLSSNNNTLNVPN

-190 RSRRAAPTDPNA
+190 RSRRAAPADPNA

-211 ADPTA
+211 ADPAA

-249 SFDDNNIRPST
+249 SFDDNGIRPST

-272 LPGYTLINGGKVGVF
+272 LPGFTLINGGKVGVF

-319 NDTND
+319 ND
-324 HGDFNGIEKTLTV
+324 V
-337 NPNSELIFEFNT
+337 
-349 MTTKNY
+349 
-355 QAQGNVIAL
+355 
-364 GRIRGNDTNDHGDFN
+364 NDHGDFN

-405 QGMTNLIIKNADN
+405 QGMTNLVIKNADN
-418 DTVIGEKVVAYGP
+418 DAVIGEKVVAYGP
-431 IWRLLKVPEN
+431 IWRLFKVPEN

-456 TDARGIYQLRD
+456 TDPRGIYQLRD

-496 ATNNKEFTVTT
+496 ATNNKEFSVTT

-543 DFPSGNSGVDIND
+543 DFQSGNSGVDIND
-556 MNVTYDAANRIITI
+556 FNVTYDAANRIITI
-570 KSTGGGT
+570 KSTGGGS

-613 TYKTYSQDFIN
+613 TYKTFSQDFIN

-631 VSTNPYTIDIIM
+631 VSTEPYTIDIIM

-774 GIQTLSGDTATP
+774 GIQTLSRDTATP

-797 DKAAKQREIINH
+797 DKAAKQREIINN

-855 IGAVAPQVTHKQAA
+855 IGAVVPQVTHKQAA

-976 EKVNA
+976 DKVNA
-981 AVAVANT
+981 AVAAANA

-1074 EVAQAKDQGT
+1074 EVAQAKDQGM

-1098 DARNAVNEKAREAIT
+1098 DARNTVNEKAREVIT

-1130 NRVNTLKNRAL
+1130 DRVNALKNRAL
-1141 NDIGVTS
+1141 TDIGVTS

-1174 QTATGVLTDLATAKK
+1174 QTATGVLNDLATAKK

-1198 TTEEKQVA
+1198 TTEEKQIA
-1206 LNQVDQDLATAINN
+1206 LNQVDQELAAALNN

-1235 LGTKAI
+1235 LGAQAI

-1256 QTNQHYSAKL
+1256 QINQHYNAKL
-1266 VEINATPDA
+1266 AEINATPDA

-1286 LNQDRQQAIESI
+1286 LNQDRQQAIESLN
-1298 KQANT
+1298 QANT
-1303 NAEVDQ
+1303 NNEVDQ
-1309 AATVAENNID
+1309 AAITAENNID

-1418 KQQQIDNSLDST
+1418 KQQQIDNSIDST
-1430 DNEKEVALQA
+1430 DNEKEVATQA
-1440 LAKEKEKALA
+1440 LAREKEKALV
-1450 AIDQAQTNSQVNQ
+1450 AIEQAQTNEQVNQ
-1463 AATNGVSAIKII
+1463 AATDGITAIKII
-1475 QPETKIKPAAR
+1475 QPETRVKPAAR

-1521 VAKAMTNITNDRTN
+1521 VTQAMTNI
-1535 QQVNDSTN
+1535 
-1543 QALDDIALVTPD
+1543 
-1555 HIVRAAARDAVKQQY
+1555 
-1570 EAKKHEIEQ
+1570 
-1579 AEHAT
+1579 
-1584 DEEKQVALNQLAN
+1584 
-1597 NEKRAL
+1597 
-1603 QNINQAIANNDVKR
+1603 
-1617 VESNGIATLKG
+1617 
-1628 VEPHI
+1628 
-1633 VVKPEAQEAI
+1633 
-1643 KASAD
+1643 
-1648 NQVESIKDTPH
+1648 
-1659 ATTDELDEA
+1659 TTDELDEA

-1682 IDNTTQDAAVNDVR
+1682 IDNTTQDVAVNDVR

-1738 QDERNVAIAALN
+1738 QDERNIAIAELN
-1750 KIVNAI
+1750 KIVNTI

-1792 ARQSVSAKAEAQNAL
+1792 ARHSVSAKAEAQNAL

-1822 KHLVEQALNQAI
+1822 KHLVDQALNQAI

-1851 DAQNIISKIKPATTV
+1851 DAQKIISQIKPATTV
-1866 KATAL
+1866 KTTAL

-1900 VQVEK
+1900 AQVEQA
-1905 ELIKAKQQ
+1905 LIKAKQQ
-1913 IAGAVT
+1913 IASAVT

-1934 REIEPVINKKATARE
+1934 REIEPVINRKSTARE
-1949 QLTTLFNDKKQAI
+1949 QLTTLLNDKKQAI

-2002 TATLNLQTIHDLDVH
+2002 TASLNLQTIHDLDVH

-2059 LKLQMDEELKTART
+2059 LKLQMDEELKIART

-2080 LKRFNVAL
+2080 LKRFKVAL

-2106 NIAQQTYAKFKAI
+2106 NIAQQTYAKFKSI

-2133 QYVADGNRMVD
+2133 QYVADGNRMID
-2144 EDATLNDIKKDT
+2144 EDATLNDIKQHT
-2156 QLIIDEIL
+2156 QFIVDEIL
-2164 AIKLPAEVIKAS
+2164 AIKLPAEVTNVS

-2189 IKKEDKQEVRKV
+2189 IKKEDKQEVHKV
-2201 VKELPNTGSEEMDL
+2201 EKELPNTGSEEMDL

-2224 GAALLARRRS
+2224 GAALLARRRT
-2234 KKEKES
+2234 KNEKES

>member
-54 GNSQNTNADTNRD
+54 GNSPNTNADTNRD
-67 IVNDSQNTP
+67 IVNGSQNTP

-95 VDVANQ
+95 VGVANQ
-101 VGPAP
+101 VAPAP
-106 IQPSAS
+106 IQPSTSSAS
-112 PAQNNNNSNANSTAT
+112 NNNHSDANSTAT

-190 RSRRAAPTDPNA
+190 RSRRAAPADPN
-202 TPADPTATP
+202 ATP

-227 PYTPTTD
+227 PFTPTTD

-249 SFDDNNIRPST
+249 TFDDNNIRPST

-307 QGNVIALGRIRG
+307 QGNVIALGRIKG

-324 HGDFNGIEKTLTV
+324 HGG
-337 NPNSELIFEFNT
+337 
-349 MTTKNY
+349 
-355 QAQGNVIAL
+355 
-364 GRIRGNDTNDHGDFN
+364 FN

-602 TPRTVTFNDTL
+602 TPRTVTFNDIL
-613 TYKTYSQDFIN
+613 TYKTYTQDFIN

-643 NKDALQAEVDRRI
+643 NKDVLQAEVDRRI

-661 TFASLDIFNDLK
+661 TFASLDIFNELK
-673 RRAQTI
+673 RRAQTN

-699 SLANQ
+699 SLVNQ

-786 VVKPNAKQAIR
+786 VVKTNAKQAIR
-797 DKAAKQREIINH
+797 DKAAKQREIINN

-966 ATQEE
+966 AT
-971 RQAAI
+971 
-976 EKVNA
+976 
-981 AVAVANT
+981 
-988 NILNA
+988 
-993 NTNADVE
+993 
-1000 QVKTNAIQGI
+1000 
-1010 QAIEPATKVKTDA
+1010 
-1023 KNAIDQSAETQHNA
+1023 
-1037 IFNNNDATLEEQQAA
+1037 
-1052 QQLLDQAVATAKQNI
+1052 
-1067 NAADTNQ
+1067 
-1074 EVAQAKDQGT
+1074 
-1084 QNIVVIQPATQVKT
+1084 
-1098 DARNAVNEKAREAIT
+1098 
-1113 NINATPGATR
+1113 R

-1198 TTEEKQVA
+1198 TDEEKQVA

-1241 NAIQPNIVKKPAALA
+1241 NAIQPNIVKKPTALA
-1256 QTNQHYSAKL
+1256 QINQHYNAKL
-1266 VEINATPDA
+1266 AEINATPDA

-1394 IDNVEAEVV
+1394 IDNVEAKVV

-1430 DNEKEVALQA
+1430 DNEKEVALLA

-1475 QPETKIKPAAR
+1475 QPETKVKPAAR

-1555 HIVRAAARDAVKQQY
+1555 HIVRATARDAVKQQY

-1603 QNINQAIANNDVKR
+1603 QNIDQAIANNDVKR

-1913 IAGAVT
+1913 IASAVT

-1949 QLTTLFNDKKQAI
+1949 QLTTLFNDKKLAI

-2002 TATLNLQTIHDLDVH
+2002 TASLNLQTIHDLDVH

-2133 QYVADGNRMVD
+2133 QYVADGIRMID
-2144 EDATLNDIKKDT
+2144 EDATLNDIKQHT
-2156 QLIIDEIL
+2156 QFIVDEIL
-2164 AIKLPAEVIKAS
+2164 VIKLPAEATKVL
-2176 PKVGQPAPKVCTP
+2176 PKVGQPAPKLCTS
-2189 IKKEDKQEVRKV
+2189 IKKVDKQEVRKV

-2224 GAALLARRRS
+2224 GAALLARRRN
-2234 KKEKES
+2234 KNEKES

>member
-37 ALTTDHNV
+37 ALTTDNNV
-45 QGGSNQALP
+45 QSDTNQATP
-54 GNSQNTNADTNRD
+54 VNSQDTNVANNRGLA
-67 IVNDSQNTP
+67 NSAQNTP
-76 NAHATDN
+76 NQSATTN
-83 TSTNQA
+83 QSTNQA
-89 LTNHQN
+89 LVNHN
-95 VDVANQ
+95 NGSIANQ
-101 VGPAP
+101 ATPAP

-112 PAQNNNNSNANSTAT
+112 PAQNNNHSDANSTAT
-127 EPAANTNN
+127 ETVSNANN
-135 NLASNNNTLNVPN
+135 NDVVSNNTTLNVPN
-148 NTDNNDSARH
+148 RTNENGSGGH

-176 LVAIAEEASNRPKK
+176 LVAIAEQASNRPKK
-190 RSRRAAPTDPNA
+190 RSRRAAPADPNA
-202 TPADPTATP
+202 TPADPA
-211 ADPTA
+211 AAAA
-216 GNGSAPVAITA
+216 GNGGAPVAITA

-239 IGQNAPNEVL
+239 AGQNAPNEVL
-249 SFDDNNIRPST
+249 SFDDNGIRPST
-260 NRSVPTVTVVDN
+260 NRSVPSVTVVDN
-272 LPGYTLINGGKVGVF
+272 LPGFTLINGGKVGVF

-307 QGNVIALGRIRG
+307 QGNVIALGRIKG

-324 HGDFNGIEKTLTV
+324 HGDFNGIEK
-337 NPNSELIFEFNT
+337 S
-349 MTTKNY
+349 
-355 QAQGNVIAL
+355 
-364 GRIRGNDTNDHGDFN
+364 
-379 GIEKTLTVN
+379 LTVN

-405 QGMTNLIIKNADN
+405 QGVTNLIIKNADN
-418 DTVIGEKVVAYGP
+418 DTVIAEKSVAYGP
-431 IWRLLKVPEN
+431 IWRLFKVPDN

-525 YKIQLPEGVEYV
+525 YKVQLPEGVEYV

-543 DFPSGNSGVDIND
+543 DFPSSNSGVDMND
-556 MNVTYDAANRIITI
+556 FNVTYDAANRVITI
-570 KSTGGGT
+570 KSTGGGS

-613 TYKTYSQDFIN
+613 TYKTYTQDFIN

-661 TFASLDIFNDLK
+661 TFASLDIFNGLK

-699 SLANQ
+699 SLTNQ

-714 AENAVNRKVDDME
+714 AENAVNKKVDQME

-755 IGNIGDQ
+755 IGDIGDQ
-762 TTDDGVTRIKDQ
+762 TTDAGVTRIKDQ

-786 VVKPNAKQAIR
+786 VVKPNAKKAIR
-797 DKAAKQREIINH
+797 DKATKQREIINA
-809 TPDATQD
+809 TPDATED
-816 EIQDALNQL
+816 EIQDAINQL
-825 TTDETDA
+825 ATDETDA

-855 IGAVAPQVTHKQAA
+855 IGAVVPQVTHKKAA

-891 QEEKNAALNELTQA
+891 QEEKDAALNELTQA

-917 TNDDVDTAKGDGLN
+917 TNADVDNAKGDGLN

-976 EKVNA
+976 DKVNA
-981 AVAVANT
+981 AVTAANT

-993 NTNADVE
+993 NTNANVE

-1010 QAIEPATKVKTDA
+1010 QAITPATKVKTDA
-1023 KNAIDQSAETQHNA
+1023 KNAIDKSAETQHNT
-1037 IFNNNDATLEEQQAA
+1037 IFNNDATLEEQQAA

-1098 DARNAVNEKAREAIT
+1098 DARNAVNDKAREAIT

-1141 NDIGVTS
+1141 TDIGVTS

-1174 QTATGVLTDLATAKK
+1174 QTATGVLNDLATAKK

-1206 LNQVDQDLATAINN
+1206 LNQVDQELATAINN

-1256 QTNQHYSAKL
+1256 QINQHYNAKL
-1266 VEINATPDA
+1266 AEINATPDA
-1275 TDDEKNAAINT
+1275 TNDEKNAAINT

-1388 NQAINA
+1388 NQAVNA

-1430 DNEKEVALQA
+1430 DNEKEVASQA
-1440 LAKEKEKALA
+1440 LTKEKEKALA

-1475 QPETKIKPAAR
+1475 QPETKVKPAAR

-1493 NELRAQI
+1493 NELRAKI

-1512 AALDKINDL
+1512 VALDKINEF
-1521 VAKAMTNITNDRTN
+1521 VNQAMTDITNNRTN
-1535 QQVNDSTN
+1535 QQVDDTTS
-1543 QALDDIALVTPD
+1543 QALDSIALVTPE
-1555 HIVRAAARDAVKQQY
+1555 HIVRAGARGAVKQQY
-1570 EAKKHEIEQ
+1570 DAKKQEIEQ

-1597 NEKRAL
+1597 NEKLAL
-1603 QNINQAIANNDVKR
+1603 QNINQAVTNNDVKR
-1617 VESNGIATLKG
+1617 VETNGIATLKG
-1628 VEPHI
+1628 VQPHI
-1633 VVKPEAQEAI
+1633 VIKPEEQQAI
-1643 KASAD
+1643 KASAE

-1659 ATTDELDEA
+1659 ATVDELDEA
-1668 NQQINDTLKQGQQD
+1668 NQLISDTLKKAQQE
-1682 IDNTTQDAAVNDVR
+1682 IENTNQDAAVTDVR

-1708 KVRRKRAALDNI
+1708 KVRRKRAALDSI
-1720 DESNNNQ
+1720 EENNKNQ

-1738 QDERNVAIAALN
+1738 QDERDVAIDTLN
-1750 KIVNAI
+1750 KIVNTI

-1769 DQTEADGN
+1769 DRTETDGN
-1777 NNIKVILPKVQVKPA
+1777 DNIKVILPKVQVKPA
-1792 ARQSVSAKAEAQNAL
+1792 ARQSVGVKAEAQNAL

-1840 DKTAQVNQNSI
+1840 DKTAQVNQDSI
-1851 DAQNIISKIKPATTV
+1851 NAQNIISKIKPATTV

-1900 VQVEK
+1900 AQVEK

-1913 IAGAVT
+1913 IASAVT

-1928 DGKNEI
+1928 DEKNEI
-1934 REIEPVINKKATARE
+1934 REIEPVINRKASARE

-1962 EANVQATVEERN
+1962 EANIQATVEERN

-2002 TATLNLQTIHDLDVH
+2002 TASLNLQTIHDLDVH

-2035 THLVQNYRKVSD
+2035 TALVQNYRKVSD

-2088 GDIEAVIT
+2088 SDIEAVIT

-2127 VKALID
+2127 VKVLID
-2133 QYVADGNRMVD
+2133 QYVADGNRMID
-2144 EDATLNDIKKDT
+2144 EDATLNDIKQHT
-2156 QLIIDEIL
+2156 QFIVDEIL
-2164 AIKLPAEVIKAS
+2164 AIKLPAEATKVS
-2176 PKVGQPAPKVCTP
+2176 PKVIQSAPKVCTP
-2189 IKKEDKQEVRKV
+2189 IIKEETHESRKV
-2201 VKELPNTGSEEMDL
+2201 EKELPNTGSEGMDL
-2215 PLKELALIT
+2215 PLKEFALIT
-2224 GAALLARRRS
+2224 GAALLARRRT
-2234 KKEKES
+2234 KNEKES

>member
-14 YKVGIFS
+14 YKVGIFT

-54 GNSQNTNADTNRD
+54 GNSPNTNADTNRD
-67 IVNDSQNTP
+67 IVNGSQNTP

-95 VDVANQ
+95 VGVANQ
-101 VGPAP
+101 VAPAP
-106 IQPSAS
+106 IQPSTSSAS
-112 PAQNNNNSNANSTAT
+112 NNNHSDANSTAT

-190 RSRRAAPTDPNA
+190 RSRRAAPADPN
-202 TPADPTATP
+202 ATP

-227 PYTPTTD
+227 PFTPTTD

-249 SFDDNNIRPST
+249 TFDDNNIRPST

-307 QGNVIALGRIRG
+307 QGNVIALGRIKG

-324 HGDFNGIEKTLTV
+324 HGG
-337 NPNSELIFEFNT
+337 
-349 MTTKNY
+349 
-355 QAQGNVIAL
+355 
-364 GRIRGNDTNDHGDFN
+364 FN

-602 TPRTVTFNDTL
+602 TPRTVTFNDIL
-613 TYKTYSQDFIN
+613 TYKTYTQDFIN

-643 NKDALQAEVDRRI
+643 NKDVLQAEVDRRI

-661 TFASLDIFNDLK
+661 TFASLDIFNELK

-699 SLANQ
+699 SLVNQ

-786 VVKPNAKQAIR
+786 VVKTNAKQAIR
-797 DKAAKQREIINH
+797 DKAAKQREIINN

-905 TNHALEQINQAT
+905 TNHVLEQINQAT

-981 AVAVANT
+981 AVAAANT

-1098 DARNAVNEKAREAIT
+1098 DARNAVNDKAREAIT

-1198 TTEEKQVA
+1198 TDEEKQVA

-1241 NAIQPNIVKKPAALA
+1241 NAIQPNIVKKPTALA
-1256 QTNQHYSAKL
+1256 QINQHYNAKL
-1266 VEINATPDA
+1266 AEINATPDA

-1394 IDNVEAEVV
+1394 IDNVEAKVV

-1430 DNEKEVALQA
+1430 DNEKEVALLA

-1475 QPETKIKPAAR
+1475 QPETKVKPAAR

-1555 HIVRAAARDAVKQQY
+1555 HIVRATARDAVKQQY

-1603 QNINQAIANNDVKR
+1603 QNIDQAIANNDVKR

-1913 IAGAVT
+1913 IASAVT

-1949 QLTTLFNDKKQAI
+1949 QLTTLFNDKKLAI

-2002 TATLNLQTIHDLDVH
+2002 TASLNLQTIHDLDVH

-2133 QYVADGNRMVD
+2133 QYVADGIRMID
-2144 EDATLNDIKKDT
+2144 EDATLNDIKQHT
-2156 QLIIDEIL
+2156 QFIVDEIL
-2164 AIKLPAEVIKAS
+2164 AIKLPAEATKVL
-2176 PKVGQPAPKVCTP
+2176 PKVGQPAPKLCTS
-2189 IKKEDKQEVRKV
+2189 IKKVDKQEVRKV

-2224 GAALLARRRS
+2224 GAALLARRRN
-2234 KKEKES
+2234 KNEKES

>member
-37 ALTTDHNV
+37 ALTTDNNV
-45 QGGSNQALP
+45 QSDTNQATP
-54 GNSQNTNADTNRD
+54 VNSQDKDVANNRGLA
-67 IVNDSQNTP
+67 NSAQNTP
-76 NAHATDN
+76 NQSATTN
-83 TSTNQA
+83 QATNQA
-89 LTNHQN
+89 LVNHN
-95 VDVANQ
+95 NGSIVNQ
-101 VGPAP
+101 ATPTSV
-106 IQPSAS
+106 QSSTPS
-112 PAQNNNNSNANSTAT
+112 AQNNNHTDGNTTATETVSNAN
-127 EPAANTNN
+127 NN
-135 NLASNNNTLNVPN
+135 DVASNNTTLNVPN
-148 NTDNNDSARH
+148 KTNENGSGGH

-167 VRHSSDKPE
+167 VRHSSDKSE
-176 LVAIAEEASNRPKK
+176 LVAIAEPASNRPKK
-190 RSRRAAPTDPNA
+190 RSRRAAPADPNA
-202 TPADPTATP
+202 TPADPGA
-211 ADPTA
+211 AAA
-216 GNGSAPVAITA
+216 GNGGAPVAITA

-239 IGQNAPNEVL
+239 AGQNAPNEVL
-249 SFDDNNIRPST
+249 SFDDNSIRPST
-260 NRSVPTVTVVDN
+260 NRSVPSVTVVDN
-272 LPGYTLINGGKVGVF
+272 LPGFTLINGGKVGVL

-295 MFDSGDAKNYQA
+295 MFEAGSNRTYQA
-307 QGNVIALGRIRG
+307 QGNVLALGRISG
-319 NDTND
+319 TDASN
-324 HGDFNGIEKTLTV
+324 HGDFNGIEKSLTV

-349 MTTKNY
+349 MPTKNG
-355 QAQGNVIAL
+355 QGATNV
-364 GRIRGNDTNDHGDFN
+364 
-379 GIEKTLTVN
+379 
-388 PNSELI
+388 
-394 FEFNT
+394 
-399 MTTKNY
+399 
-405 QGMTNLIIKNADN
+405 IIKNADTN
-418 DTVIGEKVVAYGP
+418 DTIAEKTVEGGP
-431 IWRLLKVPEN
+431 TLRLFKVPDN
-441 VSHLKIQFVPKNDAI
+441 VRNLKIQFVPKNDAI
-456 TDARGIYQLRD
+456 TDARGIYQLKD
-467 GYKYYDFVDSI
+467 GYKYYSFVDSI

-507 SLKNNGNFG
+507 SLKNNGNSG
-516 ASFNTDDFV
+516 ASLDTDEFV

-543 DFPSGNSGVDIND
+543 DFPSNNSGVDVND
-556 MNVTYDAANRIITI
+556 MNVTYDAANRVITI

-577 GNSPARLMPDKIL
+577 TNSPARLMPDKIL

-613 TYKTYSQDFIN
+613 TYKTYTQDFIN
-624 SPAESHT
+624 SAAESHT

-673 RRAQTI
+673 KRAQTI
-679 LDENRN
+679 LAENRN

-699 SLANQ
+699 TLTNQ

-714 AENAVNRKVDDME
+714 AENAVNQKADQME

-746 VIEEHKNEI
+746 VIEEHKGNI
-755 IGNIGDQ
+755 IGDIGDQ

-786 VVKPNAKQAIR
+786 VVKPNAKKAIR
-797 DKAAKQREIINH
+797 DKATKQREIINA
-809 TPDATQD
+809 TPDATED
-816 EIQDALNQL
+816 EIQDAINQL
-825 TTDETDA
+825 ATDETDA

-855 IGAVAPQVTHKQAA
+855 IGSVVPQVTHKQAA

-917 TNDDVDTAKGDGLN
+917 TNADVDNAKGDGLN

-976 EKVNA
+976 DKVNA
-981 AVAVANT
+981 AVTAANT

-993 NTNADVE
+993 NTNAEVE

-1010 QAIEPATKVKTDA
+1010 QAITPATKVKTDA
-1023 KNAIDQSAETQHNA
+1023 KNAIDKSAETQHNT

-1098 DARNAVNEKAREAIT
+1098 DARNVVNDKAREAIT

-1141 NDIGVTS
+1141 TDIGVTS

-1174 QTATGVLTDLATAKK
+1174 QTATGVLNDLATAKK

-1206 LNQVDQDLATAINN
+1206 LNQVDQELATAINN

-1256 QTNQHYSAKL
+1256 QINQHYNAKL
-1266 VEINATPDA
+1266 AEINATPDA
-1275 TDDEKNAAINT
+1275 TNDEKNAAINT

-1374 INQNQTNDQVDATT
+1374 INQNQTNDQVDTTT
-1388 NQAINA
+1388 NQALNA

-1430 DNEKEVALQA
+1430 DNEKEVASQA

-1475 QPETKIKPAAR
+1475 QPETKVKPAAR

-1493 NELRAQI
+1493 NELRAKI

-1512 AALDKINDL
+1512 VALDKINEF
-1521 VAKAMTNITNDRTN
+1521 VNQAMTDITNNRTN
-1535 QQVNDSTN
+1535 QQVDDTTS
-1543 QALDDIALVTPD
+1543 QALDSIALVAPE

-1570 EAKKHEIEQ
+1570 EAKKQEIEQ

-1597 NEKRAL
+1597 NKKLAL
-1603 QNINQAIANNDVKR
+1603 QNINQAVTNNDVKR
-1617 VESNGIATLKG
+1617 VETNGIATLKG
-1628 VEPHI
+1628 VQPHI
-1633 VVKPEAQEAI
+1633 VIKPEAQQAI
-1643 KASAD
+1643 KASAE

-1659 ATTDELDEA
+1659 ATVDELDEA
-1668 NQQINDTLKQGQQD
+1668 NQLISDTLKQAQQE
-1682 IDNTTQDAAVNDVR
+1682 IENTNQDAAVTDVR

-1708 KVRRKRAALDNI
+1708 KVRRKRAALDSI
-1720 DESNNNQ
+1720 EENNKNQ

-1738 QDERNVAIAALN
+1738 QDERDVAIDTLN
-1750 KIVNAI
+1750 KIVNTI

-1769 DQTEADGN
+1769 DRTETDGN
-1777 NNIKVILPKVQVKPA
+1777 DNIKVILPKVQVKPA
-1792 ARQSVSAKAEAQNAL
+1792 ARQSVGVKAEAQNAL

-1840 DKTAQVNQNSI
+1840 DKTAQVNQDSI

-1894 EQNAAI
+1894 EQNIAI
-1900 VQVEK
+1900 AQVEK

-1913 IAGAVT
+1913 IASAVT

-1928 DGKNEI
+1928 DEKNEI
-1934 REIEPVINKKATARE
+1934 REIEPVISRKASARE

-1962 EANVQATVEERN
+1962 EANIQATVEERN

-2002 TATLNLQTIHDLDVH
+2002 TASLNLQTIHDLDVH

-2035 THLVQNYRKVSD
+2035 TALVQNYRKVSD

-2088 GDIEAVIT
+2088 SDIEAVIT

-2127 VKALID
+2127 VKVLID
-2133 QYVADGNRMVD
+2133 QYVADGNRMID
-2144 EDATLNDIKKDT
+2144 EDATLNDIKQHT
-2156 QLIIDEIL
+2156 QFIVDEIL
-2164 AIKLPAEVIKAS
+2164 AIKLPAEAMKVS
-2176 PKVGQPAPKVCTP
+2176 PKVIQPAPKVCTP
-2189 IKKEDKQEVRKV
+2189 IKKEETHESRKV
-2201 VKELPNTGSEEMDL
+2201 EKELPNTGSEEMDL
-2215 PLKELALIT
+2215 PLKEFALIT
-2224 GAALLARRRS
+2224 GAALLARRRT
-2234 KKEKES
+2234 KNEKES

>member
-295 MFDSGDAKNYQA
+295 MFDSGDA
-307 QGNVIALGRIRG
+307 
-319 NDTND
+319 
-324 HGDFNGIEKTLTV
+324 
-337 NPNSELIFEFNT
+337 
-349 MTTKNY
+349 KNY

-1235 LGTKAI
+1235 LGAKAI

-1330 ARDKITAEVAKRIEA
+1330 ARDKITAEVAKA

>member
-37 ALTTDHNV
+37 ALTTDNNV
-45 QGGSNQALP
+45 QSDTNQATP
-54 GNSQNTNADTNRD
+54 VNSQDKDVANNRGLA
-67 IVNDSQNTP
+67 NSAQNTP
-76 NAHATDN
+76 NQSATTN
-83 TSTNQA
+83 QATNQA
-89 LTNHQN
+89 LVNHN
-95 VDVANQ
+95 NGSIVNQ
-101 VGPAP
+101 ATPTSV
-106 IQPSAS
+106 QSSTPS
-112 PAQNNNNSNANSTAT
+112 AQNNNHTDGNTTATETVSNAN
-127 EPAANTNN
+127 NN
-135 NLASNNNTLNVPN
+135 DVASNNTTLNVPN
-148 NTDNNDSARH
+148 KTNENGSGGH

-176 LVAIAEEASNRPKK
+176 LVAIAEPASNRPKK
-190 RSRRAAPTDPNA
+190 RSRRAAPADPNA
-202 TPADPTATP
+202 TPADPGA
-211 ADPTA
+211 AAA
-216 GNGSAPVAITA
+216 GNGGAPVAITA

-239 IGQNAPNEVL
+239 AGQNAPNEVL
-249 SFDDNNIRPST
+249 SFDDNSIRPST
-260 NRSVPTVTVVDN
+260 NRSVPSVTVVDN
-272 LPGYTLINGGKVGVF
+272 LPGFTLINGGKVGVL

-295 MFDSGDAKNYQA
+295 MFEAGSNRTYQA
-307 QGNVIALGRIRG
+307 QGNVLALGRISG
-319 NDTND
+319 TDASN
-324 HGDFNGIEKTLTV
+324 HGDFNGIEKSLTV

-349 MTTKNY
+349 MPTKNG
-355 QAQGNVIAL
+355 QGATNV
-364 GRIRGNDTNDHGDFN
+364 
-379 GIEKTLTVN
+379 
-388 PNSELI
+388 
-394 FEFNT
+394 
-399 MTTKNY
+399 
-405 QGMTNLIIKNADN
+405 IIKNADTN
-418 DTVIGEKVVAYGP
+418 DTIAEKTVEGGP
-431 IWRLLKVPEN
+431 TLRLFKVPDN
-441 VSHLKIQFVPKNDAI
+441 VRNLKIQFVPKNDAI
-456 TDARGIYQLRD
+456 TDARGIYQLKD
-467 GYKYYDFVDSI
+467 GYKYYSFVDSI

-507 SLKNNGNFG
+507 SLKNNGNSG
-516 ASFNTDDFV
+516 ASLDTDEFV

-543 DFPSGNSGVDIND
+543 DFPSNNSGVDVND
-556 MNVTYDAANRIITI
+556 MNVTYDAANRVITI

-577 GNSPARLMPDKIL
+577 TNSPARLMPDKIL

-613 TYKTYSQDFIN
+613 TYKTYTQDFIN
-624 SPAESHT
+624 SAAESHT

-673 RRAQTI
+673 KRAQTI
-679 LDENRN
+679 LAENRN

-699 SLANQ
+699 TLTNQ

-714 AENAVNRKVDDME
+714 AENAVNQKADQME

-746 VIEEHKNEI
+746 VIEEHKGNI
-755 IGNIGDQ
+755 IGDIGDQ

-786 VVKPNAKQAIR
+786 VVKPNAKKAIR
-797 DKAAKQREIINH
+797 DKATKQREIINA
-809 TPDATQD
+809 TPDATED
-816 EIQDALNQL
+816 EIQDAINQL
-825 TTDETDA
+825 ATDETDA

-855 IGAVAPQVTHKQAA
+855 IGSVVPQVTHKQAA

-917 TNDDVDTAKGDGLN
+917 TNADVDNAKGDGLN

-976 EKVNA
+976 DKVNA
-981 AVAVANT
+981 AVTAANT

-993 NTNADVE
+993 NTNAEVE

-1010 QAIEPATKVKTDA
+1010 QAITPATKVKTDA
-1023 KNAIDQSAETQHNA
+1023 KNAIDKSAETQHNT

-1098 DARNAVNEKAREAIT
+1098 DARNVVNDKAREAIT

-1141 NDIGVTS
+1141 TDIGVTS

-1174 QTATGVLTDLATAKK
+1174 QTATGVLNDLATAKK

-1206 LNQVDQDLATAINN
+1206 LNQVDQELATAINN

-1256 QTNQHYSAKL
+1256 QINQHYNAKL
-1266 VEINATPDA
+1266 AEINATPDA
-1275 TDDEKNAAINT
+1275 TNDEKNAAINT

-1374 INQNQTNDQVDATT
+1374 INQNQTNDQVDTTT
-1388 NQAINA
+1388 NQALNA

-1430 DNEKEVALQA
+1430 DNEKEVASQA

-1475 QPETKIKPAAR
+1475 QPETKVKPAAR

-1493 NELRAQI
+1493 NELRAKI

-1512 AALDKINDL
+1512 VALDKINEF
-1521 VAKAMTNITNDRTN
+1521 VNQAMTDITNNRTN
-1535 QQVNDSTN
+1535 QQVDDTTS
-1543 QALDDIALVTPD
+1543 QALDSIALVAPE

-1570 EAKKHEIEQ
+1570 EAKKQEIEQ

-1597 NEKRAL
+1597 NKKLAL
-1603 QNINQAIANNDVKR
+1603 QNINQAVTNNDVKR
-1617 VESNGIATLKG
+1617 VETNGIATLKG
-1628 VEPHI
+1628 VQPHI
-1633 VVKPEAQEAI
+1633 VIKPEAQQAI
-1643 KASAD
+1643 KASAE

-1659 ATTDELDEA
+1659 ATVDELDEA
-1668 NQQINDTLKQGQQD
+1668 NQLISDTLKQAQQE
-1682 IDNTTQDAAVNDVR
+1682 IENTNQDAAVTDVR

-1708 KVRRKRAALDNI
+1708 KVRRKRAALDSI
-1720 DESNNNQ
+1720 EENNKNQ

-1738 QDERNVAIAALN
+1738 QDERDVAIDTLN
-1750 KIVNAI
+1750 KIVNTI

-1769 DQTEADGN
+1769 DRTETDGN
-1777 NNIKVILPKVQVKPA
+1777 DNIKVILPKVQVKPA
-1792 ARQSVSAKAEAQNAL
+1792 ARQSVGVKAEAQNAL

-1840 DKTAQVNQNSI
+1840 DKTAQVNQDSI

-1883 LIKANNEATDE
+1883 LIKTNNEATDE
-1894 EQNAAI
+1894 EQNIAI
-1900 VQVEK
+1900 AQVEK

-1913 IAGAVT
+1913 IASAVT

-1928 DGKNEI
+1928 DEKNEI
-1934 REIEPVINKKATARE
+1934 REIEPVISRKASARE

-1962 EANVQATVEERN
+1962 EANIQATVEERN

-2002 TATLNLQTIHDLDVH
+2002 TASLNLQTIHDLDVH

-2035 THLVQNYRKVSD
+2035 TALVQNYRKVSD

-2088 GDIEAVIT
+2088 SDIEAVIT

-2127 VKALID
+2127 VKVLID
-2133 QYVADGNRMVD
+2133 QYVADGNRMID
-2144 EDATLNDIKKDT
+2144 EDATLNDIKQHT
-2156 QLIIDEIL
+2156 QFIVDEIL
-2164 AIKLPAEVIKAS
+2164 AIKLPAEAMKVS
-2176 PKVGQPAPKVCTP
+2176 PKVIQPAPKVCTP
-2189 IKKEDKQEVRKV
+2189 IKKEETHESRKV
-2201 VKELPNTGSEEMDL
+2201 EKELPNTGSEEMDL
-2215 PLKELALIT
+2215 PLKEFALIT
-2224 GAALLARRRS
+2224 GAALLARRRT
-2234 KKEKES
+2234 KNEKES

>member
-37 ALTTDHNV
+37 ALTTDNNV
-45 QGGSNQALP
+45 QSDTNQATP
-54 GNSQNTNADTNRD
+54 VNSQDTNVANNRGLA
-67 IVNDSQNTP
+67 NSAQNTP
-76 NAHATDN
+76 NQSATTN
-83 TSTNQA
+83 QSTNQA
-89 LTNHQN
+89 LVNHN
-95 VDVANQ
+95 NGSIANQ
-101 VGPAP
+101 ATPTSV
-106 IQPSAS
+106 QSSTPS
-112 PAQNNNNSNANSTAT
+112 AQNNNHTDGNTTATETVSNAN
-127 EPAANTNN
+127 NKDVV
-135 NLASNNNTLNVPN
+135 SNNTTLNVPN
-148 NTDNNDSARH
+148 KTNENGSGGH

-176 LVAIAEEASNRPKK
+176 LVAIAEQASNRPKK
-190 RSRRAAPTDPNA
+190 RSRRAAPADPNA
-202 TPADPTATP
+202 TPADPA
-211 ADPTA
+211 AAAA
-216 GNGSAPVAITA
+216 GNGGAPVAITA

-239 IGQNAPNEVL
+239 AGQNAPNEVL
-249 SFDDNNIRPST
+249 SFDDNGIRPST
-260 NRSVPTVTVVDN
+260 NRSVPSVTVVDN
-272 LPGYTLINGGKVGVF
+272 LPGFTLINGGKVGVF

-307 QGNVIALGRIRG
+307 QGNVIALGRIKG

-324 HGDFNGIEKTLTV
+324 HGDFNGIEK
-337 NPNSELIFEFNT
+337 S
-349 MTTKNY
+349 
-355 QAQGNVIAL
+355 
-364 GRIRGNDTNDHGDFN
+364 
-379 GIEKTLTVN
+379 LTVN

-405 QGMTNLIIKNADN
+405 QGVTNLIIKNADN
-418 DTVIGEKVVAYGP
+418 DTVIAEKSVAYGP
-431 IWRLLKVPEN
+431 IWRLFKVPEN

-525 YKIQLPEGVEYV
+525 YKVQLPEGVEYV

-543 DFPSGNSGVDIND
+543 DFPSSNSGVDMND
-556 MNVTYDAANRIITI
+556 FNVTYDAANRVITI
-570 KSTGGGT
+570 KSTGGGS

-613 TYKTYSQDFIN
+613 TYKTYTQDFIN

-699 SLANQ
+699 SLTNQ

-714 AENAVNRKVDDME
+714 AENAVNKKVDQME

-786 VVKPNAKQAIR
+786 VVKPNAKKAIR
-797 DKAAKQREIINH
+797 DKATKQREIINA
-809 TPDATQD
+809 TPDATED

-825 TTDETDA
+825 ATDETDA

-839 TTNADVETAK
+839 TTNADVEIAK

-855 IGAVAPQVTHKQAA
+855 IGAVVPQVTHKQAA

-917 TNDDVDTAKGDGLN
+917 TNADVDNAKGDGLN

-976 EKVNA
+976 DKVNA
-981 AVAVANT
+981 AVTAANT

-1010 QAIEPATKVKTDA
+1010 QAIIPATKVKTDA
-1023 KNAIDQSAETQHNA
+1023 KNAIDKSAETQHNT

-1098 DARNAVNEKAREAIT
+1098 DARNAVNDKAREAIT

-1141 NDIGVTS
+1141 TDIGVTS

-1174 QTATGVLTDLATAKK
+1174 QTATGVLNDLATAKK

-1206 LNQVDQDLATAINN
+1206 LNQVDQELATAINN

-1256 QTNQHYSAKL
+1256 QINQHYNAKL
-1266 VEINATPDA
+1266 AEINATPDA
-1275 TDDEKNAAINT
+1275 TNDEKNAAINT

-1363 INQLKDQAFNQ
+1363 INQLKDQAINQ
-1374 INQNQTNDQVDATT
+1374 INQNQTNDQVDTTT
-1388 NQAINA
+1388 NQAVNA

-1430 DNEKEVALQA
+1430 DNEKEVASQA

-1475 QPETKIKPAAR
+1475 QPETKVKPAAR

-1493 NELRAQI
+1493 NELRAKI

-1512 AALDKINDL
+1512 VALDKINEF
-1521 VAKAMTNITNDRTN
+1521 VNQAMTDITNNRTN
-1535 QQVNDSTN
+1535 QQVDDTTS
-1543 QALDDIALVTPD
+1543 QALDSIALVAPE

-1570 EAKKHEIEQ
+1570 EAKKQEIEQ

-1597 NEKRAL
+1597 NEKLAL
-1603 QNINQAIANNDVKR
+1603 QNINQAVTNNDVKR
-1617 VESNGIATLKG
+1617 VETNGIATLKG
-1628 VEPHI
+1628 VQPHI
-1633 VVKPEAQEAI
+1633 VIKPEAQQAI
-1643 KASAD
+1643 KATAE

-1659 ATTDELDEA
+1659 ATVDELDEA
-1668 NQQINDTLKQGQQD
+1668 NQLISDTLKQAQQE
-1682 IDNTTQDAAVNDVR
+1682 IENTNQDAAVTDVR

-1708 KVRRKRAALDNI
+1708 KVRRKRAALDSI
-1720 DESNNNQ
+1720 EENNKNQ

-1738 QDERNVAIAALN
+1738 QDERDVAIDTLN
-1750 KIVNAI
+1750 KIVNTI

-1769 DQTEADGN
+1769 DRTETDGN
-1777 NNIKVILPKVQVKPA
+1777 DNIKVILPKVQVKPA
-1792 ARQSVSAKAEAQNAL
+1792 ARQSVGVKAEAQNAL

-1840 DKTAQVNQNSI
+1840 DKTAQVNQDSI

-1894 EQNAAI
+1894 EQNIAI
-1900 VQVEK
+1900 AQVEK

-1913 IAGAVT
+1913 IASAVT

-1928 DGKNEI
+1928 DEKNEI
-1934 REIEPVINKKATARE
+1934 REIEPVINRKASARE

-1962 EANVQATVEERN
+1962 EANIQATVEERN

-2002 TATLNLQTIHDLDVH
+2002 TASLNLQTIHDLDVH

-2035 THLVQNYRKVSD
+2035 TALVQNYRKVSN

-2088 GDIEAVIT
+2088 SDIEAVIT

-2127 VKALID
+2127 VKVLID
-2133 QYVADGNRMVD
+2133 QYVADGNRMID
-2144 EDATLNDIKKDT
+2144 EDATLNDIKQHT
-2156 QLIIDEIL
+2156 QFIVDEIL
-2164 AIKLPAEVIKAS
+2164 AIKLPAEATKVS
-2176 PKVGQPAPKVCTP
+2176 PKEIQPAPKVCTP
-2189 IKKEDKQEVRKV
+2189 IKKEETHESRKV
-2201 VKELPNTGSEEMDL
+2201 EKELPNTGSEGMDL
-2215 PLKELALIT
+2215 PLKEFALIT
-2224 GAALLARRRS
+2224 GAALLARRRT
-2234 KKEKES
+2234 KNEKES